1 MDRTSLSHNRIN
13 YKRTAPDFS
22 ESGIS
27 SLNTFDVG
35 QTGTRAVRNEAWNQL
50 EEELNYNIQDYDTSL
65 EESEITEKQEQSTKK
80 LPGVGSSYDF
90 ASDLSKAVIGLFT
103 DNYKG
108 ENGNDSSYINQAVN
122 INVRDALS
130 INVQARVNELRET
143 EGKWIPE
150 IEIAKRYLEQKTLL
164 GELSVDGPDY
174 FKVMSEVQELEKQVK
189 EAAKTNPY
197 IRDIFYGQAIEPAFT
212 HPGQLY
218 PKAVSRDVMNSI
230 LQNNRNQYIIDLSW
244 NQTNNELNDRLT
256 AAAKLSNKLD
266 RLNKNLEDANV
277 ALFEKESEIKA
288 KQKALKTKHML
299 HDPLLGII
307 PLGITYDPDEIDPA
321 FDKQRQE
328 VEVSLFDPSTYKY
341 GLTHLGSSLSEL
353 QAMGATMATAHLVK
367 WGGRASKHPGLWA
380 LGETG
385 VNLLSTAYFRHKETA
400 AEVLSSYTQ
409 KLLENSDRFD
419 INKVMK
425 DYEFGL
431 EARGYDVSSMDDL
444 EKLQFG
450 LAYDIQTSDQDYN
463 KFAKDARVGL
473 TEIEQGNNALALSD
487 YLQNFGLSYT
497 GKVVNNAI
505 GAKAIAKGIGTA
517 AMTNARTRKLIE
529 AVKNRTN
536 KIADRVF
543 DNPMQKVATKRA
555 LESIANF
562 TLHTGKRAISE
573 GIEEGQQSIFQ
584 KRYSDIPVDGTQI
597 ESPYSFLDGI
607 IQSGTA
613 AVEATL
619 AYNGLHWNDMYNT
632 DDQLRKAMG
641 IGSFVGALMGAGPDI
656 QQINRTRKQIESD
669 LSIQELSARG
679 LDRVDRSFK
688 VAQFLDSYRNGNT
701 PEYLRNSIEE
711 LKRYK
716 GTDVTDKMIDE
727 DVETSRIVYGIY
739 KNKDID
745 NNLKELGINRKS
757 GKDFEMFVQNHVE
770 LINSFNEAS
779 ELADLSDKKVTEKIE
794 QIFNESIDSPL
805 NRFIQQQYES
815 YTNGLAEDQTAIQ
828 LSEFRAPII
837 NSIVTRAT
845 SRVLDR
851 LNKDLN
857 QRKKTLEEIKTEYG
871 IDISKQGINGLQE
884 FIKKRQREVKDSL
897 SKLDNI
903 LFKGTF
909 NTLQDPANIEELEN
923 VLAPSILNAGI
934 INIISTKLNTY
945 NTGRLSISNRY
956 LVERKPLWSTLDD
969 SEKQSVLTE
978 YAEKYKEDH
987 QTQEEPTRR
996 QLISYYNHKINQ
1008 SWNDIENSAN
1018 VEANERTLANAIFR
1032 EDLRNT
1038 RKSLQQAQVENQ
1050 EEFDTPID
1058 NQPVS
1063 TEESSNKTQV
1073 EPDNNQG
1080 SDTKETSQES
1090 ARTVDNISDDA
1101 DRNSVNTPVDEI
1113 ATGSSEEQVDEVT
1126 DNTGDTGE
1134 VSDIDAMLDEVSD
1147 KEYIEDND
1155 VIEIAQGSANDQDR
1169 AATDNVDSNTLE
1181 IDELKAKYDTIE
1193 DGGPI
1198 ADIGNVEDSDMA
1210 STETITNTEEE
1221 VQSEQPT
1228 HTTKRQ
1234 EPISPKQINPIVN
1247 LTPESFDGAT
1257 DETVE
1262 IPLETQDDVIY
1273 TDGTDTWVGNEDPS
1287 LGSPVSDEEIEMQGQ
1302 FEQVD
1307 AVDMATTQEAA
1318 NYLGQTDKSPGLDT
1332 KKKVET
1338 NRIHSTFFYAFNST
1352 EVMPIEAN
1360 GKPVQFDGERRP
1372 GIELA
1377 AKLAIPGWLSKQ
1389 KAYYIV
1395 TDSKETR
1402 KFERD
1407 AADRMAVHLIIEET
1421 TEDGKKLIY
1430 NLALYQPDK
1439 ARAKMRNWN
1448 VSSSKTNSE
1457 INKLRQLRKSIID
1470 KYIKTYSPDYFVDKS
1485 ATLPQVAPK
1494 GIIPVNLRQSNGS
1507 INSQASE
1514 GKRPVYRSLTEV
1526 QEFGLSSDPIQ
1537 MTDQI
1542 LNGEVEFGYGKGPF
1556 PMDPADRFTIVN
1568 FDQVTKASAQGVGY
1582 AGKIYIIPKV
1592 GDTPSQRTSAPIM
1605 LAEKRHFIQGGSK
1618 NLITSYTPDGKAKY
1632 DDNGKR
1638 VPLSTAELL
1647 FRLVTQTL
1655 PISNNPEF
1663 LDILDILVNHG
1674 PGTVAVGDNRVEKL
1688 SFYVRKTLHYY
1699 TNTKGSFLMY
1709 ASRTPDG
1716 SYVLKY
1722 LKIKNTN
1729 GKIVFTDQQAY
1740 DVIRQISNNLH
1751 WNTDK
1756 EAMMNPIS
1764 DNIVNAAIEYMN
1776 RYNTDYYRV
1785 LNCDELV
1792 FTMQDLNLTRD
1803 TDGKVIRKD
1812 GTPILMSWMINHQ
1825 VLKTDVGDRAFR
1837 DPFVYAD
1844 DAAVAETA
1852 NISKPEPTNSTKR
1865 KVGNKE
1871 QKKEDVPEES
1881 TKLKSQDYEPKELP
1895 KEIATEK
1902 DRVQRSKLLNKQD
1915 VIDVLN
1921 TEHLLIRVRVKNSTI
1936 EYVDIFFDERKDR
1949 WDILPRINY
1958 NVEGAEE
1965 IYPTQEQIKSV
1976 LDRFIPYDLQQ
1987 YYTSGQYKQDHAK
2000 LIQYQEDLANQ
2011 GKNLEERI
2019 QLLWE
2024 TNVGVDATLRDRWGI
2039 YSFNEYTGETNFVP
2053 NTRETATT
2061 ELLKQ
2066 DKALTYDETIAAG
2079 LTPKQGYTYVRKA
2092 DGKYVILPNNS
2103 RVLQK
2108 MLGNKGVFSTVRG
2121 EGSLDIVAAKKWLH
2135 DTLGI
2140 DPDDV
2145 MVTNAAMRAINTPS
2159 AYGLLQSV
2167 FDRIHD
2173 EFVARVVLS
2182 TKGGAGVEYHEAWHY
2197 VSLLL
2202 LTPAQRDQIYSD
2214 YVKRN
2219 PEYSNSTKQEIEEQL
2234 AEEFKAYMLKEVNP
2248 TWTYRIKKFFKA
2260 MWDLVVAF
2268 AGKELS
2274 LQNQVFNQIRKGNFK
2289 NAQLDQDTLEE
2300 FNKKYDVGI
2309 GYYAPGISNKEQ
2321 ENMPHIANANTL
2333 YNIVETLSNTALS
2346 ILNIRSMEDIQNL
2359 KLDDVFDNI
2368 QYLYDAG
2375 EYDYNESKKQMVHDV
2390 LSNKGLFA
2398 KQIRAYLQE
2407 LGIRAIEREEA
2418 EIAEKEAKDSG
2429 DTYDNVWDRASYE
2442 ISKKANV
2449 AFNAKLFF
2457 YSIPQSRFATDE
2469 NGNQIVD
2476 TVKDNIF
2483 GLDVAQSFDIT
2494 WNRILDNLWLSNDW
2508 PDLIRRV
2515 RNLAKADPFFATL
2528 LDRIDNPAYPLPEN
2542 TVTQLL
2548 TTIQSAKNS
2557 MDTVDIF
2564 DTSTGTIQKNTKG
2577 RGGKVWTV
2585 MDSSN
2590 LRKIARL
2597 PSQWSQNFM
2606 LSSLIFTDKNNR
2618 SRINTNRYSELAK
2631 LDKQIL
2637 SDIEQIQK
2645 QLNSKNADI
2654 RNQGLKQFE
2663 HTKERLLNLLNTIG
2677 IPFDSESLNYLL
2689 RKVNTNSTNYP
2700 EFFVFSALYKN
2711 MPGSI
2716 SNSIMH
2722 NIRLM
2727 NNAKSLEAKF
2737 KRQTISAS
2745 RIFNYKSPNAV
2756 INLMAIAYGEMHP
2769 TPEEFSVTGADGSL
2783 LYPITQNNY
2792 MSDQL
2797 RWLNTNA
2804 YNKLDNIAR
2813 SAYSANSLI
2822 VKALTSPDK
2831 PKLKLHTLIAIRDNI
2846 TNSSR
2851 DYFGITPL
2859 EDYIAKLL
2867 LVHQG
2872 RLILPTMSDKKT
2884 WYSIEGI
2891 KLPKDFLGTIKYS
2904 PNAEGSMEAT
2914 IIPRRFSNETLDIFC
2929 NYFLDEYNA
2938 IVKYFDSKEYVEKGK
2953 SRFYD
2958 NYHGEIGKDGKM
2970 APGGNGGRFRYFNQ
2984 LPINGATVSLNRMLD
2999 DAEKSGNPE
3008 LITQALNR
3016 IRTELIEDRALLRD
3030 SMNTLLIDKVDKE
3043 IEQAIKLGVIS
3054 RDKKGNLQYGNLP
3067 STSVLEDQE
3076 NSNPFAFYETLVSH
3090 IPEEFNAITQN
3101 DIIYSIIANYV
3112 TGYAI
3117 SIEEIEKCF
3126 VGDPA
3131 FYKWKSDK
3139 IVGIFQRD
3147 VDKIKRL
3154 SSVLSTGTNLRTHW
3168 GDNDPRNSTKYTSAI
3183 LQDNMIGSEYH
3194 SRLEQIFK
3202 ADLAR
3207 TMLKKNNPSL
3217 TDDELF
3223 KLTDDK
3229 HFDNTMQDRTKLSV
3243 EDIKFIEKQAVK
3255 SADPYAYDDENNSG
3269 NINQADAA
3277 VYIRPAFYKRIM
3289 QALGEWSP
3297 EIEEAYNILESN
3309 QNVLGNPELYAKA
3322 LRASIKPLKMMY
3334 FGDHFDEVSNINV
3347 PVFDKMALF
3356 PMFKILANADNKYLY
3371 DRMNNEQLGTIDML
3385 KFESSTKV
3393 GSTRD
3398 KLKVYKD
3405 NRNTQLNTEAINSPS
3420 TTVINQD
3427 TVVERLNGGLTTK
3440 VQDIKQLRLQ
3450 LNTEPHEHTDR
3461 SFGTQ
3466 AVKICIGNVVDNR
3479 HYGHNKGQN
3488 VSGARI
3494 KKDVFGCIKALSTKG
3509 YMKLKGSNG
3518 VAGRFFD
3525 KNGRINNK
3533 ALSNYLIQ
3541 EAKGTNMSAE
3551 ITEALALD
3559 KKGNFRAPIASLS
3572 TRNWIESKIISLINK
3587 EVIDVN
3593 TPGGSAIQM
3602 ASFGFRA
3609 NQVWNEETA
3618 RPFNDGNKLSF
3629 DPDKGSM
3636 EVMLST
3642 NFFRDVVPQEYQT
3655 DYITMRNWLIEHNVI
3670 GNNSKPYGIGYRIPT
3685 QGLSSTFSFIVADV
3699 LPAQTGD
3706 TIVVPDEF
3714 TAMTGSDFDIDKLYI
3729 ATYAY
3734 DPETNER
3741 YTWNN
3746 DAKSYTEQTEGALI
3760 NKLLDS
3766 YTLVIS
3772 DKKTLAETRASID
3785 TLTGILKKEIL
3796 PLVQTTELKEA
3807 EPMYELMPSFQES
3820 RKTEYTSGKAGIA
3833 PFALNSTN
3841 HCLTQATHLRMKFSE
3856 GANKYNLNQF
3866 DEITGQDGYKIL
3878 DWLSAMINAHVDV
3891 AKDPYIIVLNVNK
3904 VTYNMAS
3911 FLLRTGKGRNTFLF
3925 LAQPALKEYA
3935 NRKIMNEGVIGVSK
3949 QYDNQI
3955 FSDIKQKYWDML
3967 NRFPLSD
3974 TYKKNIEQLVQ
3985 NGSVDAFNQS
3995 KLASSLESFRSND
4008 ITPQDIVQQLLVI
4021 KAYQDLASDAQTMA
4035 DLVQRSQ
4042 IDTKKYGNNLSQLQ
4056 NFYNSYTTFIE
4067 DNKEKFFTDAVDTN
4081 GLDVYFGNTFLHKKL
4096 IYAMDLSNSILRSQ
4110 VFAAT
4115 NGYKEIL
4122 TSILQQIRGGNYI
4135 PTNNGKSVLF
4145 KYKATSNKEY
4155 VGALSN
4161 KIESIIRAKVVAN
4174 STNLMLTDSD
4184 INDILFGKD
4193 SIARRLN
4200 SIKNY
4205 IRVNKDDINLMT
4217 FVDESGNI
4225 TNELLNYLQAVT
4237 SNNKRNISYI
4247 NTSTSTMNNSRYYED
4262 RLRSAFYDLLTSEDA
4277 VIREFAE
4284 TLVKYSFLTSYD
4296 NRTPNSFFNLVPMWY
4311 KRKLGYVSSIAD
4323 AINKLNYGDTSV
4335 INSNN
4340 TSNQIDSIYL
4350 NLVRNYWRD
4359 NDIVPVFVRRV
4370 RRDDEGGE
4378 RVSNVINLASA
4389 TSKTRVN
4396 VNTVISVK
4404 GDYDISRNY
4413 KFFKIVGA
4421 GNNID
4426 VYQRIGDIV
4435 NLDTGKTIERIYTVV
4450 PKLGYDA
4457 GSNSIYELYK
4467 EGDQPSAF
4475 DANNFTDK
4483 MLNQIN
4489 DVFNLIDKRVQLLRG
4504 KEPIVFVKDDSYR
4517 SIDYS
4522 NYDNIEEK
4530 ASIEL
4535 DQTDNYTD
4543 QEIQDS
4549 NTQEQEITS
4558 SEAISTEEFIDNSS
4572 DPSEI
4577 DNINHID
4584 DTLLADLDGMET
4596 DSGIEFEDLT
4606 PEPETVDVTELI
4618 TEIIDSVE
4626 TPIDDI
4632 VEIDEGT
4639 MNNLKKNGKKR
4650 KEECK

>member
-50 EEELNYNIQDYDTSL
+50 EEELNYNIQDYDTSF
-65 EESEITEKQEQSTKK
+65 QEQPTYTEDANKK

-90 ASDLSKAVIGLFT
+90 ASDLSKAIIGLFS
-103 DNYKG
+103 DDYKG
-108 ENGNDSSYINQAVN
+108 ENGDDSNYIEQAVN

-150 IEIAKRYLEQKTLL
+150 IEVAKRYLEQKTLL
-164 GELSVDGPDY
+164 GELSIDGPDY

-197 IRDIFYGQAIEPAFT
+197 IRDIFYGQAVEPAFT

-299 HDPLLGII
+299 HDPLLGIV

-409 KLLENSDRFD
+409 KLLENSDKFD

-431 EARGYDVSSMDDL
+431 ESRGYDVSSMDDL

-450 LAYDIQTSDQDYN
+450 LAYNIQTSDQNYN

-497 GKVVNNAI
+497 GKIVNNTI

-517 AMTNARTRKLIE
+517 AMKNARTRKLIE
-529 AVKNRTN
+529 AAKNRTN

-584 KRYSDIPVDGTQI
+584 KRYSDIPVDGTQV
-597 ESPYSFLDGI
+597 ESPYSFLDGV

-727 DVETSRIVYGIY
+727 DIETSRIVYGIY

-745 NNLKELGINRKS
+745 NNLKELRINRKS

-770 LINSFNEAS
+770 LINSFDEAS
-779 ELADLSDKKVTEKIE
+779 ELSDLSDKKVTEKIE

-815 YTNGLAEDQTAIQ
+815 YTNGLAEGQTAIQ

-845 SRVLDR
+845 GRVLDR

-884 FIKKRQREVKDSL
+884 FIKKRQREIKDSL
-897 SKLDNI
+897 SKLDNT

-909 NTLQDPANIEELEN
+909 NTLQDPANIQELEN

-1008 SWNDIENSAN
+1008 SWSDIENSAN

-1058 NQPVS
+1058 SQPVS

-1080 SDTKETSQES
+1080 DDTKETSQES
-1090 ARTVDNISDDA
+1090 AHTVDSISDDT
-1101 DRNSVNTPVDEI
+1101 DRGSVNTPVDEI
-1113 ATGSSEEQVDEVT
+1113 ATNSSEEQVDEVT

-1147 KEYIEDND
+1147 KEYVEDND
-1155 VIEIAQGSANDQDR
+1155 VTEITQSSANDQDR

-1198 ADIGNVEDSDMA
+1198 ADIGNVEDSDVT
-1210 STETITNTEEE
+1210 STENITTAEEE
-1221 VQSEQPT
+1221 VQPEQPAQAP
-1228 HTTKRQ
+1228 KRE
-1234 EPISPKQINPIVN
+1234 EPISPKQINPTIN
-1247 LTPESFDGAT
+1247 LTPESFDGST

-1262 IPLETQDDVIY
+1262 IPLETQDDIIY

-1377 AKLAIPGWLSKQ
+1377 SKLAIPGWLSKQ

-1395 TDSKETR
+1395 TDNKETR
-1402 KFERD
+1402 KSERD

-1688 SFYVRKTLHYY
+1688 SFYIRKTFHYY

-1709 ASRTPDG
+1709 ASRTPEG
-1716 SYVLKY
+1716 SYMLKY
-1722 LKIKNTN
+1722 LKIKNIN
-1729 GKIVFTDQQAY
+1729 GKVVFTDQQAY

-1764 DNIVNAAIEYMN
+1764 DNIVNAAIDYMN
-1776 RYNTDYYRV
+1776 KYNTNYYRV

-1792 FTMQDLNLTRD
+1792 FTMQDLNLTRGA
-1803 TDGKVIRKD
+1803 DGKVVRN
-1812 GTPILMSWMINHQ
+1812 GNTPILMSWMINHQ

-1852 NISKPEPTNSTKR
+1852 EVSNIEQVKQSTNEKVKQVTATVESKREQPEQPS
-1865 KVGNKE
+1865 
-1871 QKKEDVPEES
+1871 D
-1881 TKLKSQDYEPKELP
+1881 
-1895 KEIATEK
+1895 EIATEE
-1902 DRVQRSKLLNKQD
+1902 SKK
-1915 VIDVLN
+1915 
-1921 TEHLLIRVRVKNSTI
+1921 TATI
-1936 EYVDIFFDERKDR
+1936 E
-1949 WDILPRINY
+1949 LP
-1958 NVEGAEE
+1958 
-1965 IYPTQEQIKSV
+1965 Q
-1976 LDRFIPYDLQQ
+1976 
-1987 YYTSGQYKQDHAK
+1987 
-2000 LIQYQEDLANQ
+2000 
-2011 GKNLEERI
+2011 
-2019 QLLWE
+2019 
-2024 TNVGVDATLRDRWGI
+2024 
-2039 YSFNEYTGETNFVP
+2039 
-2053 NTRETATT
+2053 
-2061 ELLKQ
+2061 Q

-2121 EGSLDIVAAKKWLH
+2121 EGTLDIAAAKKWLH

-2173 EFVARVVLS
+2173 EFVARIVLS

-2260 MWDLVVAF
+2260 IWDLVIAF

-2346 ILNIRSMEDIQNL
+2346 ILNIRSMDDIQNL

-2407 LGIRAIEREEA
+2407 LGIRAIEREES
-2418 EIAEKEAKDSG
+2418 EIAEKEAKDPG

-2457 YSIPQSRFATDE
+2457 YSIPQSKFATDE

-2663 HTKERLLNLLNTIG
+2663 HTKERLLNLLNAIG

-2822 VKALTSPDK
+2822 VKTLTSPDK

-2938 IVKYFDSKEYVEKGK
+2938 IVKYFDSKEDVEKGK

-2958 NYHGEIGKDGKM
+2958 NYHGKIGKDGKM

-3030 SMNTLLIDKVDKE
+3030 SMNTLLLDKVDKE
-3043 IEQAIKLGVIS
+3043 IKQAIKLGVIS

-3334 FGDHFDEVSNINV
+3334 FGDHFDEVSDINV

-3405 NRNTQLNTEAINSPS
+3405 NRNTQLNIEAINSPS

-3466 AVKICIGNVVDNR
+3466 AVKICIGNVVDDR

-3525 KNGRINNK
+3525 KNGKINNK

-3559 KKGNFRAPIASLS
+3559 KNGNFRAPIASLS

-3602 ASFGFRA
+3602 ASFGFKGKDVDSYSNIHLLNQNIDNLDLSIKLNKILKARGINTIKDIIEYGESPLKMSLSDKHFTEILDLFSSFSIDFNTKEEFKYRA
-3609 NQVWNEETA
+3609 
-3618 RPFNDGNKLSF
+3618 FNDGNKLSF

-3655 DYITMRNWLIEHNVI
+3655 DYTTMRDWLIEHNVI

-3729 ATYAY
+3729 ATYSY

-3974 TYKKNIEQLVQ
+3974 TYKKQIEQLVQ
-3985 NGSVDAFNQS
+3985 NGSIDAFNQS

-4067 DNKEKFFTDAVDTN
+4067 DNKEKFFTDTVDTN
-4081 GLDVYFGNTFLHKKL
+4081 GLDIYFGNTFLHKKL
-4096 IYAMDLSNSILRSQ
+4096 IYVMDLSNSILRSQ

-4122 TSILQQIRGGNYI
+4122 TSILQQIRGGNYV
-4135 PTNNGKSVLF
+4135 PTNNGKSILF

-4184 INDILFGKD
+4184 INDVLFGKD

-4262 RLRSAFYDLLTSEDA
+4262 RLRSAFYDLLTSEDN
-4277 VIREFAE
+4277 VIKEFAE

-4340 TSNQIDSIYL
+4340 TSDQIDSIYL

-4413 KFFKIVGA
+4413 KFFKIVGT

-4475 DANNFTDK
+4475 DTNNFTDK
-4483 MLNQIN
+4483 MLDQIN
-4489 DVFNLIDKRVQLLRG
+4489 NVFNLIDKRVQLLRG
-4504 KEPIVFVKDDSYR
+4504 KEPIVFVKDDSYH
-4517 SIDYS
+4517 SVDYS
-4522 NYDNIEEK
+4522 NYDNVEEK

-4535 DQTDNYTD
+4535 DQADNYTD

-4549 NTQEQEITS
+4549 STQEQEITS
-4558 SEAISTEEFIDNSS
+4558 SEAISPEEFIDNSS

-4626 TPIDDI
+4626 PPIDDI

>member
-35 QTGTRAVRNEAWNQL
+35 QTGTRAVRDEAWNQL
-50 EEELNYNIQDYDTSL
+50 EEELNYNIQDYDTSF
-65 EESEITEKQEQSTKK
+65 QEQPVYTEDANKK

-108 ENGNDSSYINQAVN
+108 ENGNDSSYIDQAVN

-150 IEIAKRYLEQKTLL
+150 IEVAKRYLEQKTLL

-409 KLLENSDRFD
+409 KLLENSDKFD
-419 INKVMK
+419 INKVMR

-463 KFAKDARVGL
+463 KFAKNARVGL

-517 AMTNARTRKLIE
+517 AMKNARTRKLIE
-529 AVKNRTN
+529 AVKDRTN
-536 KIADRVF
+536 KIADKVF
-543 DNPMQKVATKRA
+543 DNPMQKIATKRA

-584 KRYSDIPVDGTQI
+584 KRYSDIPVDGTQT

-727 DVETSRIVYGIY
+727 DIETSRIVYGIY

-770 LINSFNEAS
+770 LINGFNEAS
-779 ELADLSDKKVTEKIE
+779 ELSDLSDKKVTEKIE

-815 YTNGLAEDQTAIQ
+815 YTNGLAEGQTAIQ

-845 SRVLDR
+845 GRVLDR

-884 FIKKRQREVKDSL
+884 FIKKRQREIKDSL
-897 SKLDNI
+897 SKLDNT

-1008 SWNDIENSAN
+1008 SWSDIENSAN

-1058 NQPVS
+1058 SQPVS

-1080 SDTKETSQES
+1080 DDTKETSQES
-1090 ARTVDNISDDA
+1090 AHTVDSISDDT

-1113 ATGSSEEQVDEVT
+1113 ATNSSEEQVDEVT

-1147 KEYIEDND
+1147 KEYVEDND
-1155 VIEIAQGSANDQDR
+1155 VTEITQSSANDQDR

-1198 ADIGNVEDSDMA
+1198 ADIGNVEDSDVT
-1210 STETITNTEEE
+1210 STENITTEEE
-1221 VQSEQPT
+1221 VQPEQPAQAP
-1228 HTTKRQ
+1228 KRE
-1234 EPISPKQINPIVN
+1234 EPISPKQINPTIN
-1247 LTPESFDGAT
+1247 LTPESFDGST
-1257 DETVE
+1257 DEIVE
-1262 IPLETQDDVIY
+1262 VPLDTQDDVIY

-1338 NRIHSTFFYAFNST
+1338 NRIYSTFFYAFNST

-1360 GKPVQFDGERRP
+1360 GKPVQFDGERKP

-1537 MTDQI
+1537 MSNQI

-1592 GDTPSQRTSAPIM
+1592 ENTPSQRNSAPIM

-1655 PISNNPEF
+1655 PVSNNPEF
-1663 LDILDILVNHG
+1663 LDILDILVNYG
-1674 PGTVAVGDNRVEKL
+1674 PSTVAVGDNRVEKL
-1688 SFYVRKTLHYY
+1688 SFYIRKTFHYY

-1709 ASRTPDG
+1709 ASRTPEG
-1716 SYVLKY
+1716 SYMLKY

-1729 GKIVFTDQQAY
+1729 GKVVFTDQQAY

-1756 EAMMNPIS
+1756 EAMMDPIS
-1764 DNIVNAAIEYMN
+1764 DNIVNAAIDYMN
-1776 RYNTDYYRV
+1776 KYNTDYYRV

-1792 FTMQDLNLTRD
+1792 FTMQDLNLTRG
-1803 TDGKVIRKD
+1803 TDGKVVRN
-1812 GTPILMSWMINHQ
+1812 GNTPILMSWMINHQ

-1852 NISKPEPTNSTKR
+1852 EVSNIEQVKQSTNE
-1865 KVGNKE
+1865 KVK
-1871 QKKEDVPEES
+1871 QV
-1881 TKLKSQDYEPKELP
+1881 TATVEPKYEQP
-1895 KEIATEK
+1895 RQPSDKIATEE
-1902 DRVQRSKLLNKQD
+1902 SKK
-1915 VIDVLN
+1915 
-1921 TEHLLIRVRVKNSTI
+1921 TTTI
-1936 EYVDIFFDERKDR
+1936 E
-1949 WDILPRINY
+1949 LP
-1958 NVEGAEE
+1958 
-1965 IYPTQEQIKSV
+1965 Q
-1976 LDRFIPYDLQQ
+1976 
-1987 YYTSGQYKQDHAK
+1987 
-2000 LIQYQEDLANQ
+2000 
-2011 GKNLEERI
+2011 
-2019 QLLWE
+2019 
-2024 TNVGVDATLRDRWGI
+2024 
-2039 YSFNEYTGETNFVP
+2039 
-2053 NTRETATT
+2053 
-2061 ELLKQ
+2061 Q

-2121 EGSLDIVAAKKWLH
+2121 EGTLDIAAAKKWLH

-2173 EFVARVVLS
+2173 EFVARIVLS

-2202 LTPAQRDQIYSD
+2202 LTPTQRDQIYSD

-2260 MWDLVVAF
+2260 MWNLVVAF

-2346 ILNIRSMEDIQNL
+2346 ILNIRSMDDIQNL

-2407 LGIRAIEREEA
+2407 LGIRAIEREES

-2457 YSIPQSRFATDE
+2457 YSIPQSKFATDE

-2645 QLNSKNADI
+2645 QLNSKNPDI

-2663 HTKERLLNLLNTIG
+2663 YTKERLLNLLNAIG

-2689 RKVNTNSTNYP
+2689 KKVNTNSTNYP

-2822 VKALTSPDK
+2822 VKTLTSPDK

-2938 IVKYFDSKEYVEKGK
+2938 IVKYFDSKEDVEKGK

-2958 NYHGEIGKDGKM
+2958 NYHGKIGKDGKM

-3030 SMNTLLIDKVDKE
+3030 SMNTLLLDKVDKE
-3043 IEQAIKLGVIS
+3043 IKQAIKLGVIS

-3243 EDIKFIEKQAVK
+3243 EDVKFIEKQAVK

-3309 QNVLGNPELYAKA
+3309 QDVLGNPELYAKA

-3334 FGDHFDEVSNINV
+3334 FGDHFDEVSDINV

-3393 GSTRD
+3393 GSTSD

-3405 NRNTQLNTEAINSPS
+3405 NRNTQLNIEAINSPS

-3466 AVKICIGNVVDNR
+3466 AVKICIGNVVDDR

-3559 KKGNFRAPIASLS
+3559 NKGNFRAPIASLS

-3618 RPFNDGNKLSF
+3618 RPFNDGKKLSF

-3655 DYITMRNWLIEHNVI
+3655 DYITMRSWLIEHNVI

-3746 DAKSYTEQTEGALI
+3746 NAKSYVEQTEGALI

-4067 DNKEKFFTDAVDTN
+4067 DNKEKFFTDTVDTN

-4122 TSILQQIRGGNYI
+4122 TSILQQIRGGNYV
-4135 PTNNGKSVLF
+4135 PTNNGKSILF

-4262 RLRSAFYDLLTSEDA
+4262 RLRSAFYDLLTSEDN
-4277 VIREFAE
+4277 VIKEFAE

-4340 TSNQIDSIYL
+4340 TSDQVDSIYL
-4350 NLVRNYWRD
+4350 SLVRNYWRD

-4413 KFFKIVGA
+4413 KFFKIVGT

-4475 DANNFTDK
+4475 DTNNFTDK
-4483 MLNQIN
+4483 MLDQIN
-4489 DVFNLIDKRVQLLRG
+4489 NVFNLIDKRVQLLRG
-4504 KEPIVFVKDDSYR
+4504 KDPIVFVKDDSYH
-4517 SIDYS
+4517 SVDYS
-4522 NYDNIEEK
+4522 NYDNVEEK

-4535 DQTDNYTD
+4535 DQADNYTD

-4549 NTQEQEITS
+4549 STQEQEIAS
-4558 SEAISTEEFIDNSS
+4558 SETISPEEFIDNSS

>member
-90 ASDLSKAVIGLFT
+90 AYALSKAVIGLFT

-108 ENGNDSSYINQAVN
+108 KNGNDSSYIDQAVN

-130 INVQARVNELRET
+130 INVKARVNELRET

-150 IEIAKRYLEQKTLL
+150 IEVAKRYLEQKTLL

-353 QAMGATMATAHLVK
+353 QAMGATMAIAHLVK

-380 LGETG
+380 LGEIG

-409 KLLENSDRFD
+409 KLSENSDKFD

-431 EARGYDVSSMDDL
+431 ESRGYDVSSMDDL

-450 LAYDIQTSDQDYN
+450 LAYNIQTSDQNYN

-497 GKVVNNAI
+497 GKVVNNTI
-505 GAKAIAKGIGTA
+505 GAKAIANGIGTA
-517 AMTNARTRKLIE
+517 AMKNARTRKLIE
-529 AVKNRTN
+529 AVKDRTN
-536 KIADRVF
+536 KIADKVF

-573 GIEEGQQSIFQ
+573 GIQEGQQSIFQ
-584 KRYSDIPVDGTQI
+584 KRYSDIPVDGTQT

-632 DDQLRKAMG
+632 DDQLRKAMS
-641 IGSFVGALMGAGPDI
+641 IGSFIGALMGAGPDI

-669 LSIQELSARG
+669 LSIQELSARN

-727 DVETSRIVYGIY
+727 DIETSRIVYGIY

-770 LINSFNEAS
+770 LINGFNEAS
-779 ELADLSDKKVTEKIE
+779 ELSDLSDKKVTEKIE

-815 YTNGLAEDQTAIQ
+815 YTNGLAEGQTAIQ

-884 FIKKRQREVKDSL
+884 FIKKRQREIKDSL
-897 SKLDNI
+897 SKLDNT

-1008 SWNDIENSAN
+1008 SWSDIENSAN

-1058 NQPVS
+1058 SQPVS

-1080 SDTKETSQES
+1080 DDTKETSQES
-1090 ARTVDNISDDA
+1090 AHTVDSISDDT

-1113 ATGSSEEQVDEVT
+1113 ATGSSEEQADEVT

-1198 ADIGNVEDSDMA
+1198 ADIANVEDSDMA

-1287 LGSPVSDEEIEMQGQ
+1287 LGSPVSDEQIEMQGQ

-1360 GKPVQFDGERRP
+1360 DKPVQFDGERRP

-1377 AKLAIPGWLSKQ
+1377 AKLATPGWLSKQ

-1470 KYIKTYSPDYFVDKS
+1470 KYIKTYSPNYFVDKS

-1537 MTDQI
+1537 MSNQI

-1592 GDTPSQRTSAPIM
+1592 DNTPSQRSSAPIM

-1655 PISNNPEF
+1655 PVSNNPEF
-1663 LDILDILVNHG
+1663 LDILDILVNYG
-1674 PGTVAVGDNRVEKL
+1674 PSTVAVGDNRVEKL
-1688 SFYVRKTLHYY
+1688 SFYIRKTFHYY

-1709 ASRTPDG
+1709 ASRTPEG
-1716 SYVLKY
+1716 SYMLKY

-1729 GKIVFTDQQAY
+1729 GKVVFTDQQAY

-1756 EAMMNPIS
+1756 EAMMDPIS
-1764 DNIVNAAIEYMN
+1764 DNIVNAAIDYMN
-1776 RYNTDYYRV
+1776 KYNTDYYRV

-1792 FTMQDLNLTRD
+1792 FTMQDLNLTRG
-1803 TDGKVIRKD
+1803 TDGKVVRN
-1812 GTPILMSWMINHQ
+1812 GNTPILMSWMINHQ

-1852 NISKPEPTNSTKR
+1852 EVSNIEQVKQSTNE
-1865 KVGNKE
+1865 KVK
-1871 QKKEDVPEES
+1871 QV
-1881 TKLKSQDYEPKELP
+1881 TATVEPKYEQP
-1895 KEIATEK
+1895 RQPSDKIATEE
-1902 DRVQRSKLLNKQD
+1902 SKK
-1915 VIDVLN
+1915 
-1921 TEHLLIRVRVKNSTI
+1921 TTTI
-1936 EYVDIFFDERKDR
+1936 E
-1949 WDILPRINY
+1949 LP
-1958 NVEGAEE
+1958 
-1965 IYPTQEQIKSV
+1965 Q
-1976 LDRFIPYDLQQ
+1976 
-1987 YYTSGQYKQDHAK
+1987 
-2000 LIQYQEDLANQ
+2000 
-2011 GKNLEERI
+2011 
-2019 QLLWE
+2019 
-2024 TNVGVDATLRDRWGI
+2024 
-2039 YSFNEYTGETNFVP
+2039 
-2053 NTRETATT
+2053 
-2061 ELLKQ
+2061 Q

-2121 EGSLDIVAAKKWLH
+2121 EGTLDIAAAKKWLH

-2173 EFVARVVLS
+2173 EFVARIVLS

-2202 LTPAQRDQIYSD
+2202 LTPTQRDQIYSD

-2260 MWDLVVAF
+2260 MWDLVMAF

-2346 ILNIRSMEDIQNL
+2346 ILNIRSMDDIQNL

-2663 HTKERLLNLLNTIG
+2663 HTKERLLNLLNAIG

-2822 VKALTSPDK
+2822 VKTLTSPDK

-2938 IVKYFDSKEYVEKGK
+2938 IVKYFDSKEDVEKGK

-2958 NYHGEIGKDGKM
+2958 NYHGKIGKDGKM

-3030 SMNTLLIDKVDKE
+3030 SMNTLLLDKVDKE
-3043 IEQAIKLGVIS
+3043 IKQAIKLGVIS

-3243 EDIKFIEKQAVK
+3243 EDVKFIEKQAVK

-3334 FGDHFDEVSNINV
+3334 FGDHFDEVSDINV

-3405 NRNTQLNTEAINSPS
+3405 NRNTQLNIEAINSPS

-3466 AVKICIGNVVDNR
+3466 AVKICIGNVVDDR

-3618 RPFNDGNKLSF
+3618 RPFNDGKKLSF

-3655 DYITMRNWLIEHNVI
+3655 DYITMRSWLIEHNVI

-3746 DAKSYTEQTEGALI
+3746 NAKSYVEQTEGALI

-4067 DNKEKFFTDAVDTN
+4067 DNKEKFFTDTVDTN

-4096 IYAMDLSNSILRSQ
+4096 IYVMDLSNSILRSQ

-4122 TSILQQIRGGNYI
+4122 TSILQQIRGGNYV
-4135 PTNNGKSVLF
+4135 PTNNGKSILF

-4155 VGALSN
+4155 VGAISN

-4184 INDILFGKD
+4184 INDVLFGKD

-4262 RLRSAFYDLLTSEDA
+4262 RLRSAFYDLLTSEDN
-4277 VIREFAE
+4277 VIKEFAE

-4340 TSNQIDSIYL
+4340 TSDQVDSIYL
-4350 NLVRNYWRD
+4350 SLVRNYWRD

-4413 KFFKIVGA
+4413 KFFKIVGT

-4475 DANNFTDK
+4475 DTNNFTDK
-4483 MLNQIN
+4483 MLDQID

-4535 DQTDNYTD
+4535 DQTDNYAD

-4558 SEAISTEEFIDNSS
+4558 SEDISSEEFIDNSS

>member
-35 QTGTRAVRNEAWNQL
+35 QTGTRAVRDEAWNQL

-90 ASDLSKAVIGLFT
+90 ASDSDLSKAVIRLFT

-108 ENGNDSSYINQAVN
+108 ENGNDSSYIDQAVN

-409 KLLENSDRFD
+409 KLLENSDKFD

-431 EARGYDVSSMDDL
+431 ESRGYDVSSMDDL

-450 LAYDIQTSDQDYN
+450 LAYNIQTSDQNYN

-497 GKVVNNAI
+497 GKIVNNTI
-505 GAKAIAKGIGTA
+505 GAKAIANGIGTA
-517 AMTNARTRKLIE
+517 AMKNARTRKLIE
-529 AVKNRTN
+529 AVKDRTN

-562 TLHTGKRAISE
+562 TFHTGKRAISE

-632 DDQLRKAMG
+632 DDQLRKAMS
-641 IGSFVGALMGAGPDI
+641 IGSFIGALMGAGPDI

-669 LSIQELSARG
+669 LSIQELSARN

-727 DVETSRIVYGIY
+727 DIETSRIVYGVY
-739 KNKDID
+739 KNKDIND
-745 NNLKELGINRKS
+745 NLKELGINRKS

-770 LINSFNEAS
+770 LINSFDEAS
-779 ELADLSDKKVTEKIE
+779 ELSDLSDKKVTEKIE

-815 YTNGLAEDQTAIQ
+815 YTNGLAEGQTAIQ

-884 FIKKRQREVKDSL
+884 FIKKRQREIKDSL
-897 SKLDNI
+897 SKLDNT

-956 LVERKPLWSTLDD
+956 LVERKPLWSALDD
-969 SEKQSVLTE
+969 SEKQFVLTE

-1008 SWNDIENSAN
+1008 SWSDIENSAN

-1050 EEFDTPID
+1050 EEFDTSID
-1058 NQPVS
+1058 SQPVS
-1063 TEESSNKTQV
+1063 TQESSNKTQV

-1090 ARTVDNISDDA
+1090 AHTVDNISDDA
-1101 DRNSVNTPVDEI
+1101 DRSSVNTPVDEI
-1113 ATGSSEEQVDEVT
+1113 ATGSLEEQVDEVT

-1147 KEYIEDND
+1147 KEYVEDND
-1155 VIEIAQGSANDQDR
+1155 VTEITQSSANDQDR

-1198 ADIGNVEDSDMA
+1198 ADIGNVEDSDVT
-1210 STETITNTEEE
+1210 STENITTAEEE
-1221 VQSEQPT
+1221 VQPEQPAQAP
-1228 HTTKRQ
+1228 KRE
-1234 EPISPKQINPIVN
+1234 EPISPKQINPTIN
-1247 LTPESFDGAT
+1247 LTPESFDGST

-1262 IPLETQDDVIY
+1262 IPLETQDDIIY

-1377 AKLAIPGWLSKQ
+1377 SKLAIPGWLSKQ

-1395 TDSKETR
+1395 TDNKETR
-1402 KFERD
+1402 KSERD

-1421 TEDGKKLIY
+1421 TEDGEKLIY

-1514 GKRPVYRSLTEV
+1514 GKRPIYRSLTEV
-1526 QEFGLSSDPIQ
+1526 QEFGLSSDPTQ
-1537 MTDQI
+1537 MSNQI

-1688 SFYVRKTLHYY
+1688 SFYIRKTFHYY

-1709 ASRTPDG
+1709 ASRTPEG
-1716 SYVLKY
+1716 SYMLKY

-1729 GKIVFTDQQAY
+1729 GKVVFTDQQAY

-1764 DNIVNAAIEYMN
+1764 DNIVNAAIDYMN
-1776 RYNTDYYRV
+1776 KYNTDYYRV

-1792 FTMQDLNLTRD
+1792 FTMQDLNLTRGA
-1803 TDGKVIRKD
+1803 DGKVVRN
-1812 GTPILMSWMINHQ
+1812 GNTPILMSWMINHQ

-1852 NISKPEPTNSTKR
+1852 EVSNIEQVKQSTNEKVKQVTAAVESKYEQPEQLSN
-1865 KVGNKE
+1865 
-1871 QKKEDVPEES
+1871 
-1881 TKLKSQDYEPKELP
+1881 
-1895 KEIATEK
+1895 EIATEE
-1902 DRVQRSKLLNKQD
+1902 SKK
-1915 VIDVLN
+1915 
-1921 TEHLLIRVRVKNSTI
+1921 TATI
-1936 EYVDIFFDERKDR
+1936 E
-1949 WDILPRINY
+1949 LP
-1958 NVEGAEE
+1958 
-1965 IYPTQEQIKSV
+1965 Q
-1976 LDRFIPYDLQQ
+1976 
-1987 YYTSGQYKQDHAK
+1987 
-2000 LIQYQEDLANQ
+2000 
-2011 GKNLEERI
+2011 
-2019 QLLWE
+2019 
-2024 TNVGVDATLRDRWGI
+2024 
-2039 YSFNEYTGETNFVP
+2039 
-2053 NTRETATT
+2053 
-2061 ELLKQ
+2061 Q

-2121 EGSLDIVAAKKWLH
+2121 EGALDIAAAKKWLH

-2202 LTPAQRDQIYSD
+2202 LTPTQRDQIYSD

-2260 MWDLVVAF
+2260 MWDLVMAF

-2346 ILNIRSMEDIQNL
+2346 ILNIRSMDDIQNL

-2938 IVKYFDSKEYVEKGK
+2938 IVKYFDSKEDVEKGK

-2958 NYHGEIGKDGKM
+2958 NYHGKIGKDGKM

>member
-50 EEELNYNIQDYDTSL
+50 EEELNYNIQDYDTSF
-65 EESEITEKQEQSTKK
+65 QEQPTYTEDANKK

-90 ASDLSKAVIGLFT
+90 ASDLSKAIIGLFS
-103 DNYKG
+103 DDYKG
-108 ENGNDSSYINQAVN
+108 ENGDDSNYIEQAVN

-150 IEIAKRYLEQKTLL
+150 IEVAKRYLEQKTLL
-164 GELSVDGPDY
+164 GELSIDGPDY

-197 IRDIFYGQAIEPAFT
+197 IRDIFYGQAVEPAFT

-299 HDPLLGII
+299 HDPLLGIV

-409 KLLENSDRFD
+409 KLLENSDKFD

-431 EARGYDVSSMDDL
+431 ESRGYDVSSMDDL

-450 LAYDIQTSDQDYN
+450 LAYNIQTSDQNYN

-497 GKVVNNAI
+497 GKIVNNTI

-517 AMTNARTRKLIE
+517 AMKNARTRKLIE
-529 AVKNRTN
+529 AAKNRTN

-584 KRYSDIPVDGTQI
+584 KRYSDIPVDGTQV
-597 ESPYSFLDGI
+597 ESPYSFLDGV

-727 DVETSRIVYGIY
+727 DIETSRIVYGIY

-770 LINSFNEAS
+770 LINGFNEAS
-779 ELADLSDKKVTEKIE
+779 ELSDLSDKKVTEKIE

-815 YTNGLAEDQTAIQ
+815 YTNGLAEGQTAIQ

-845 SRVLDR
+845 GRVLDR

-857 QRKKTLEEIKTEYG
+857 QRKKTLEEIKNEYG
-871 IDISKQGINGLQE
+871 VDVSTQGIVGLQE
-884 FIKKRQREVKDSL
+884 FIKKQQKDAKDAL
-897 SKLDNI
+897 KRVDNT
-903 LFKGTF
+903 LFKGTM
-909 NTLQDPANIEELEN
+909 NTLEDPANIEELEDL
-923 VLAPSILNAGI
+923 LAVSILNSGI
-934 INIISTKLNTY
+934 SNIISTKLNTY
-945 NTGRLSISNRY
+945 NTGRLPISNRY
-956 LVERKPLWSTLDD
+956 LVDRKPLWNTLDD
-969 SEKQSVLTE
+969 AEKNSVLTE
-978 YAEKYKEDH
+978 YSEKYKQEH

-996 QLISYYNHKINQ
+996 QLISYYNYKVNQ
-1008 SWNDIENSAN
+1008 SWKDIEDSAN
-1018 VEANERTLANAIFR
+1018 VEANERTLANAMFR

-1038 RKSLQQAQVENQ
+1038 RKSLQQAQLENQ
-1050 EEFDTPID
+1050 EELDTPIVD
-1058 NQPVS
+1058 QEITS
-1063 TEESSNKTQV
+1063 EQTTTKTAV
-1073 EPDNNQG
+1073 EPDEDKG
-1080 SDTKETSQES
+1080 SDTKQTSQEAS
-1090 ARTVDNISDDA
+1090 HTVDTVSDDV
-1101 DRNSVNTPVDEI
+1101 DRNSTNTPVDDI
-1113 ATGSSEEQVDEVT
+1113 ATNSSDTQVDEVT
-1126 DNTGDTGE
+1126 DNTGDTTE
-1134 VSDIDAMLDEVSD
+1134 VKDIDAMLDDVADESYV
-1147 KEYIEDND
+1147 EDND
-1155 VIEIAQGSANDQDR
+1155 VTEVTTGSSNEEERATIDR
-1169 AATDNVDSNTLE
+1169 VDDNTLE
-1181 IDELKAKYDTIE
+1181 IDELKAKYDKIE
-1193 DGGPI
+1193 DGEPI
-1198 ADIGNVEDSDMA
+1198 ADIGSAEDADVDTSTVDSD
-1210 STETITNTEEE
+1210 T
-1221 VQSEQPT
+1221 QSEETVEEPKPDRPT
-1228 HTTKRQ
+1228 SPRQ
-1234 EPISPKQINPIVN
+1234 TNPTVT
-1247 LTPESFDGAT
+1247 LTPESFDGST
-1257 DETVE
+1257 DETAEV
-1262 IPLETQDDVIY
+1262 PLETQDDIIY

-1287 LGSPVSDEEIEMQGQ
+1287 LGSPVSDEEIEMQGR

-1338 NRIHSTFFYAFNST
+1338 NRIHSTFFYAFDSS
-1352 EVMPIEAN
+1352 EIMPIEAN
-1360 GKPVQFDGERRP
+1360 GKPMQFDGERRP
-1372 GIELA
+1372 GVELA
-1377 AKLAIPGWLSKQ
+1377 DKLSIPGWLSKQ

-1395 TDSKETR
+1395 TDNKETR
-1402 KFERD
+1402 KTERD

-1421 TEDGKKLIY
+1421 TENGEKLIY

-1688 SFYVRKTLHYY
+1688 SFYIRKTFHYY

-1709 ASRTPDG
+1709 ASRTPEG
-1716 SYVLKY
+1716 SYMLKY
-1722 LKIKNTN
+1722 LKIKNIN
-1729 GKIVFTDQQAY
+1729 GKVVFTDQQAY

-1764 DNIVNAAIEYMN
+1764 DNIVNAAIDYMN
-1776 RYNTDYYRV
+1776 KYNTNYYRV

-1792 FTMQDLNLTRD
+1792 FTMQDLNLTRGA
-1803 TDGKVIRKD
+1803 DGKVVRN
-1812 GTPILMSWMINHQ
+1812 GNTPILMSWMINHQ

-1852 NISKPEPTNSTKR
+1852 EVSNIEQVKQSTNEKVKQVTATVESKREQPEQPS
-1865 KVGNKE
+1865 
-1871 QKKEDVPEES
+1871 D
-1881 TKLKSQDYEPKELP
+1881 
-1895 KEIATEK
+1895 EIATEE
-1902 DRVQRSKLLNKQD
+1902 SKK
-1915 VIDVLN
+1915 
-1921 TEHLLIRVRVKNSTI
+1921 TATI
-1936 EYVDIFFDERKDR
+1936 E
-1949 WDILPRINY
+1949 LP
-1958 NVEGAEE
+1958 
-1965 IYPTQEQIKSV
+1965 Q
-1976 LDRFIPYDLQQ
+1976 
-1987 YYTSGQYKQDHAK
+1987 
-2000 LIQYQEDLANQ
+2000 
-2011 GKNLEERI
+2011 
-2019 QLLWE
+2019 
-2024 TNVGVDATLRDRWGI
+2024 
-2039 YSFNEYTGETNFVP
+2039 
-2053 NTRETATT
+2053 
-2061 ELLKQ
+2061 Q

-2121 EGSLDIVAAKKWLH
+2121 EGTLDIAAAKKWLH

-2173 EFVARVVLS
+2173 EFVARIVLS

-2260 MWDLVVAF
+2260 IWDLVIAF

-2346 ILNIRSMEDIQNL
+2346 ILNIRSMDDIQNL

-2457 YSIPQSRFATDE
+2457 YSIPQSKFATDE

-2494 WNRILDNLWLSNDW
+2494 WNKILDNLWLSNDW

-2663 HTKERLLNLLNTIG
+2663 HTKERLLNLLNAIG

-2822 VKALTSPDK
+2822 VKTLTSPDK

-2938 IVKYFDSKEYVEKGK
+2938 IVKYFDSKEDVEKGK

-2958 NYHGEIGKDGKM
+2958 NYHGKIGKDGKM

-3030 SMNTLLIDKVDKE
+3030 SMNTLLLDKVDKE
-3043 IEQAIKLGVIS
+3043 IKQAIKLGVIS

-3243 EDIKFIEKQAVK
+3243 EDVKFIEKQAVK

-3334 FGDHFDEVSNINV
+3334 FGDHFDEVSDINV

-3405 NRNTQLNTEAINSPS
+3405 NRNTQLNIEAINSPS

-3466 AVKICIGNVVDNR
+3466 AVKICIGNVVDDR

-3525 KNGRINNK
+3525 KNGKINNK

-3559 KKGNFRAPIASLS
+3559 KNGNFRAPIASLS

-3602 ASFGFRA
+3602 ASFGFKGKDVDSYSNIHLLNQNIDNLDLSIKLNKILKARGINTIKDIIEYGESPLKMSLSDKHFTEILDLFSSFSIDFNTKEEFKYRA
-3609 NQVWNEETA
+3609 
-3618 RPFNDGNKLSF
+3618 FNDGNKLSF

-3655 DYITMRNWLIEHNVI
+3655 DYTTMRDWLIEHNVI

-3729 ATYAY
+3729 ATYSY

-3974 TYKKNIEQLVQ
+3974 TYKKQIEQLVQ
-3985 NGSVDAFNQS
+3985 NGSIDAFNQS

-4067 DNKEKFFTDAVDTN
+4067 DNKEKFFTDTVDTN
-4081 GLDVYFGNTFLHKKL
+4081 GLDIYFGNTFLHKKL
-4096 IYAMDLSNSILRSQ
+4096 IYVMDLSNSILRSQ

-4122 TSILQQIRGGNYI
+4122 TSILQQIRGGNYV
-4135 PTNNGKSVLF
+4135 PTNNGKSILF

-4184 INDILFGKD
+4184 INDVLFGKD

-4262 RLRSAFYDLLTSEDA
+4262 RLRSAFYDLLTSEDN
-4277 VIREFAE
+4277 VIKEFAE

-4340 TSNQIDSIYL
+4340 TSDQVDSIYL
-4350 NLVRNYWRD
+4350 SLVRNYWRD

-4413 KFFKIVGA
+4413 KFFKIVGT

-4475 DANNFTDK
+4475 DTNNFTDK
-4483 MLNQIN
+4483 ILDQIN
-4489 DVFNLIDKRVQLLRG
+4489 NVFNLIDKRVQLLRG

-4530 ASIEL
+4530 ASMEL

-4549 NTQEQEITS
+4549 SIQEQEITS
-4558 SEAISTEEFIDNSS
+4558 SETISPEEFVDSSS
-4572 DPSEI
+4572 DPSEV

-4584 DTLLADLDGMET
+4584 DTLLSDLDGMET

-4606 PEPETVDVTELI
+4606 PEPEAVDVTELI

-4632 VEIDEGT
+4632 TQIDEGT
-4639 MNNLKKNGKKR
+4639 ISNLKKNGKKR
-4650 KEECK
+4650 KKECK

>member
-108 ENGNDSSYINQAVN
+108 ENGNDSSYIDQAVN

-409 KLLENSDRFD
+409 KLLENSDKFD

-431 EARGYDVSSMDDL
+431 ESRGYDVSSMDDL

-450 LAYDIQTSDQDYN
+450 LAYNIQTSDQNYN

-562 TLHTGKRAISE
+562 ILHTGKRAISE

-584 KRYSDIPVDGTQI
+584 KRYSDIPVDGTQV
-597 ESPYSFLDGI
+597 ESPYSFLDGV

-669 LSIQELSARG
+669 LSIQELSARN

-727 DVETSRIVYGIY
+727 DIETSRIVYGIY

-815 YTNGLAEDQTAIQ
+815 YTNGLAEGQTAIQ

-2390 LSNKGLFA
+2390 LSNKSLFA

-2457 YSIPQSRFATDE
+2457 YSIPQSKFGTDE

-2645 QLNSKNADI
+2645 QLNSKNSDI

-2663 HTKERLLNLLNTIG
+2663 HTKERLLNLLNAIG

-2689 RKVNTNSTNYP
+2689 KKVNTNSTNYP

-2822 VKALTSPDK
+2822 VKTLTSPDK

-2938 IVKYFDSKEYVEKGK
+2938 IVKYFDSKEDVEKGK

-2958 NYHGEIGKDGKM
+2958 NYHGKIGKDGKM

-3030 SMNTLLIDKVDKE
+3030 SMNTLLLDKVDKE
-3043 IEQAIKLGVIS
+3043 IKQAIKLGVIS

-3243 EDIKFIEKQAVK
+3243 EDVKFIEKQAVK

-3334 FGDHFDEVSNINV
+3334 FGDHFDEVSDINV

-3405 NRNTQLNTEAINSPS
+3405 NRNTQLNIEAINSPS

-3466 AVKICIGNVVDNR
+3466 AVKICIGNVVDDR

-3609 NQVWNEETA
+3609 NQVWDEETA
-3618 RPFNDGNKLSF
+3618 RPFNDGKKLSF

-3655 DYITMRNWLIEHNVI
+3655 DYITMRSWLIEHNVI

-3741 YTWNN
+3741 YAWNN
-3746 DAKSYTEQTEGALI
+3746 DAKSYVDQTEGALI

-3856 GANKYNLNQF
+3856 GASRYNLNQF

-4067 DNKEKFFTDAVDTN
+4067 DNKEKFFTDTVDTN
-4081 GLDVYFGNTFLHKKL
+4081 GLDIYFGNTFLHKKL

-4122 TSILQQIRGGNYI
+4122 TSILQQIRGGNYV
-4135 PTNNGKSVLF
+4135 PTNNGKSILF

-4184 INDILFGKD
+4184 INDVLFGKD

-4262 RLRSAFYDLLTSEDA
+4262 RLRSAFYDLLTSEDN
-4277 VIREFAE
+4277 VIKEFAE

-4340 TSNQIDSIYL
+4340 TSDQIDSIYL

-4413 KFFKIVGA
+4413 KFFKIVGT

-4483 MLNQIN
+4483 MLDQIN

-4504 KEPIVFVKDDSYR
+4504 KDPIAFVKDDSYH
-4517 SIDYS
+4517 SVDYS
-4522 NYDNIEEK
+4522 NYDNVEEK

-4535 DQTDNYTD
+4535 DQTDNYAD

-4558 SEAISTEEFIDNSS
+4558 SEAISSEEFIDNSS

-4606 PEPETVDVTELI
+4606 PEPETVDATELI

>member
-50 EEELNYNIQDYDTSL
+50 EEELNYNIQDYVTSL

-108 ENGNDSSYINQAVN
+108 ENGNDSSYIDQAVN

-409 KLLENSDRFD
+409 KLLENSDKFD

-431 EARGYDVSSMDDL
+431 ESRGYDVSSMDDL

-450 LAYDIQTSDQDYN
+450 LAYNIQTSDQNYN

-473 TEIEQGNNALALSD
+473 TKIEQGNNALALSD

-497 GKVVNNAI
+497 GKVVNNTI
-505 GAKAIAKGIGTA
+505 GAKAIANGIGTA
-517 AMTNARTRKLIE
+517 AMKNARTRKLIE
-529 AVKNRTN
+529 AVKDRTN
-536 KIADRVF
+536 KIADKVF

-584 KRYSDIPVDGTQI
+584 KRYSDIPVDGTQT

-701 PEYLRNSIEE
+701 PEYLHNSIEE

-727 DVETSRIVYGIY
+727 DIETSRIVYGIY

-815 YTNGLAEDQTAIQ
+815 YTNGLAEGQIAIQ

-884 FIKKRQREVKDSL
+884 FIKKRQREIKDSL
-897 SKLDNI
+897 SKLDNT

-1377 AKLAIPGWLSKQ
+1377 SKLAIPGWLSKQ

-1395 TDSKETR
+1395 TDNKETR
-1402 KFERD
+1402 KSERD

-1470 KYIKTYSPDYFVDKS
+1470 KYIKTYSPNYFVDKS

-1537 MTDQI
+1537 MSNQI

-1568 FDQVTKASAQGVGY
+1568 FDQVTKASAQGIGY

-1592 GDTPSQRTSAPIM
+1592 GNTPSQRNSAPIM

-1709 ASRTPDG
+1709 ASRTPEG
-1716 SYVLKY
+1716 SYMLKY

-1729 GKIVFTDQQAY
+1729 GKVVFTDQQAY

-1756 EAMMNPIS
+1756 EAMMSPIS
-1764 DNIVNAAIEYMN
+1764 DNIVNAAIDYMN
-1776 RYNTDYYRV
+1776 KYNTDYYRV

-1792 FTMQDLNLTRD
+1792 FTMQDLNLTRGA
-1803 TDGKVIRKD
+1803 DGKVVRN
-1812 GTPILMSWMINHQ
+1812 GNTPILMSWMVNHQ

-1852 NISKPEPTNSTKR
+1852 EVSNIEQVKQSTNEKVKQVTATVESKREQPEQPS
-1865 KVGNKE
+1865 
-1871 QKKEDVPEES
+1871 D
-1881 TKLKSQDYEPKELP
+1881 
-1895 KEIATEK
+1895 EIATEE
-1902 DRVQRSKLLNKQD
+1902 SKK
-1915 VIDVLN
+1915 
-1921 TEHLLIRVRVKNSTI
+1921 TATI
-1936 EYVDIFFDERKDR
+1936 E
-1949 WDILPRINY
+1949 LP
-1958 NVEGAEE
+1958 
-1965 IYPTQEQIKSV
+1965 Q
-1976 LDRFIPYDLQQ
+1976 
-1987 YYTSGQYKQDHAK
+1987 
-2000 LIQYQEDLANQ
+2000 
-2011 GKNLEERI
+2011 
-2019 QLLWE
+2019 
-2024 TNVGVDATLRDRWGI
+2024 
-2039 YSFNEYTGETNFVP
+2039 
-2053 NTRETATT
+2053 
-2061 ELLKQ
+2061 Q

-2121 EGSLDIVAAKKWLH
+2121 EGALDIAAAKKWLH

-2260 MWDLVVAF
+2260 IWDLVIAF

-2346 ILNIRSMEDIQNL
+2346 ILNIRSMDDIQNL

-2407 LGIRAIEREEA
+2407 LGIRAIEREES

-2457 YSIPQSRFATDE
+2457 YSIPQSKFATDE

-2618 SRINTNRYSELAK
+2618 SRINTNRYSELTK

-2663 HTKERLLNLLNTIG
+2663 QTKERLLNLLNAIG

-2822 VKALTSPDK
+2822 VKTLTSPDK

-2938 IVKYFDSKEYVEKGK
+2938 IVKYFDSKEDVEKGK

-2958 NYHGEIGKDGKM
+2958 NYHGKIGKDGKM

-3030 SMNTLLIDKVDKE
+3030 SMNTLLLDKVDKE
-3043 IEQAIKLGVIS
+3043 IKQAIKLGVIS

-3243 EDIKFIEKQAVK
+3243 EDVKFIEKQAVK

-3309 QNVLGNPELYAKA
+3309 QDVLGNPELYAKA

-3334 FGDHFDEVSNINV
+3334 FGDHFDEVSDINV

-3405 NRNTQLNTEAINSPS
+3405 NRNTQLNIEAINSPS

-3466 AVKICIGNVVDNR
+3466 AVKICIGNVVDDR

-3572 TRNWIESKIISLINK
+3572 TRNWIESKIISSINK

-3618 RPFNDGNKLSF
+3618 RPFNDGKKLSF
-3629 DPDKGSM
+3629 EPDKGSM

-3655 DYITMRNWLIEHNVI
+3655 DYITMRSWLIEHNVI

-3746 DAKSYTEQTEGALI
+3746 NAKSYVEQTEGALI

-3856 GANKYNLNQF
+3856 GASKYNLNQF

-3925 LAQPALKEYA
+3925 LAQPVLKEYA

-3974 TYKKNIEQLVQ
+3974 TYKKQIEQLVQ
-3985 NGSVDAFNQS
+3985 NGSIDAFNQS

-4008 ITPQDIVQQLLVI
+4008 ITPQDIVQQLLVV

-4067 DNKEKFFTDAVDTN
+4067 DNKEKFFTDTVDTN
-4081 GLDVYFGNTFLHKKL
+4081 GLDIYFGNTFLHKKL

-4122 TSILQQIRGGNYI
+4122 TSILQQIRGGNYV
-4135 PTNNGKSVLF
+4135 PTNNGKSILF

-4184 INDILFGKD
+4184 INDVLFGKD

-4262 RLRSAFYDLLTSEDA
+4262 RLRSAFYDLLTSEDN
-4277 VIREFAE
+4277 VIKEFAE

-4340 TSNQIDSIYL
+4340 TSDQIDSIYL

-4413 KFFKIVGA
+4413 KFFKIVGT

-4475 DANNFTDK
+4475 DTNNFTDK
-4483 MLNQIN
+4483 MLDQIN
-4489 DVFNLIDKRVQLLRG
+4489 NVFNLIDKRVQLLRG
-4504 KEPIVFVKDDSYR
+4504 KEPIVFVKDDSYH
-4517 SIDYS
+4517 SVDYS
-4522 NYDNIEEK
+4522 NYDNVEEK

-4535 DQTDNYTD
+4535 DQADNYTD

-4549 NTQEQEITS
+4549 STQEQEIAS
-4558 SEAISTEEFIDNSS
+4558 SETISPEEFVDSSS
-4572 DPSEI
+4572 DPSEV

-4584 DTLLADLDGMET
+4584 DTLLSDLDGMET

-4606 PEPETVDVTELI
+4606 PEPEAIDVTELI

-4639 MNNLKKNGKKR
+4639 VNNLKKNGKKR

>member
-22 ESGIS
+22 GSGIS
-27 SLNTFDVG
+27 SLNTLDVG
-35 QTGTRAVRNEAWNQL
+35 QTGTRAVRDEAWNEL
-50 EEELNYNIQDYDTSL
+50 EEHLNYNIQNYDNSL
-65 EESEITEKQEQSTKK
+65 QEEPSQLEDTDGK
-80 LPGVGSSYDF
+80 LPGVGSTYDF
-90 ASDLSKAVIGLFT
+90 AANLSKAVIGLF
-103 DNYKG
+103 DGDYKG
-108 ENGNDSSYINQAVN
+108 KNDQSTSYFDQAVN

-130 INVQARVNELRET
+130 INIQARVNELRET
-143 EGKWIPE
+143 EGKWLPE
-150 IEIAKRYLEQKTLL
+150 IQTAKRYLEQKALL
-164 GELSVDGPDY
+164 SELSIDGPDY
-174 FKVMSEVQELEKQVK
+174 FRVMSEVQELESQVK

-197 IRDIFYGQAIEPAFT
+197 IRDIFYGEAVEPAFT

-218 PKAVSRDVMNSI
+218 PRAVSRDVMNSV
-230 LQNNRNQYIIDLSW
+230 LQNNRNQYLIDLSW
-244 NQTNNELNDRLT
+244 NQTNNELNDKLT
-256 AAAKLSNKLD
+256 ANAKLSSKLD

-277 ALFEKESEIKA
+277 ALFEKESDIKA

-299 HDPLLGII
+299 HDPLLGIV

-321 FDKQRQE
+321 FDQKRNE
-328 VEVSLFDPSTYKY
+328 VEISLFDPSTYKY
-341 GLTHLGSSLSEL
+341 GLTHLGSSVSEL
-353 QAMGATMATAHLVK
+353 QAMGATMATAKLIQ

-409 KLLENSDRFD
+409 KLLENSDKFD

-431 EARGYDVSSMDDL
+431 ESRGYDVSSMDDL

-450 LAYDIQTSDQDYN
+450 LAYNIQTSDQNYN

-497 GKVVNNAI
+497 GKIVNNTI

-517 AMTNARTRKLIE
+517 AMKNARTRKLIE
-529 AVKNRTN
+529 AAKNRTN

-584 KRYSDIPVDGTQI
+584 KRYSDIPVDGTQV
-597 ESPYSFLDGI
+597 ESPYSFLDGV

-632 DDQLRKAMG
+632 DDQLRKAMS
-641 IGSFVGALMGAGPDI
+641 IGSFIGALMGAGPDI

-669 LSIQELSARG
+669 LSIQELSARN

-727 DVETSRIVYGIY
+727 DIETSRIVYGIY

-770 LINSFNEAS
+770 LINGFNEAS
-779 ELADLSDKKVTEKIE
+779 ELSDLSDKKVTEKIE

-815 YTNGLAEDQTAIQ
+815 YTNGLAEGQTAIQ

-884 FIKKRQREVKDSL
+884 FIKKRQREIKDSL
-897 SKLDNI
+897 SKLDNT

-1008 SWNDIENSAN
+1008 SWSDIENSAN

-1058 NQPVS
+1058 SQPVS

-1080 SDTKETSQES
+1080 DDTKETSQES
-1090 ARTVDNISDDA
+1090 AHTVDSISDDT
-1101 DRNSVNTPVDEI
+1101 DRGSVNTPVDEI
-1113 ATGSSEEQVDEVT
+1113 ATNSSEEQVDEVT

-1147 KEYIEDND
+1147 KEYVEDND
-1155 VIEIAQGSANDQDR
+1155 VTEITQSSANDQDR

-1221 VQSEQPT
+1221 VQSEQST
-1228 HTTKRQ
+1228 YNTKRQ
-1234 EPISPKQINPIVN
+1234 EPISPKQINPTIN
-1247 LTPESFDGAT
+1247 LTPESFDGST
-1257 DETVE
+1257 DEIVE
-1262 IPLETQDDVIY
+1262 VPLETQDDIIY

-1377 AKLAIPGWLSKQ
+1377 SKLAIPGWLSKQ

-1395 TDSKETR
+1395 TDNKETR
-1402 KFERD
+1402 KSERD

-1537 MTDQI
+1537 MSNQI

-1663 LDILDILVNHG
+1663 LDILDILVNYG
-1674 PGTVAVGDNRVEKL
+1674 PSTVAVGDNRVEKL
-1688 SFYVRKTLHYY
+1688 SFYIRKTFHYY

-1709 ASRTPDG
+1709 ASRTPEG
-1716 SYVLKY
+1716 SYMLKY

-1729 GKIVFTDQQAY
+1729 GKVVFTDQQAY

-1756 EAMMNPIS
+1756 EAMMDPIS
-1764 DNIVNAAIEYMN
+1764 DNIVNAAIDYMN
-1776 RYNTDYYRV
+1776 KYNTDYYRV

-1792 FTMQDLNLTRD
+1792 FTMQDLNLTRG
-1803 TDGKVIRKD
+1803 TDGKVVRN
-1812 GTPILMSWMINHQ
+1812 GNTPILMSWMINHQ

-1852 NISKPEPTNSTKR
+1852 EVSNIEQVKQSTNE
-1865 KVGNKE
+1865 KVK
-1871 QKKEDVPEES
+1871 QV
-1881 TKLKSQDYEPKELP
+1881 TATVEPKYEQP
-1895 KEIATEK
+1895 RQPSDKIATEE
-1902 DRVQRSKLLNKQD
+1902 SKK
-1915 VIDVLN
+1915 
-1921 TEHLLIRVRVKNSTI
+1921 TTTI
-1936 EYVDIFFDERKDR
+1936 E
-1949 WDILPRINY
+1949 LP
-1958 NVEGAEE
+1958 
-1965 IYPTQEQIKSV
+1965 Q
-1976 LDRFIPYDLQQ
+1976 
-1987 YYTSGQYKQDHAK
+1987 
-2000 LIQYQEDLANQ
+2000 
-2011 GKNLEERI
+2011 
-2019 QLLWE
+2019 
-2024 TNVGVDATLRDRWGI
+2024 
-2039 YSFNEYTGETNFVP
+2039 
-2053 NTRETATT
+2053 
-2061 ELLKQ
+2061 Q

-2121 EGSLDIVAAKKWLH
+2121 EGTLDIAAAKKWLH

-2173 EFVARVVLS
+2173 EFVARIVLS

-2321 ENMPHIANANTL
+2321 ENMSHIANANTL

-2346 ILNIRSMEDIQNL
+2346 ILNVRSMEDIQNL

-2390 LSNKGLFA
+2390 LSNKSLFA

-2457 YSIPQSRFATDE
+2457 YSIPQSKFVTDE

-2494 WNRILDNLWLSNDW
+2494 WNKILDNLWLSNDW

-2645 QLNSKNADI
+2645 RLNSKNADI

-2663 HTKERLLNLLNTIG
+2663 HTKERFLNLLNAIG

-2938 IVKYFDSKEYVEKGK
+2938 IVKYFDSKEDVEKGK

-2958 NYHGEIGKDGKM
+2958 NYHGKIGKDGKM

-3030 SMNTLLIDKVDKE
+3030 SMNTLLLDKVDKE
-3043 IEQAIKLGVIS
+3043 IKQAIKLGVIS

-3243 EDIKFIEKQAVK
+3243 EDVRFIEKQAVK

-3309 QNVLGNPELYAKA
+3309 QDVLGNPELYAKA

-3334 FGDHFDEVSNINV
+3334 FGDHFDEVSDINV

-3405 NRNTQLNTEAINSPS
+3405 NRNTQLNIEAINSPS

-3466 AVKICIGNVVDNR
+3466 AVKICIGNVVDDR

-3729 ATYAY
+3729 ATYSY

-3766 YTLVIS
+3766 YTLIIS

-4067 DNKEKFFTDAVDTN
+4067 DNKEKFFTDTVDTN

-4122 TSILQQIRGGNYI
+4122 TSILQQIRGGNYV
-4135 PTNNGKSVLF
+4135 PTNNGKSILF

-4184 INDILFGKD
+4184 INDVLFGKD

-4262 RLRSAFYDLLTSEDA
+4262 RLRSAFYDLLTSEDN
-4277 VIREFAE
+4277 VIKEFAE

-4340 TSNQIDSIYL
+4340 TSDQVDSIYL
-4350 NLVRNYWRD
+4350 SLVRNYWRD

-4475 DANNFTDK
+4475 DTNNFTDK
-4483 MLNQIN
+4483 MLDQIDN
-4489 DVFNLIDKRVQLLRG
+4489 VFNLIDKRVQLLRG

-4535 DQTDNYTD
+4535 DQTDNYAD

-4558 SEAISTEEFIDNSS
+4558 SEDISSEEFIDNSS

>member
-50 EEELNYNIQDYDTSL
+50 EEELNYNIQDYDTSF
-65 EESEITEKQEQSTKK
+65 QEQPTYTEDANKK
-80 LPGVGSSYDF
+80 L
-90 ASDLSKAVIGLFT
+90 LGLFA
-103 DNYKG
+103 DDYKG
-108 ENGNDSSYINQAVN
+108 KNGNDSNYIEQAVN

-150 IEIAKRYLEQKTLL
+150 IEVAKRYLEQKTLL
-164 GELSVDGPDY
+164 GELSIDGPDY

-197 IRDIFYGQAIEPAFT
+197 IRDIFYGEAVEPAFT

-218 PKAVSRDVMNSI
+218 PRAVSRDVMNSV
-230 LQNNRNQYIIDLSW
+230 LQNNRNQYLIDLSW
-244 NQTNNELNDRLT
+244 NQTNNELNDKLT
-256 AAAKLSNKLD
+256 ANAKLSSKLD

-277 ALFEKESEIKA
+277 ALFEKESDIKA

-299 HDPLLGII
+299 HDPLLGIV

-321 FDKQRQE
+321 FDQKRNE
-328 VEVSLFDPSTYKY
+328 VEISLFDPSTYKY
-341 GLTHLGSSLSEL
+341 GLTHLGSSVSEL
-353 QAMGATMATAHLVK
+353 QAMGATMATAKLIQ
-367 WGGRASKHPGLWA
+367 WGGRASKHPGIWA
-380 LGETG
+380 LTETG
-385 VNLLSTAYFRHKETA
+385 VNLLSTSYFRHKETA
-400 AEVLSSYTQ
+400 AEVLSSYTE
-409 KLLENSDRFD
+409 KLLENSDKFD

-450 LAYDIQTSDQDYN
+450 LAYNIQTEDANYN
-463 KFAKDARVGL
+463 TFAKNARVGL

-497 GKVVNNAI
+497 GKIVNEAI
-505 GAKAIAKGIGTA
+505 GAKAIAKGIG
-517 AMTNARTRKLIE
+517 NAVMKNDRTRKLLE
-529 AVKNRTN
+529 SVKSRTG
-536 KIADRVF
+536 KIADKVF

-562 TLHTGKRAISE
+562 TINTGKRAISE
-573 GIEEGQQSIFQ
+573 GIEEGQQGVFQ
-584 KRYSDIPVDGTQI
+584 RRYMDRPVDDTQT
-597 ESPYSFLDGI
+597 EAPYSFLNGV

-632 DDQLRKAMG
+632 DDQLRKAMS
-641 IGSFVGALMGAGPDI
+641 IGSFIGALMGAGPDI

-669 LSIQELSARG
+669 LSIQELSARN

-727 DVETSRIVYGIY
+727 DIETSRIVYGIY

-770 LINSFNEAS
+770 LINGFNEAS
-779 ELADLSDKKVTEKIE
+779 ELFDLSDKKVTEKIE

-815 YTNGLAEDQTAIQ
+815 YTNGLAEGQTAIQ

-884 FIKKRQREVKDSL
+884 FIKKRQREIKDSL
-897 SKLDNI
+897 SKLDNT

-1008 SWNDIENSAN
+1008 SWSDIENSAN

-1058 NQPVS
+1058 SQPVS

-1080 SDTKETSQES
+1080 DDTKETSQES
-1090 ARTVDNISDDA
+1090 AHTVDSISDDT

-1113 ATGSSEEQVDEVT
+1113 ATNSSEEQVDEVT

-1147 KEYIEDND
+1147 KEYVEDND
-1155 VIEIAQGSANDQDR
+1155 VTEITQSSANDQDR

-1198 ADIGNVEDSDMA
+1198 ADIGNVEDSDVT
-1210 STETITNTEEE
+1210 STENITTAEEE
-1221 VQSEQPT
+1221 VQPEQPAQA
-1228 HTTKRQ
+1228 TKRE
-1234 EPISPKQINPIVN
+1234 EPISPKQINPTIN
-1247 LTPESFDGAT
+1247 LTPESFDGST

-1262 IPLETQDDVIY
+1262 IPLETQDDIIY

-1360 GKPVQFDGERRP
+1360 GKPVQFDGERRS

-1377 AKLAIPGWLSKQ
+1377 SKLAIPGWLSKQ

-1395 TDSKETR
+1395 TDNKETR
-1402 KFERD
+1402 KSERD

-1537 MTDQI
+1537 MSNQI

-1663 LDILDILVNHG
+1663 LDILDILVNYG

-1688 SFYVRKTLHYY
+1688 SFYIRKTLHYY

-1709 ASRTPDG
+1709 ASRTQEG
-1716 SYVLKY
+1716 SYMLKY

-1756 EAMMNPIS
+1756 EAMMNPVS

-1776 RYNTDYYRV
+1776 KYSTDYYRV

-1792 FTMQDLNLTRD
+1792 FTMQDLNLTRGS
-1803 TDGKVIRKD
+1803 DGKVVRNGNI
-1812 GTPILMSWMINHQ
+1812 PILMSWMINHQ

-1852 NISKPEPTNSTKR
+1852 EVSNIEQVKQSTNEKVKQVTATVESKREQPEQPS
-1865 KVGNKE
+1865 
-1871 QKKEDVPEES
+1871 D
-1881 TKLKSQDYEPKELP
+1881 
-1895 KEIATEK
+1895 EIATEE
-1902 DRVQRSKLLNKQD
+1902 SKK
-1915 VIDVLN
+1915 
-1921 TEHLLIRVRVKNSTI
+1921 TATI
-1936 EYVDIFFDERKDR
+1936 E
-1949 WDILPRINY
+1949 LP
-1958 NVEGAEE
+1958 
-1965 IYPTQEQIKSV
+1965 Q
-1976 LDRFIPYDLQQ
+1976 
-1987 YYTSGQYKQDHAK
+1987 
-2000 LIQYQEDLANQ
+2000 
-2011 GKNLEERI
+2011 
-2019 QLLWE
+2019 
-2024 TNVGVDATLRDRWGI
+2024 
-2039 YSFNEYTGETNFVP
+2039 
-2053 NTRETATT
+2053 
-2061 ELLKQ
+2061 Q

-2121 EGSLDIVAAKKWLH
+2121 EGTLDIAAAKKWLH

-2173 EFVARVVLS
+2173 EFVARIVLS

-2260 MWDLVVAF
+2260 IWDLVMAF

-2289 NAQLDQDTLEE
+2289 NAQLDQDTLDE

-2321 ENMPHIANANTL
+2321 ENMPHVANANTL

-2346 ILNIRSMEDIQNL
+2346 ILNIRSMDDIQNL

-2407 LGIRAIEREEA
+2407 LGIRAIEREES

-2457 YSIPQSRFATDE
+2457 YSIPQSKFVTDE

-2494 WNRILDNLWLSNDW
+2494 WNKILDNLWLSNDW

-2663 HTKERLLNLLNTIG
+2663 HTKERLLNLLNAIG

-2822 VKALTSPDK
+2822 VKTLTSPDK

-2938 IVKYFDSKEYVEKGK
+2938 IVKYFDSKEDVEKGK

-2958 NYHGEIGKDGKM
+2958 NYHGKIGKDGKM

-3243 EDIKFIEKQAVK
+3243 EDVKFIEKQAVK

-3334 FGDHFDEVSNINV
+3334 FGDHFDEVSDINV

-3393 GSTRD
+3393 GSTMD
-3398 KLKVYKD
+3398 KLKVHKD

-3466 AVKICIGNVVDNR
+3466 AVKICIGNVVDDR
-3479 HYGHNKGQN
+3479 HYGHNKDQN

-3602 ASFGFRA
+3602 ASFGFKGKNVDSYSNISLLNQNIDDLQLSVRTNKLLKAKGINTIEDIIKYGEQQLKHYLSDKQFTEILDLFSSLNIDFNTKKEFKYRA
-3609 NQVWNEETA
+3609 
-3618 RPFNDGNKLSF
+3618 FNDGNKLSF

-3655 DYITMRNWLIEHNVI
+3655 DYTTMRNWLIEHNVI
-3670 GNNSKPYGIGYRIPT
+3670 GSNAKPYGIGYRIPT

-3746 DAKSYTEQTEGALI
+3746 NAKSYVEQTEGALI

-3841 HCLTQATHLRMKFSE
+3841 HCLTQATHLRMRFSE
-3856 GANKYNLNQF
+3856 GASKYNLNQF

-3967 NRFPLSD
+3967 NKFPLSD
-3974 TYKKNIEQLVQ
+3974 TYKKQIEQLVQ
-3985 NGSVDAFNQS
+3985 NGSIDAFNQS

-4067 DNKEKFFTDAVDTN
+4067 DNKEKFFTDTVGTN
-4081 GLDVYFGNTFLHKKL
+4081 GLDIYFGNTFLHKKL

-4122 TSILQQIRGGNYI
+4122 TSILQQIRGGNYV
-4135 PTNNGKSVLF
+4135 PTNNGKSILF

-4262 RLRSAFYDLLTSEDA
+4262 RLRSAFYDLLTSEDN
-4277 VIREFAE
+4277 VIKEFAE

-4340 TSNQIDSIYL
+4340 TSDQVDSIYL
-4350 NLVRNYWRD
+4350 SLVRNYWRD

-4413 KFFKIVGA
+4413 KFFKIVGT

-4475 DANNFTDK
+4475 DTNNFTDK
-4483 MLNQIN
+4483 MLDQIN
-4489 DVFNLIDKRVQLLRG
+4489 NVFNLIDKRVQLLRG

-4535 DQTDNYTD
+4535 DQTDNYAD
-4543 QEIQDS
+4543 QEMQDS

-4558 SEAISTEEFIDNSS
+4558 SEAISSEEFIDNSS

>member
-50 EEELNYNIQDYDTSL
+50 EEELNYNIQDYDTSF
-65 EESEITEKQEQSTKK
+65 QEQPTYTEDANKK

-90 ASDLSKAVIGLFT
+90 ASDLSKAIIGLFA
-103 DNYKG
+103 DDYKG
-108 ENGNDSSYINQAVN
+108 ENGNDSNYIEQAVN

-150 IEIAKRYLEQKTLL
+150 IAVAKRYLEQKTLL
-164 GELSVDGPDY
+164 GELSIDGPDY

-277 ALFEKESEIKA
+277 TLFEKESEIKA

-299 HDPLLGII
+299 HDPLLGIV

-409 KLLENSDRFD
+409 KLLENSDKFD

-431 EARGYDVSSMDDL
+431 ESRGYDVSSMDDL

-450 LAYDIQTSDQDYN
+450 LAYNIQTSDQNYN

-497 GKVVNNAI
+497 GKVVNNTI
-505 GAKAIAKGIGTA
+505 GAKAIANGIGTA
-517 AMTNARTRKLIE
+517 AMKNARTRKLIE
-529 AVKNRTN
+529 AVKDRTN
-536 KIADRVF
+536 KIADKVF

-584 KRYSDIPVDGTQI
+584 KRYSDIPVDGTQT

-632 DDQLRKAMG
+632 DDQLRKAMS
-641 IGSFVGALMGAGPDI
+641 IGSFIGALMGAGPDI

-669 LSIQELSARG
+669 LSIQELSARN

-727 DVETSRIVYGIY
+727 DIEISRIVYGIY

-770 LINSFNEAS
+770 LINGFNEAS
-779 ELADLSDKKVTEKIE
+779 ELSDLSDKKVTEKIE

-815 YTNGLAEDQTAIQ
+815 YTNGLAEGQTAIQ

-884 FIKKRQREVKDSL
+884 FIKKRQREIKDSL
-897 SKLDNI
+897 SKLDNT

-1008 SWNDIENSAN
+1008 SWSDIENSAN

-1058 NQPVS
+1058 SQPVS

-1080 SDTKETSQES
+1080 DDTKETSQES
-1090 ARTVDNISDDA
+1090 AHTVDSISDDT

-1113 ATGSSEEQVDEVT
+1113 ATNSSEEQVDEVT

-1147 KEYIEDND
+1147 KEYVEDND
-1155 VIEIAQGSANDQDR
+1155 VTEITQSSANDQDR

-1198 ADIGNVEDSDMA
+1198 ADIGNVEDSDMT
-1210 STETITNTEEE
+1210 STESVTTTEEE
-1221 VQSEQPT
+1221 VQSEQST
-1228 HTTKRQ
+1228 YNTKRQ
-1234 EPISPKQINPIVN
+1234 EPISPKQINPTIN
-1247 LTPESFDGAT
+1247 LTPESFDGST
-1257 DETVE
+1257 DEIVE
-1262 IPLETQDDVIY
+1262 VPLETQDDIIY

-1377 AKLAIPGWLSKQ
+1377 SKLAIPGWLSKQ

-1395 TDSKETR
+1395 TDNKETR
-1402 KFERD
+1402 KSERD

-1470 KYIKTYSPDYFVDKS
+1470 KYIKTYSPNYFVDKS

-1537 MTDQI
+1537 MSNQI

-1663 LDILDILVNHG
+1663 LDILDILVNYG
-1674 PGTVAVGDNRVEKL
+1674 PGTVTVGDNRVEKL

-1756 EAMMNPIS
+1756 EAMMDPIS
-1764 DNIVNAAIEYMN
+1764 DNIVNAAIDYMN
-1776 RYNTDYYRV
+1776 KYNTDYYRV

-1792 FTMQDLNLTRD
+1792 FTMQDLNLTRGA
-1803 TDGKVIRKD
+1803 DGKVVRN
-1812 GTPILMSWMINHQ
+1812 GNTPILMSWMINHQ

-1852 NISKPEPTNSTKR
+1852 EVSNIEQVKQSTNE
-1865 KVGNKE
+1865 KVK
-1871 QKKEDVPEES
+1871 QV
-1881 TKLKSQDYEPKELP
+1881 TATVEPKYEQP
-1895 KEIATEK
+1895 RQPSDEIATEE
-1902 DRVQRSKLLNKQD
+1902 SKK
-1915 VIDVLN
+1915 
-1921 TEHLLIRVRVKNSTI
+1921 TTTI
-1936 EYVDIFFDERKDR
+1936 E
-1949 WDILPRINY
+1949 LP
-1958 NVEGAEE
+1958 
-1965 IYPTQEQIKSV
+1965 Q
-1976 LDRFIPYDLQQ
+1976 
-1987 YYTSGQYKQDHAK
+1987 
-2000 LIQYQEDLANQ
+2000 
-2011 GKNLEERI
+2011 
-2019 QLLWE
+2019 
-2024 TNVGVDATLRDRWGI
+2024 
-2039 YSFNEYTGETNFVP
+2039 
-2053 NTRETATT
+2053 
-2061 ELLKQ
+2061 Q

-2121 EGSLDIVAAKKWLH
+2121 EGTLDIAAAKKWLH

-2173 EFVARVVLS
+2173 EFVARIVLS

-2260 MWDLVVAF
+2260 IWDLVMAF

-2289 NAQLDQDTLEE
+2289 NAQLDQDTLDE

-2390 LSNKGLFA
+2390 LSNKSLFA

-2407 LGIRAIEREEA
+2407 LGIRAIEREES

-2457 YSIPQSRFATDE
+2457 YSIPQSKFVTDE

-2494 WNRILDNLWLSNDW
+2494 WNKILDNLWLSNDW

-2548 TTIQSAKNS
+2548 TTIQSSKNS

-2663 HTKERLLNLLNTIG
+2663 QTKERLLNLLNAIG

-2938 IVKYFDSKEYVEKGK
+2938 IVKYFDSKEDVEKGK

-2958 NYHGEIGKDGKM
+2958 NYHGKIGKDGKM

-3030 SMNTLLIDKVDKE
+3030 SMNTLLINKVDKE

-3076 NSNPFAFYETLVSH
+3076 NANPFAFYETLVSH

-3126 VGDPA
+3126 VGDPV

-3154 SSVLSTGTNLRTHW
+3154 SSVLSTGINLRTHW
-3168 GDNDPRNSTKYTSAI
+3168 GDNDPRNSTKYVSAI

-3207 TMLKKNNPSL
+3207 TMLKKNNLSL

-3243 EDIKFIEKQAVK
+3243 EDVKFIEKQAVK

-3309 QNVLGNPELYAKA
+3309 QDVLGNPELYAKA

-3334 FGDHFDEVSNINV
+3334 FGDHFDEVSDINV

-3405 NRNTQLNTEAINSPS
+3405 NRNTQLNIEAINSPS

-3466 AVKICIGNVVDNR
+3466 AVKICIGNVVDDR

-3602 ASFGFRA
+3602 ASFGFKGKDVDSYSNIHLLNQNIDNLDLSVKLNKILKARGINTIKDIIEYGESPLKMSLSDKHFTEILDLFSSFSIDFNTKEEFKYRA
-3609 NQVWNEETA
+3609 
-3618 RPFNDGNKLSF
+3618 FNDGNKLSF

-3655 DYITMRNWLIEHNVI
+3655 DYTTMRDWLIEHNVI

-3741 YTWNN
+3741 CVWNN
-3746 DAKSYTEQTEGALI
+3746 DAKSYVDQTEGALI

-4067 DNKEKFFTDAVDTN
+4067 DNKEKFFTDTVDTN

-4122 TSILQQIRGGNYI
+4122 TSILQQIRGGNYV
-4135 PTNNGKSVLF
+4135 PTNNGKSILF

-4155 VGALSN
+4155 VGAISN

-4184 INDILFGKD
+4184 INDVLFGKD

-4262 RLRSAFYDLLTSEDA
+4262 RLRSAFYDLLTSEDN
-4277 VIREFAE
+4277 VIKEFAE

-4340 TSNQIDSIYL
+4340 TSDQVDSIYL
-4350 NLVRNYWRD
+4350 SLVRNYWRD

-4413 KFFKIVGA
+4413 KFFKIVGT

-4475 DANNFTDK
+4475 DTNNFTDK
-4483 MLNQIN
+4483 MLDQIN
-4489 DVFNLIDKRVQLLRG
+4489 NVFNLIDKRVQLLRG

-4535 DQTDNYTD
+4535 DQTDNYAD

-4558 SEAISTEEFIDNSS
+4558 SEDISSEEFIDNSS

>member
-50 EEELNYNIQDYDTSL
+50 EEELNYNIQDYDTSF
-65 EESEITEKQEQSTKK
+65 QEQPTYTEDANKK

-90 ASDLSKAVIGLFT
+90 ASDLSKAIIGLFS
-103 DNYKG
+103 DDYKG
-108 ENGNDSSYINQAVN
+108 ENGDDSNYIEQAVN

-150 IEIAKRYLEQKTLL
+150 IEVAKRYLEQKTLL
-164 GELSVDGPDY
+164 GELSIDGPDY

-197 IRDIFYGQAIEPAFT
+197 IRDIFYGQAVEPAFT

-299 HDPLLGII
+299 HDPLLGIV

-409 KLLENSDRFD
+409 KLLENSDKFD

-431 EARGYDVSSMDDL
+431 ESRGYDVSSMDDL

-450 LAYDIQTSDQDYN
+450 LAYNIQTSDQNYN

-497 GKVVNNAI
+497 GKIVNNTI

-517 AMTNARTRKLIE
+517 AMKNARTRKLIE
-529 AVKNRTN
+529 AAKNRTN

-584 KRYSDIPVDGTQI
+584 KRYSDIPVDGTQV
-597 ESPYSFLDGI
+597 ESPYSFLDGV

-727 DVETSRIVYGIY
+727 DIETSRIVYGIY

-745 NNLKELGINRKS
+745 NNLKELRINRKS

-770 LINSFNEAS
+770 LINSFDEAS
-779 ELADLSDKKVTEKIE
+779 GLSDLSDKKVTEKIE

-815 YTNGLAEDQTAIQ
+815 YTNGLAEGQTAIQ

-884 FIKKRQREVKDSL
+884 FIKKRQREIKDSL
-897 SKLDNI
+897 SKLDNT

-1008 SWNDIENSAN
+1008 SWSDIENSAN

-1058 NQPVS
+1058 SQPVS

-1080 SDTKETSQES
+1080 DDTKETSQES
-1090 ARTVDNISDDA
+1090 AHTVDSISDDT
-1101 DRNSVNTPVDEI
+1101 DRGSVNTPVDEI
-1113 ATGSSEEQVDEVT
+1113 ATNSSEEQVDEVT

-1147 KEYIEDND
+1147 KEYVEDND
-1155 VIEIAQGSANDQDR
+1155 VTEITQSSANDQDR

-1198 ADIGNVEDSDMA
+1198 ADIGNVEDSDMT
-1210 STETITNTEEE
+1210 STESVTTTEEE
-1221 VQSEQPT
+1221 VQSEQST
-1228 HTTKRQ
+1228 YNTKRQ
-1234 EPISPKQINPIVN
+1234 EPISPKQINPTIN
-1247 LTPESFDGAT
+1247 LTPESFDGST
-1257 DETVE
+1257 DEIVE
-1262 IPLETQDDVIY
+1262 VPLETQDDIIY

-1377 AKLAIPGWLSKQ
+1377 SKLAIPGWLSKQ

-1395 TDSKETR
+1395 TDNKETR
-1402 KFERD
+1402 KSERD

-1537 MTDQI
+1537 MSNQI

-1663 LDILDILVNHG
+1663 LDILDILVNYG
-1674 PGTVAVGDNRVEKL
+1674 PSTVAVGDNRVEKL
-1688 SFYVRKTLHYY
+1688 SFYIRKTFHYY

-1709 ASRTPDG
+1709 ASRTPEG
-1716 SYVLKY
+1716 SYMLKY

-1729 GKIVFTDQQAY
+1729 GKVVFTDQQAY

-1756 EAMMNPIS
+1756 EAMMDPIS
-1764 DNIVNAAIEYMN
+1764 DNIVNAAIDYMN
-1776 RYNTDYYRV
+1776 KYNTDYYRV

-1792 FTMQDLNLTRD
+1792 FTMQDLNLTRG
-1803 TDGKVIRKD
+1803 TDGKVVRN
-1812 GTPILMSWMINHQ
+1812 GNTPILMSWMINHQ

-1852 NISKPEPTNSTKR
+1852 EVSNIEQVKQSTNEKVKQVTATVESKREQPEQPS
-1865 KVGNKE
+1865 
-1871 QKKEDVPEES
+1871 D
-1881 TKLKSQDYEPKELP
+1881 
-1895 KEIATEK
+1895 EIATEE
-1902 DRVQRSKLLNKQD
+1902 SKK
-1915 VIDVLN
+1915 
-1921 TEHLLIRVRVKNSTI
+1921 TATI
-1936 EYVDIFFDERKDR
+1936 E
-1949 WDILPRINY
+1949 LP
-1958 NVEGAEE
+1958 
-1965 IYPTQEQIKSV
+1965 Q
-1976 LDRFIPYDLQQ
+1976 
-1987 YYTSGQYKQDHAK
+1987 
-2000 LIQYQEDLANQ
+2000 
-2011 GKNLEERI
+2011 
-2019 QLLWE
+2019 
-2024 TNVGVDATLRDRWGI
+2024 
-2039 YSFNEYTGETNFVP
+2039 
-2053 NTRETATT
+2053 
-2061 ELLKQ
+2061 Q

-2121 EGSLDIVAAKKWLH
+2121 EGTLDIAAAKKWLH

-2173 EFVARVVLS
+2173 EFVARIVLS

-2260 MWDLVVAF
+2260 IWDLVIAF

-2346 ILNIRSMEDIQNL
+2346 ILNIRSMDDIQNL

-2407 LGIRAIEREEA
+2407 LGIRAIESEES
-2418 EIAEKEAKDSG
+2418 EIAEKEAKDPG

-2618 SRINTNRYSELAK
+2618 SRINTNGYSELAK

-2663 HTKERLLNLLNTIG
+2663 HTKERLLNLLNAIG

-2822 VKALTSPDK
+2822 VKTLTSPDK

-2938 IVKYFDSKEYVEKGK
+2938 IVKYFDSKEDVEKGK

-2958 NYHGEIGKDGKM
+2958 NYHGKIGKDGKM

-3076 NSNPFAFYETLVSH
+3076 NANPFAFYETLVSH

-3243 EDIKFIEKQAVK
+3243 EDVKFIEKQAVK

-3405 NRNTQLNTEAINSPS
+3405 NRNTQLNIEAINSPS

-3466 AVKICIGNVVDNR
+3466 AVKICIGNVVDDR

-3602 ASFGFRA
+3602 ASFGFKGKNVDSYSNISLLNQNIDDLQLSVRTNKLLKAKGINTIEDIIKYGEQQLKHYLSDKQFTEILDLFSSLNIDFNTKKEFKYRA
-3609 NQVWNEETA
+3609 
-3618 RPFNDGNKLSF
+3618 FNDGNKLSF

-3655 DYITMRNWLIEHNVI
+3655 DYTTMRDWLIKHNVI
-3670 GNNSKPYGIGYRIPT
+3670 GSNAKPYGIGYRIPT

-3714 TAMTGSDFDIDKLYI
+3714 TAITGSDFDIDKLYI
-3729 ATYAY
+3729 ATYSY

-3807 EPMYELMPSFQES
+3807 ETMYELMPSFQES

-4067 DNKEKFFTDAVDTN
+4067 DNKEKFFTTIANTN
-4081 GLDVYFGNTFLHKKL
+4081 GLNVYFGNTFLHKKL
-4096 IYAMDLSNSILRSQ
+4096 IYAMDLSNSMLRSQ

-4122 TSILQQIRGGNYI
+4122 TSILQQIRGGNYV
-4135 PTNNGKSVLF
+4135 PTNNGKSILF

-4262 RLRSAFYDLLTSEDA
+4262 RLRSAFYDLLTSEDN
-4277 VIREFAE
+4277 VIKEFAE

-4340 TSNQIDSIYL
+4340 TSDQVDSIYL
-4350 NLVRNYWRD
+4350 SLVRNYWRD

-4413 KFFKIVGA
+4413 KFFKIVGT

-4475 DANNFTDK
+4475 DTNNFTDK
-4483 MLNQIN
+4483 MLDQIN
-4489 DVFNLIDKRVQLLRG
+4489 NVFNLIDKRVQLLRG
-4504 KEPIVFVKDDSYR
+4504 KEPIVFVKDDSYH
-4517 SIDYS
+4517 SVDYS

-4535 DQTDNYTD
+4535 DQADNYTD

-4549 NTQEQEITS
+4549 STQEQEITS
-4558 SEAISTEEFIDNSS
+4558 SETISPEEFIDNSS

>member
-50 EEELNYNIQDYDTSL
+50 EEELNYNIQDGFQTQNIRKFYRYDSRRN
-65 EESEITEKQEQSTKK
+65 EY
-80 LPGVGSSYDF
+80 GVGSSYDF
-90 ASDLSKAVIGLFT
+90 ASDLSKAIIGLFS
-103 DNYKG
+103 DDYKG
-108 ENGNDSSYINQAVN
+108 ENGDDSNYIEQAVN

-150 IEIAKRYLEQKTLL
+150 IEVAKRYLEQKTLL
-164 GELSVDGPDY
+164 GELSIDGPDY

-197 IRDIFYGQAIEPAFT
+197 IRDIFYGQAVEPAFT

-277 ALFEKESEIKA
+277 ALFEKESKIKA

-299 HDPLLGII
+299 HDPLLGIV

-385 VNLLSTAYFRHKETA
+385 VNLLSATYFRHKETA
-400 AEVLSSYTQ
+400 AEVLSAYTQ
-409 KLLENSDRFD
+409 KLLENSDKFD

-431 EARGYDVSSMDDL
+431 ESRGYDVSSMDDL

-450 LAYDIQTSDQDYN
+450 LAYNIQTSDQNYN

-473 TEIEQGNNALALSD
+473 TEVEQGNNALALRD

-497 GKVVNNAI
+497 GKIVNNTI

-517 AMTNARTRKLIE
+517 AMKNARTRKLIE
-529 AVKNRTN
+529 AAKNRTN

-584 KRYSDIPVDGTQI
+584 KRYSDIPVDGTQV
-597 ESPYSFLDGI
+597 ESPYSFLDGV

-641 IGSFVGALMGAGPDI
+641 IGSFVGAIMGAGPDI

-727 DVETSRIVYGIY
+727 DIETSRIVYGIY

-745 NNLKELGINRKS
+745 NNLKELRINRKS

-770 LINSFNEAS
+770 LINSFDEAS
-779 ELADLSDKKVTEKIE
+779 ELSDLSDKKVIEKIE

-815 YTNGLAEDQTAIQ
+815 YTNGLAEGQTAIQ

-884 FIKKRQREVKDSL
+884 FIKKRQREIKDSL
-897 SKLDNI
+897 SKLDNT

-1008 SWNDIENSAN
+1008 SWSDIENSAN

-1058 NQPVS
+1058 SQPVS

-1080 SDTKETSQES
+1080 DDTKETSQES
-1090 ARTVDNISDDA
+1090 AHTVDSISDDT
-1101 DRNSVNTPVDEI
+1101 DRGSVNTPVDEI
-1113 ATGSSEEQVDEVT
+1113 ATNSSEEQVDEVT

-1147 KEYIEDND
+1147 KEYVEDND
-1155 VIEIAQGSANDQDR
+1155 VTEITQSSANDQDR

-1198 ADIGNVEDSDMA
+1198 ADIGNVEDSDMT
-1210 STETITNTEEE
+1210 STESVTTTEEE
-1221 VQSEQPT
+1221 VQSEQST
-1228 HTTKRQ
+1228 YNTKRQ
-1234 EPISPKQINPIVN
+1234 EPISPKQINPTIN
-1247 LTPESFDGAT
+1247 LTPESFDGST
-1257 DETVE
+1257 DEIVE
-1262 IPLETQDDVIY
+1262 VPLETQDDIIY

-1377 AKLAIPGWLSKQ
+1377 SKLAIPGWLSKQ

-1395 TDSKETR
+1395 TDNKETR
-1402 KFERD
+1402 KSERD

-1537 MTDQI
+1537 MSNQI

-1663 LDILDILVNHG
+1663 LDILDILVNYG
-1674 PGTVAVGDNRVEKL
+1674 PSTVAVGDNRVEKL
-1688 SFYVRKTLHYY
+1688 SFYIRKTFHYY

-1709 ASRTPDG
+1709 ASRTPEG
-1716 SYVLKY
+1716 SYMLKY

-1729 GKIVFTDQQAY
+1729 GKVVFTDQQAY

-1756 EAMMNPIS
+1756 EAMMDPIS
-1764 DNIVNAAIEYMN
+1764 DNIVNAAIDYMN
-1776 RYNTDYYRV
+1776 KYNTDYYRV

-1792 FTMQDLNLTRD
+1792 FTMQDLNLTRG
-1803 TDGKVIRKD
+1803 TDGKVVRN
-1812 GTPILMSWMINHQ
+1812 GNTPILMSWMINHQ

-1852 NISKPEPTNSTKR
+1852 EVSNIEQVKQSTNEKVKQVTATVESKREQPEQPS
-1865 KVGNKE
+1865 
-1871 QKKEDVPEES
+1871 D
-1881 TKLKSQDYEPKELP
+1881 
-1895 KEIATEK
+1895 EIATEE
-1902 DRVQRSKLLNKQD
+1902 SKK
-1915 VIDVLN
+1915 
-1921 TEHLLIRVRVKNSTI
+1921 TATI
-1936 EYVDIFFDERKDR
+1936 E
-1949 WDILPRINY
+1949 LP
-1958 NVEGAEE
+1958 
-1965 IYPTQEQIKSV
+1965 Q
-1976 LDRFIPYDLQQ
+1976 
-1987 YYTSGQYKQDHAK
+1987 
-2000 LIQYQEDLANQ
+2000 
-2011 GKNLEERI
+2011 
-2019 QLLWE
+2019 
-2024 TNVGVDATLRDRWGI
+2024 
-2039 YSFNEYTGETNFVP
+2039 
-2053 NTRETATT
+2053 
-2061 ELLKQ
+2061 Q

-2121 EGSLDIVAAKKWLH
+2121 EGTLDIAAAKKWLH

-2173 EFVARVVLS
+2173 EFVARIVLS

-2260 MWDLVVAF
+2260 IWGLVIAF

-2346 ILNIRSMEDIQNL
+2346 ILNIRSMDDIQNL

-2368 QYLYDAG
+2368 QYLYDAR

-2407 LGIRAIEREEA
+2407 LGIRAIEREES
-2418 EIAEKEAKDSG
+2418 EIAEKEAKDPG

-2663 HTKERLLNLLNTIG
+2663 HTKERLLNLLNAIG

-2822 VKALTSPDK
+2822 VKTLTSPDK

-2938 IVKYFDSKEYVEKGK
+2938 IVKYFDSKEDVEKGK

-2958 NYHGEIGKDGKM
+2958 NYHGKIGKDGKM

-2984 LPINGATVSLNRMLD
+2984 LPINGATFSLNRMLD

-3076 NSNPFAFYETLVSH
+3076 NANPFAFYETLVSH

-3243 EDIKFIEKQAVK
+3243 EDVKFIEKQAVK

-3405 NRNTQLNTEAINSPS
+3405 NRNTQLNIEAINSPS

-3466 AVKICIGNVVDNR
+3466 AVKICIGNVVDDR

-3602 ASFGFRA
+3602 ASFGFKGKNVDSYSNISLLNQNIDDLQLSVRTNKLLKAKGINTIEDIIKYGEQQLKHYLSDKQFTEILDLFSSLNIDFNTKKEFKYRA
-3609 NQVWNEETA
+3609 
-3618 RPFNDGNKLSF
+3618 FNDGNKLSF

-3655 DYITMRNWLIEHNVI
+3655 DYTTMRDWLIKHNVI
-3670 GNNSKPYGIGYRIPT
+3670 GSNAKPYGIGYRIPT

-3729 ATYAY
+3729 ATYSY

-3807 EPMYELMPSFQES
+3807 ETMYELMPSFQES

-4067 DNKEKFFTDAVDTN
+4067 DNKEKFFTTIANTN
-4081 GLDVYFGNTFLHKKL
+4081 GLNVYFGNTFLHKKL
-4096 IYAMDLSNSILRSQ
+4096 IYAMDLSNSMLRSQ

-4122 TSILQQIRGGNYI
+4122 TSILQQIRGGNYV
-4135 PTNNGKSVLF
+4135 PTNNGKSILF

-4262 RLRSAFYDLLTSEDA
+4262 RLRSAFYDLLTSEDN
-4277 VIREFAE
+4277 VIKEFAE

-4340 TSNQIDSIYL
+4340 TSDQVDSIYL
-4350 NLVRNYWRD
+4350 SLVRNYWRD

-4413 KFFKIVGA
+4413 KFFKIVGT

-4475 DANNFTDK
+4475 DTNNFTDK
-4483 MLNQIN
+4483 MLDQIN
-4489 DVFNLIDKRVQLLRG
+4489 NVFNLIDKRVQLLRG
-4504 KEPIVFVKDDSYR
+4504 KEPIVFVKDDSYH
-4517 SIDYS
+4517 SVDYS

-4535 DQTDNYTD
+4535 DQADNYTD

-4549 NTQEQEITS
+4549 STQEQEITS
-4558 SEAISTEEFIDNSS
+4558 SETISPEEFIDNSS

-4618 TEIIDSVE
+4618 TGIIDSVE

>member
-35 QTGTRAVRNEAWNQL
+35 QTGTRAVRDEAWNQL

-108 ENGNDSSYINQAVN
+108 ENGSDSSYIDQAVN

-409 KLLENSDRFD
+409 KLLENSDKFD

-431 EARGYDVSSMDDL
+431 ESRGYDVSSMDDL

-450 LAYDIQTSDQDYN
+450 LAYNIQTSDQNYN

-497 GKVVNNAI
+497 GKVVNNTI
-505 GAKAIAKGIGTA
+505 GAKAIANGIGTA
-517 AMTNARTRKLIE
+517 AMKNARTRKLIE
-529 AVKNRTN
+529 AVKDRTN
-536 KIADRVF
+536 KIADKVF

-584 KRYSDIPVDGTQI
+584 KRYSDIPVDGTQT

-632 DDQLRKAMG
+632 DDQLRKAMS
-641 IGSFVGALMGAGPDI
+641 IGSFIGALMGAGPDI

-669 LSIQELSARG
+669 LSIQELSARN

-727 DVETSRIVYGIY
+727 DIETSRIVYGVY
-739 KNKDID
+739 KNKDIN

-770 LINSFNEAS
+770 LINSFDEAS
-779 ELADLSDKKVTEKIE
+779 ELFDLSDKKVTEKIE

-815 YTNGLAEDQTAIQ
+815 YTNGLAEGQTAIQ

-884 FIKKRQREVKDSL
+884 FIKKRQREIKDSL
-897 SKLDNI
+897 SKLDNT

-934 INIISTKLNTY
+934 INTISTKLNTY

-1008 SWNDIENSAN
+1008 SWSDIENSAN

-1058 NQPVS
+1058 SQPVS
-1063 TEESSNKTQV
+1063 TEESSSKTQV

-1080 SDTKETSQES
+1080 SDKKETSQES
-1090 ARTVDNISDDA
+1090 THTVDNVSDDT

-1113 ATGSSEEQVDEVT
+1113 ATSSSEEQVDEVT

-1155 VIEIAQGSANDQDR
+1155 VIEIAQSSANDQDR

-1210 STETITNTEEE
+1210 STESVTTTEEE
-1221 VQSEQPT
+1221 VQSEQST
-1228 HTTKRQ
+1228 YNTKRQ

-1262 IPLETQDDVIY
+1262 IPLETQDDIIY

-1377 AKLAIPGWLSKQ
+1377 SKLAIPGWLSKQ

-1395 TDSKETR
+1395 TDNKETR
-1402 KFERD
+1402 KSERD

-1688 SFYVRKTLHYY
+1688 SFYIRKTFHYY

-1709 ASRTPDG
+1709 ASRTPEG
-1716 SYVLKY
+1716 SYMLKY
-1722 LKIKNTN
+1722 LKIKNIN
-1729 GKIVFTDQQAY
+1729 GKVVFTDQQAY

-1764 DNIVNAAIEYMN
+1764 DNIVNAAIDYMN
-1776 RYNTDYYRV
+1776 KYNTNYYRV

-1792 FTMQDLNLTRD
+1792 FTMQDLNLTRGA
-1803 TDGKVIRKD
+1803 DGKVVRN
-1812 GTPILMSWMINHQ
+1812 GNTPILMSWMINHQ

-1852 NISKPEPTNSTKR
+1852 EVSNIEQVKQSTNE
-1865 KVGNKE
+1865 KVK
-1871 QKKEDVPEES
+1871 QV
-1881 TKLKSQDYEPKELP
+1881 TATVEPKYEQP
-1895 KEIATEK
+1895 RQPSDKIATEE
-1902 DRVQRSKLLNKQD
+1902 SKK
-1915 VIDVLN
+1915 
-1921 TEHLLIRVRVKNSTI
+1921 TTTI
-1936 EYVDIFFDERKDR
+1936 E
-1949 WDILPRINY
+1949 LP
-1958 NVEGAEE
+1958 
-1965 IYPTQEQIKSV
+1965 Q
-1976 LDRFIPYDLQQ
+1976 
-1987 YYTSGQYKQDHAK
+1987 
-2000 LIQYQEDLANQ
+2000 
-2011 GKNLEERI
+2011 
-2019 QLLWE
+2019 
-2024 TNVGVDATLRDRWGI
+2024 
-2039 YSFNEYTGETNFVP
+2039 
-2053 NTRETATT
+2053 
-2061 ELLKQ
+2061 Q

-2121 EGSLDIVAAKKWLH
+2121 EGTLDIAAAKKWLH

-2173 EFVARVVLS
+2173 EFVARIVLS

-2321 ENMPHIANANTL
+2321 ENMSHIANANTL

-2346 ILNIRSMEDIQNL
+2346 ILNIRSMDDIQNL

-2375 EYDYNESKKQMVHDV
+2375 EYDYNEPKKQMVHDV

-2418 EIAEKEAKDSG
+2418 EIAEKEAKDPG

-2663 HTKERLLNLLNTIG
+2663 HTKERLLNLLNAIG

-2822 VKALTSPDK
+2822 VKTLTSPDK

-2938 IVKYFDSKEYVEKGK
+2938 IVKYFDSKEDVEKGK

-2958 NYHGEIGKDGKM
+2958 NYHGKIGKDGKM

-2984 LPINGATVSLNRMLD
+2984 LPINGATVSLNHMLD

-3334 FGDHFDEVSNINV
+3334 FGDHFDEVSDINV

-3405 NRNTQLNTEAINSPS
+3405 NRNTQLNIEAINSPS

-3466 AVKICIGNVVDNR
+3466 AVKICIGNVVDDR

-3525 KNGRINNK
+3525 KNGKINNK

-3559 KKGNFRAPIASLS
+3559 KNGNFRAPIASLS

-3602 ASFGFRA
+3602 ASFGFKGKDVDSYSNIHLLNQNIDNLDLSIKLNKILKARGINTIKDIIEYGESPLKMSLSDKHFTEILDLFSSFSIDFNTKEEFKYRA
-3609 NQVWNEETA
+3609 
-3618 RPFNDGNKLSF
+3618 FNDGNKLSF

-3655 DYITMRNWLIEHNVI
+3655 DYTTMRDWLIEHNVI

-3729 ATYAY
+3729 ATYSY

-4067 DNKEKFFTDAVDTN
+4067 DNKEKFFTDTVDTN
-4081 GLDVYFGNTFLHKKL
+4081 GLDIYFGNTFLHKKL
-4096 IYAMDLSNSILRSQ
+4096 IYVMDLSNSILRSQ

-4122 TSILQQIRGGNYI
+4122 TSILQQIRGGNYV
-4135 PTNNGKSVLF
+4135 PTNNGKSILF

-4184 INDILFGKD
+4184 INDVLFGKD

-4217 FVDESGNI
+4217 FVDEYGNI

-4262 RLRSAFYDLLTSEDA
+4262 RLRSAFYDLLTSEDN
-4277 VIREFAE
+4277 VIKEFAE

-4340 TSNQIDSIYL
+4340 TSDQVDSIYL
-4350 NLVRNYWRD
+4350 SLVRNYWRD

-4413 KFFKIVGA
+4413 KFFKIVGT

-4475 DANNFTDK
+4475 DTNNFTDK
-4483 MLNQIN
+4483 MLDQIN
-4489 DVFNLIDKRVQLLRG
+4489 NVFNLIDKRVQLLRG
-4504 KEPIVFVKDDSYR
+4504 KEPIVFVKDDSYH
-4517 SIDYS
+4517 SVDYS

-4535 DQTDNYTD
+4535 DQADNYTD

-4549 NTQEQEITS
+4549 STQEQEITS
-4558 SEAISTEEFIDNSS
+4558 SETISPEEFIDNSS

>member
-35 QTGTRAVRNEAWNQL
+35 QTGTRAVRDEAWNQL

-108 ENGNDSSYINQAVN
+108 ENGNDSSYIDQAVN

-299 HDPLLGII
+299 HDPLLGIV

-409 KLLENSDRFD
+409 KLLENSDKFD

-431 EARGYDVSSMDDL
+431 ESRGYDVSSMDDL

-450 LAYDIQTSDQDYN
+450 LAYNIQTSDQNYN

-497 GKVVNNAI
+497 GKVVNNTI
-505 GAKAIAKGIGTA
+505 GAKAIANGIGTA
-517 AMTNARTRKLIE
+517 AMKNARTRKLIE
-529 AVKNRTN
+529 AVKDRTN
-536 KIADRVF
+536 KIADKVF

-584 KRYSDIPVDGTQI
+584 KRYSDIPVDGTQT

-641 IGSFVGALMGAGPDI
+641 IGSFIGALMGAGPDI

-669 LSIQELSARG
+669 LSIQELSARN

-727 DVETSRIVYGIY
+727 DIETSRIVYGIY

-770 LINSFNEAS
+770 LINGFNEAS
-779 ELADLSDKKVTEKIE
+779 ELSDLSDKKVTEKIE

-815 YTNGLAEDQTAIQ
+815 YTNGLAEGQTAIQ

-884 FIKKRQREVKDSL
+884 FIKKRQREIKDSL
-897 SKLDNI
+897 SKLDNT

-1008 SWNDIENSAN
+1008 SWSDIENSAN

-1058 NQPVS
+1058 SQPVS

-1080 SDTKETSQES
+1080 DDTKETSQES
-1090 ARTVDNISDDA
+1090 AHTVDSISDDT
-1101 DRNSVNTPVDEI
+1101 DRGSVNTPVDEI
-1113 ATGSSEEQVDEVT
+1113 ATNSSEEQVDEVT

-1147 KEYIEDND
+1147 KEYVEDND
-1155 VIEIAQGSANDQDR
+1155 VTEITQSSANDQDR

-1193 DGGPI
+1193 DGRPI
-1198 ADIGNVEDSDMA
+1198 ADIGNVEDSDVT
-1210 STETITNTEEE
+1210 STENITTAEEE
-1221 VQSEQPT
+1221 VQPEQPAQAP
-1228 HTTKRQ
+1228 KRE
-1234 EPISPKQINPIVN
+1234 EPISPKQINPTIN

-1470 KYIKTYSPDYFVDKS
+1470 KYIKTYSPNYFVDKS

-1514 GKRPVYRSLTEV
+1514 GKRPIYRSLTEV

-1537 MTDQI
+1537 MSNQI

-1663 LDILDILVNHG
+1663 LDILDILVNYG
-1674 PGTVAVGDNRVEKL
+1674 PGTVTVGDNRVEKL

-1756 EAMMNPIS
+1756 EAMMDPIS
-1764 DNIVNAAIEYMN
+1764 DNIVNAAIDYMN
-1776 RYNTDYYRV
+1776 KYNTDYYRV

-1792 FTMQDLNLTRD
+1792 FTMQDLNLTRGA
-1803 TDGKVIRKD
+1803 DGKVVRN
-1812 GTPILMSWMINHQ
+1812 GNTPILMSWMINHQ

-1852 NISKPEPTNSTKR
+1852 EVSNIEQVKQSTNE
-1865 KVGNKE
+1865 KVK
-1871 QKKEDVPEES
+1871 QV
-1881 TKLKSQDYEPKELP
+1881 TATVEPKYEQP
-1895 KEIATEK
+1895 RQPSDEIATEE
-1902 DRVQRSKLLNKQD
+1902 SKK
-1915 VIDVLN
+1915 
-1921 TEHLLIRVRVKNSTI
+1921 TATI
-1936 EYVDIFFDERKDR
+1936 E
-1949 WDILPRINY
+1949 LP
-1958 NVEGAEE
+1958 
-1965 IYPTQEQIKSV
+1965 Q
-1976 LDRFIPYDLQQ
+1976 
-1987 YYTSGQYKQDHAK
+1987 
-2000 LIQYQEDLANQ
+2000 
-2011 GKNLEERI
+2011 
-2019 QLLWE
+2019 
-2024 TNVGVDATLRDRWGI
+2024 
-2039 YSFNEYTGETNFVP
+2039 
-2053 NTRETATT
+2053 
-2061 ELLKQ
+2061 Q

-2121 EGSLDIVAAKKWLH
+2121 EGTLDIAAAKKWLH

-2173 EFVARVVLS
+2173 EFVARIVLS

-2260 MWDLVVAF
+2260 IWDLVMAF

-2289 NAQLDQDTLEE
+2289 NAQLDQDTLDE

-2346 ILNIRSMEDIQNL
+2346 ILNIRSMDDIQNL

-2407 LGIRAIEREEA
+2407 LGIRAIEREES

-2457 YSIPQSRFATDE
+2457 YSIPQSKFVTDE

-2494 WNRILDNLWLSNDW
+2494 WNKILDNLWLSNDW

-2663 HTKERLLNLLNTIG
+2663 QTKERLLNLLNAIG

-2813 SAYSANSLI
+2813 SVYSANSLI

-2938 IVKYFDSKEYVEKGK
+2938 IVKYFDSKEDVEKGK

-2958 NYHGEIGKDGKM
+2958 NYHGKIGKDGKM

-3030 SMNTLLIDKVDKE
+3030 SMNTLLLDKVDKE
-3043 IEQAIKLGVIS
+3043 IKQAIKLGVIS

-3243 EDIKFIEKQAVK
+3243 EDVKFIEKQAVK

-3309 QNVLGNPELYAKA
+3309 QDVLGNPELYAKA

-3334 FGDHFDEVSNINV
+3334 FGDHFDEVSDINV

-3405 NRNTQLNTEAINSPS
+3405 NRNTQLNIEAINSPS

-3466 AVKICIGNVVDNR
+3466 AVKICIGNVVDDR

-3618 RPFNDGNKLSF
+3618 RPFNDGKKLSF

-3655 DYITMRNWLIEHNVI
+3655 DYITMRSWLIEHNVI

-3746 DAKSYTEQTEGALI
+3746 NAKSYVEQTEGALI

-3856 GANKYNLNQF
+3856 GASKYNLNQF

-3974 TYKKNIEQLVQ
+3974 TYKKQIEQLVQ
-3985 NGSVDAFNQS
+3985 NGSIDAFNQS

-4008 ITPQDIVQQLLVI
+4008 ITPQDIVQQLLVV

-4067 DNKEKFFTDAVDTN
+4067 DNKEKFFTDTVDTN
-4081 GLDVYFGNTFLHKKL
+4081 GLDIYFGNTFLHKKL

-4184 INDILFGKD
+4184 INDVLFGKD

-4262 RLRSAFYDLLTSEDA
+4262 RLRSAFYDLLTSEDS
-4277 VIREFAE
+4277 VIKEFAE

-4378 RVSNVINLASA
+4378 RISNVINLASA

-4483 MLNQIN
+4483 MLDQIN
-4489 DVFNLIDKRVQLLRG
+4489 DAFNLIDKRVQLLRG
-4504 KEPIVFVKDDSYR
+4504 KDPIVFVKDDSYH
-4517 SIDYS
+4517 SVDYS

-4549 NTQEQEITS
+4549 STQEQEIAS
-4558 SEAISTEEFIDNSS
+4558 SETISSEEFVDSSS
-4572 DPSEI
+4572 DPSEV

-4596 DSGIEFEDLT
+4596 ESGIEFEDLT
-4606 PEPETVDVTELI
+4606 PEPEAIDVTELI

-4632 VEIDEGT
+4632 TEINEGT
-4639 MNNLKKNGKKR
+4639 VNNLKKNGKKR

>member
-108 ENGNDSSYINQAVN
+108 ENGNDSSYIDQAVN

-409 KLLENSDRFD
+409 KLLENSDKFD

-431 EARGYDVSSMDDL
+431 ESRGYDVSSMDDL

-450 LAYDIQTSDQDYN
+450 LAYNIQTSDQNYN

-497 GKVVNNAI
+497 GKVVNNTI
-505 GAKAIAKGIGTA
+505 GAKAIANGIGTA
-517 AMTNARTRKLIE
+517 AMKNARTRKLIE
-529 AVKNRTN
+529 AVKDRTN
-536 KIADRVF
+536 KIADKVF

-584 KRYSDIPVDGTQI
+584 KRYSDIPVDGTQV
-597 ESPYSFLDGI
+597 ESPYSFLDGV

-669 LSIQELSARG
+669 LSIQELSARN

-727 DVETSRIVYGIY
+727 DIETSRIVYGIY

-770 LINSFNEAS
+770 LINGFNEAS
-779 ELADLSDKKVTEKIE
+779 ELSDLSDKKVTEKIE

-815 YTNGLAEDQTAIQ
+815 YTNGLAEGQTAIQ

-884 FIKKRQREVKDSL
+884 FIKKRQREIKDSL
-897 SKLDNI
+897 SKLDNT

-1008 SWNDIENSAN
+1008 SWSDIENSAN

-1058 NQPVS
+1058 SQPVS

-1080 SDTKETSQES
+1080 DDTKETSQES
-1090 ARTVDNISDDA
+1090 AHTVDSISDDT
-1101 DRNSVNTPVDEI
+1101 DRGSVNTPVDEI
-1113 ATGSSEEQVDEVT
+1113 ATNSSEEQVDEVT

-1147 KEYIEDND
+1147 KEYVEDND
-1155 VIEIAQGSANDQDR
+1155 VTEITQSSANDQDR

-1198 ADIGNVEDSDMA
+1198 ADIGNVEDSDMT
-1210 STETITNTEEE
+1210 STESVTTTEEE
-1221 VQSEQPT
+1221 VQSEQST
-1228 HTTKRQ
+1228 YNTKRQ
-1234 EPISPKQINPIVN
+1234 EPISPKQINPTIN
-1247 LTPESFDGAT
+1247 LTPESFDGST
-1257 DETVE
+1257 DEIVE
-1262 IPLETQDDVIY
+1262 VPLETQDDIIY

-1377 AKLAIPGWLSKQ
+1377 SKLAIPGWLSKQ

-1395 TDSKETR
+1395 TDNKETR
-1402 KFERD
+1402 KSERD

-1537 MTDQI
+1537 MSNQI

-1663 LDILDILVNHG
+1663 LDILDILVNYG
-1674 PGTVAVGDNRVEKL
+1674 PGTVTVGDNRVEKL

-1756 EAMMNPIS
+1756 EAMMDPIS
-1764 DNIVNAAIEYMN
+1764 DNIVNAAIDYMN
-1776 RYNTDYYRV
+1776 KYNTDYYRV

-1792 FTMQDLNLTRD
+1792 FTMQDLNLTRGA
-1803 TDGKVIRKD
+1803 DGKVVRN
-1812 GTPILMSWMINHQ
+1812 GNTPILMSWMINHQ

-1852 NISKPEPTNSTKR
+1852 EVSNIEQVKQSTNE
-1865 KVGNKE
+1865 KVK
-1871 QKKEDVPEES
+1871 QV
-1881 TKLKSQDYEPKELP
+1881 TATVEPKYEQP
-1895 KEIATEK
+1895 RQPSDEIATEE
-1902 DRVQRSKLLNKQD
+1902 SKK
-1915 VIDVLN
+1915 
-1921 TEHLLIRVRVKNSTI
+1921 TATI
-1936 EYVDIFFDERKDR
+1936 E
-1949 WDILPRINY
+1949 LP
-1958 NVEGAEE
+1958 
-1965 IYPTQEQIKSV
+1965 Q
-1976 LDRFIPYDLQQ
+1976 
-1987 YYTSGQYKQDHAK
+1987 
-2000 LIQYQEDLANQ
+2000 
-2011 GKNLEERI
+2011 
-2019 QLLWE
+2019 
-2024 TNVGVDATLRDRWGI
+2024 
-2039 YSFNEYTGETNFVP
+2039 
-2053 NTRETATT
+2053 
-2061 ELLKQ
+2061 Q

-2121 EGSLDIVAAKKWLH
+2121 EGTLDIAAAKKWLH

-2173 EFVARVVLS
+2173 EFVARIVLS

-2260 MWDLVVAF
+2260 IWDLVMAF

-2289 NAQLDQDTLEE
+2289 NAQLDQDTLDE

-2346 ILNIRSMEDIQNL
+2346 ILNIRSMDDIQNL

-2407 LGIRAIEREEA
+2407 LGIRAIEREES

-2457 YSIPQSRFATDE
+2457 YSIPQSKFVTDE

-2494 WNRILDNLWLSNDW
+2494 WNKILDNLWLSNDW

-2663 HTKERLLNLLNTIG
+2663 QTKERLLNLLNAIG

-2822 VKALTSPDK
+2822 VKTLTSPDK

-2938 IVKYFDSKEYVEKGK
+2938 IVKYFDSKEDVEKGK

-2958 NYHGEIGKDGKM
+2958 NYHGKIGKDGKM

-3030 SMNTLLIDKVDKE
+3030 SMNTLLLDKVDKE
-3043 IEQAIKLGVIS
+3043 IKQAIKLGVIS

-3243 EDIKFIEKQAVK
+3243 EDVKFIEKQAVK

-3309 QNVLGNPELYAKA
+3309 QDVLGNPELYAKA

-3334 FGDHFDEVSNINV
+3334 FGDHFDEVSDINV

-3405 NRNTQLNTEAINSPS
+3405 NRNTQLNIEAINSPS

-3466 AVKICIGNVVDNR
+3466 AVKICIGNVVDDR

-3618 RPFNDGNKLSF
+3618 RPFNDGKKLSF

-3655 DYITMRNWLIEHNVI
+3655 DYITMRSWLIEHNVI

-3746 DAKSYTEQTEGALI
+3746 NAKSYVEQTEGALI

-3856 GANKYNLNQF
+3856 GASKYNLNQF

-3955 FSDIKQKYWDML
+3955 FSDIKQKYRDML

-3974 TYKKNIEQLVQ
+3974 TYKKQIEQLVQ
-3985 NGSVDAFNQS
+3985 NGSIDAFNQS

-4008 ITPQDIVQQLLVI
+4008 ITPQDIVQQLLVV

-4067 DNKEKFFTDAVDTN
+4067 DNKEKFFTDTVDTN

-4122 TSILQQIRGGNYI
+4122 TSILQQIRGGNYT
-4135 PTNNGKSVLF
+4135 PTNNGKSILF

-4161 KIESIIRAKVVAN
+4161 KVESIIRAKVTAN
-4174 STNLMLTDSD
+4174 NTDLMLTDSD
-4184 INDILFGKD
+4184 INSILFGKD

-4205 IRVNKDDINLMT
+4205 IRVNKDNVNLIT

-4262 RLRSAFYDLLTSEDA
+4262 RLRSAFYDLLTSEDNT
-4277 VIREFAE
+4277 IREFAE

-4296 NRTPNSFFNLVPMWY
+4296 NRTPNSFFNLVPMSY

-4335 INSNN
+4335 VNSNN
-4340 TSNQIDSIYL
+4340 TSDWVDSIYL

-4378 RVSNVINLASA
+4378 RVSNVVNLASA

-4396 VNTVISVK
+4396 VNTVISVR
-4404 GDYDISRNY
+4404 GDYDISKNY
-4413 KFFKIVGA
+4413 KFFKIVGT

-4475 DANNFTDK
+4475 DTNNFTDK
-4483 MLNQIN
+4483 MLDQIN
-4489 DVFNLIDKRVQLLRG
+4489 NVFNLIDKRVQLLRG
-4504 KEPIVFVKDDSYR
+4504 KDPIVFVKDDSYH
-4517 SIDYS
+4517 SVDYS

-4549 NTQEQEITS
+4549 STQEQEIAS
-4558 SEAISTEEFIDNSS
+4558 SETISPEEFVDSSS
-4572 DPSEI
+4572 DPSEV

-4584 DTLLADLDGMET
+4584 DTLLSDLDGMET

-4606 PEPETVDVTELI
+4606 PEPEAIDVTELI

-4632 VEIDEGT
+4632 TEINEGT
-4639 MNNLKKNGKKR
+4639 VNNLKKNGKKR

>member
-35 QTGTRAVRNEAWNQL
+35 QTGTRAVRDEAWNQL
-50 EEELNYNIQDYDTSL
+50 EEELNYNIQDYDTSF
-65 EESEITEKQEQSTKK
+65 QEQPVYTEDANKK

-108 ENGNDSSYINQAVN
+108 ENGNDSSYIDQAVN

-150 IEIAKRYLEQKTLL
+150 IEVAKRYLEQKTLL

-409 KLLENSDRFD
+409 KLLENSDKFD
-419 INKVMK
+419 INKVMR

-463 KFAKDARVGL
+463 KFAKNARVGL

-517 AMTNARTRKLIE
+517 AMKNARTRKLIE
-529 AVKNRTN
+529 AVKDRTN
-536 KIADRVF
+536 KIADKVF
-543 DNPMQKVATKRA
+543 DNPMQKIATKRA

-584 KRYSDIPVDGTQI
+584 KRYSDVPVDGTQT

-632 DDQLRKAMG
+632 DDQLRKAMS
-641 IGSFVGALMGAGPDI
+641 IGSFIGALMGAGPDI

-669 LSIQELSARG
+669 LSIQELSARN

-701 PEYLRNSIEE
+701 PKYLRNSIEE

-727 DVETSRIVYGIY
+727 DIETSSIVYGIY

-770 LINSFNEAS
+770 LINSFDEAS

-805 NRFIQQQYES
+805 NRFIQQQYEK
-815 YTNGLAEDQTAIQ
+815 YTNGLAEGQTAIQ

-837 NSIVTRAT
+837 NSIVTRTT

-857 QRKKTLEEIKTEYG
+857 QRKKTLEEIRTEYG

-978 YAEKYKEDH
+978 YAERYKEDH

-1058 NQPVS
+1058 SQPVS

-1080 SDTKETSQES
+1080 DDTKETSQES
-1090 ARTVDNISDDA
+1090 ARTVDSISDDA

-1169 AATDNVDSNTLE
+1169 AAIDNVDSNTLE

-1198 ADIGNVEDSDMA
+1198 ADIGNVEDSDMT
-1210 STETITNTEEE
+1210 STESVTTTEEE
-1221 VQSEQPT
+1221 VQSEQST
-1228 HTTKRQ
+1228 YNTKRQ
-1234 EPISPKQINPIVN
+1234 EPISPKQINPTIN
-1247 LTPESFDGAT
+1247 LTPESFDGST
-1257 DETVE
+1257 DEIVE
-1262 IPLETQDDVIY
+1262 VPLETQDDIIY

-1377 AKLAIPGWLSKQ
+1377 SKLAIPGWLSKQ

-1395 TDSKETR
+1395 TDNKETR
-1402 KFERD
+1402 KSERD

-1537 MTDQI
+1537 MSNQI

-1592 GDTPSQRTSAPIM
+1592 DNTPSQRSSAPIM

-1655 PISNNPEF
+1655 PVSNNREF
-1663 LDILDILVNHG
+1663 LDILDILVNYG
-1674 PGTVAVGDNRVEKL
+1674 PGTVTVGDNRVEKL
-1688 SFYVRKTLHYY
+1688 SFYIRKTFHYY

-1709 ASRTPDG
+1709 ASRTPEG
-1716 SYVLKY
+1716 SYMLKY

-1729 GKIVFTDQQAY
+1729 GKVVFTDQQAY

-1756 EAMMNPIS
+1756 EAMMDPIS
-1764 DNIVNAAIEYMN
+1764 DNIVNAAIDYMN
-1776 RYNTDYYRV
+1776 KYNTDYYRV

-1792 FTMQDLNLTRD
+1792 FTMQDLNLTRG
-1803 TDGKVIRKD
+1803 TDGKVVRN
-1812 GTPILMSWMINHQ
+1812 GNTPILMSWMINHQ

-1852 NISKPEPTNSTKR
+1852 EVSNIEQVKQSTNE
-1865 KVGNKE
+1865 KVK
-1871 QKKEDVPEES
+1871 QV
-1881 TKLKSQDYEPKELP
+1881 TATVEPKYEQP
-1895 KEIATEK
+1895 RQPSDKIATEE
-1902 DRVQRSKLLNKQD
+1902 SKK
-1915 VIDVLN
+1915 
-1921 TEHLLIRVRVKNSTI
+1921 TTTI
-1936 EYVDIFFDERKDR
+1936 E
-1949 WDILPRINY
+1949 LP
-1958 NVEGAEE
+1958 
-1965 IYPTQEQIKSV
+1965 
-1976 LDRFIPYDLQQ
+1976 QQ
-1987 YYTSGQYKQDHAK
+1987 G
-2000 LIQYQEDLANQ
+2000 
-2011 GKNLEERI
+2011 
-2019 QLLWE
+2019 
-2024 TNVGVDATLRDRWGI
+2024 
-2039 YSFNEYTGETNFVP
+2039 
-2053 NTRETATT
+2053 
-2061 ELLKQ
+2061 
-2066 DKALTYDETIAAG
+2066 KALTYDETIAAG

-2121 EGSLDIVAAKKWLH
+2121 EGTLDIAATKKWLH

-2173 EFVARVVLS
+2173 EFVARIVLS

-2260 MWDLVVAF
+2260 IWDLVMAF

-2418 EIAEKEAKDSG
+2418 EIAEKEAKDPG

-2457 YSIPQSRFATDE
+2457 YSIPQSKFVTDE

-2494 WNRILDNLWLSNDW
+2494 WNKILDNLWLSNDW

-2663 HTKERLLNLLNTIG
+2663 HTKERLLNLLNAIG

-2822 VKALTSPDK
+2822 VKTLTSPDK

-2938 IVKYFDSKEYVEKGK
+2938 IVKYFDSKEDVEKGK

-2958 NYHGEIGKDGKM
+2958 NYHGKIGKDGKM

-3030 SMNTLLIDKVDKE
+3030 SMNTLLLDKVDKE
-3043 IEQAIKLGVIS
+3043 IKQAIKLGVIS

-3243 EDIKFIEKQAVK
+3243 EDVKFIEKQAVK

-3309 QNVLGNPELYAKA
+3309 QDVLGNPELYAKA

-3334 FGDHFDEVSNINV
+3334 FGDHFDEVSDINV

-3405 NRNTQLNTEAINSPS
+3405 NRNTQLNIEAINSPS

-3466 AVKICIGNVVDNR
+3466 AVKICIGNVVDDR

-3618 RPFNDGNKLSF
+3618 RPFNDGKKLSF

-3655 DYITMRNWLIEHNVI
+3655 DYITMRSWLIEHNVI

-3746 DAKSYTEQTEGALI
+3746 NAKSYVEQTEGALI

-3856 GANKYNLNQF
+3856 GASKYNLNQF

-3974 TYKKNIEQLVQ
+3974 TYKKQIEQLVQ
-3985 NGSVDAFNQS
+3985 NGSIDAFNQS
-3995 KLASSLESFRSND
+3995 KLASSLESFRSKD
-4008 ITPQDIVQQLLVI
+4008 ITPQDIVQQLLVV

-4067 DNKEKFFTDAVDTN
+4067 DNKEKFFTDTVDTN

-4122 TSILQQIRGGNYI
+4122 TSILQQIRGGNYV
-4135 PTNNGKSVLF
+4135 PTNNGKSILF

-4184 INDILFGKD
+4184 INDVLFGKD

-4262 RLRSAFYDLLTSEDA
+4262 RLRSAFYDLLTSEDN
-4277 VIREFAE
+4277 VIKEFAE

-4340 TSNQIDSIYL
+4340 TSDQVDSIYL
-4350 NLVRNYWRD
+4350 SLVRNYWRD

-4413 KFFKIVGA
+4413 KFFKIVGT

-4435 NLDTGKTIERIYTVV
+4435 NLDTGKTIERIYAVV

-4475 DANNFTDK
+4475 DTNNFTDK
-4483 MLNQIN
+4483 MLDQIN
-4489 DVFNLIDKRVQLLRG
+4489 NVFNLIDKRVQLLRG
-4504 KEPIVFVKDDSYR
+4504 KDPIVFVKDDSYH
-4517 SIDYS
+4517 SVDYS
-4522 NYDNIEEK
+4522 NYDNVEEK

-4535 DQTDNYTD
+4535 DQADNYTD

-4549 NTQEQEITS
+4549 STQEQEIAS
-4558 SEAISTEEFIDNSS
+4558 SETISPEEFVDSSS
-4572 DPSEI
+4572 DPSEV

-4584 DTLLADLDGMET
+4584 DTLLSDLDGMET

-4606 PEPETVDVTELI
+4606 PEPEAIDVTELI

-4632 VEIDEGT
+4632 TEINEGT
-4639 MNNLKKNGKKR
+4639 VNNLKKNGKKR

>member
-27 SLNTFDVG
+27 SLNTDVG

-50 EEELNYNIQDYDTSL
+50 EEELNYNIQDYDTSF
-65 EESEITEKQEQSTKK
+65 QEQPTSTEGANKK

-90 ASDLSKAVIGLFT
+90 ASDLSKAIIGLFS
-103 DNYKG
+103 DDYKG
-108 ENGNDSSYINQAVN
+108 ENGDDSNYIEQAVN

-150 IEIAKRYLEQKTLL
+150 IEVAKRYLEQKTLL
-164 GELSVDGPDY
+164 GELSIDGPDY
-174 FKVMSEVQELEKQVK
+174 FKVMSEVRELEKQVK

-197 IRDIFYGQAIEPAFT
+197 IRDIFYGQAVEPAFT

-299 HDPLLGII
+299 HDPLLGIV

-353 QAMGATMATAHLVK
+353 QAMGATMAIAHLVK

-409 KLLENSDRFD
+409 KLLENSDKFD

-431 EARGYDVSSMDDL
+431 ESRGYDVSSMDDL

-450 LAYDIQTSDQDYN
+450 LAYNIQTSDQNYN

-497 GKVVNNAI
+497 GKIVNNTI

-517 AMTNARTRKLIE
+517 AMKNARTRKLIE
-529 AVKNRTN
+529 AAKNRTN

-543 DNPMQKVATKRA
+543 NNPMQKVATKRA

-584 KRYSDIPVDGTQI
+584 KRYSDIPVDGTQV
-597 ESPYSFLDGI
+597 ESPYSFLDGV

-632 DDQLRKAMG
+632 DDQLRKAMS
-641 IGSFVGALMGAGPDI
+641 IGSFIGALMGAGPDI
-656 QQINRTRKQIESD
+656 QQINRTRKQIKSD

-727 DVETSRIVYGIY
+727 DIETSRIVYGIY

-779 ELADLSDKKVTEKIE
+779 ELFDLSDKKVTEKIE

-805 NRFIQQQYES
+805 NRFIQQQYEN
-815 YTNGLAEDQTAIQ
+815 YTNGLAEGQTAIQ

-884 FIKKRQREVKDSL
+884 FIKKRQREIKDSL

-934 INIISTKLNTY
+934 INIIATKLNTY

-956 LVERKPLWSTLDD
+956 LVERKPLWNTLDD

-1008 SWNDIENSAN
+1008 SWSDIENSAN
-1018 VEANERTLANAIFR
+1018 VEANERALANAIFR

-1058 NQPVS
+1058 SQPVLIIGG
-1063 TEESSNKTQV
+1063 TPIDIPVLVEE
-1073 EPDNNQG
+1073 EPYNNQG
-1080 SDTKETSQES
+1080 DDTKETSQES
-1090 ARTVDNISDDA
+1090 AHTVDSISDDT
-1101 DRNSVNTPVDEI
+1101 DRGSVNTPVDEI
-1113 ATGSSEEQVDEVT
+1113 ATNSSEEQVDEVT
-1126 DNTGDTGE
+1126 DNTGDTGK
-1134 VSDIDAMLDEVSD
+1134 VRDIDAMLDEVSD
-1147 KEYIEDND
+1147 KEYVEDND
-1155 VIEIAQGSANDQDR
+1155 VTEITQSSANDQDR

-1210 STETITNTEEE
+1210 STETITDTEEE
-1221 VQSEQPT
+1221 VQSEQST
-1228 HTTKRQ
+1228 YNTKRQ
-1234 EPISPKQINPIVN
+1234 EPISPKQINPTIN
-1247 LTPESFDGAT
+1247 LTPESFDGST
-1257 DETVE
+1257 DEIVE
-1262 IPLETQDDVIY
+1262 VPLETQDDIIY

-1338 NRIHSTFFYAFNST
+1338 NKIHSTFFYAFNST

-1377 AKLAIPGWLSKQ
+1377 SKLAIPGWLSKQ

-1395 TDSKETR
+1395 TDNKETR
-1402 KFERD
+1402 KSERD

-1537 MTDQI
+1537 MSNQI

-1556 PMDPADRFTIVN
+1556 PMDPADRFTIVD

-1592 GDTPSQRTSAPIM
+1592 GDTPSQRTSVPIM

-1674 PGTVAVGDNRVEKL
+1674 PSTVAVGDNRVEKL
-1688 SFYVRKTLHYY
+1688 SFYIRKTFHYY

-1709 ASRTPDG
+1709 ASRTPEG
-1716 SYVLKY
+1716 SYMLKY

-1729 GKIVFTDQQAY
+1729 GKVVFTDQQAY

-1756 EAMMNPIS
+1756 EAMMAPIS
-1764 DNIVNAAIEYMN
+1764 DNIVNAAIDYMN
-1776 RYNTDYYRV
+1776 KYNTDYYRV

-1792 FTMQDLNLTRD
+1792 FTMQDLNLTRG
-1803 TDGKVIRKD
+1803 TDGKVVRN
-1812 GTPILMSWMINHQ
+1812 GNTPILMSWMINHQ

-1852 NISKPEPTNSTKR
+1852 EVSNIEQVKQSTNEKVKQVTATVESKREQPEQPS
-1865 KVGNKE
+1865 
-1871 QKKEDVPEES
+1871 D
-1881 TKLKSQDYEPKELP
+1881 
-1895 KEIATEK
+1895 EIATEE
-1902 DRVQRSKLLNKQD
+1902 SKK
-1915 VIDVLN
+1915 
-1921 TEHLLIRVRVKNSTI
+1921 TATI
-1936 EYVDIFFDERKDR
+1936 E
-1949 WDILPRINY
+1949 LP
-1958 NVEGAEE
+1958 
-1965 IYPTQEQIKSV
+1965 Q
-1976 LDRFIPYDLQQ
+1976 
-1987 YYTSGQYKQDHAK
+1987 
-2000 LIQYQEDLANQ
+2000 
-2011 GKNLEERI
+2011 
-2019 QLLWE
+2019 
-2024 TNVGVDATLRDRWGI
+2024 
-2039 YSFNEYTGETNFVP
+2039 
-2053 NTRETATT
+2053 
-2061 ELLKQ
+2061 Q

-2121 EGSLDIVAAKKWLH
+2121 EGTLDIAAAKKWLH

-2173 EFVARVVLS
+2173 EFVARIVLS

-2260 MWDLVVAF
+2260 MWDLVMAF

-2321 ENMPHIANANTL
+2321 ENMSHIANANTL

-2346 ILNIRSMEDIQNL
+2346 ILNIRSMDDIQNL

-2494 WNRILDNLWLSNDW
+2494 WNKILDNLWLSNDW

-2663 HTKERLLNLLNTIG
+2663 HTKERLLNLLNVIG

-2822 VKALTSPDK
+2822 VKTLTSPDK

-2938 IVKYFDSKEYVEKGK
+2938 IVKYFDSKEDVEKGK

-2958 NYHGEIGKDGKM
+2958 NYHGKIGKDGKM

-3076 NSNPFAFYETLVSH
+3076 NANPFAFYETLVSH

-3154 SSVLSTGTNLRTHW
+3154 SSVLSTGINLRTHW

-3223 KLTDDK
+3223 KLTDDE

-3243 EDIKFIEKQAVK
+3243 EDVKFIEKQAVK

-3309 QNVLGNPELYAKA
+3309 QDVLGNPELYAKA

-3405 NRNTQLNTEAINSPS
+3405 NRNTQLNIEAINSPS

-3466 AVKICIGNVVDNR
+3466 AVKVCIGNVVDDR

-3602 ASFGFRA
+3602 ASFGFKGKNVDSYSNISLLNQNIDDLQLSVRTNKLLKAKGINTIEDIIKYGEQQLKHYLSDKQFTEILDLFSSLNIDFNTKKEFKYRA
-3609 NQVWNEETA
+3609 
-3618 RPFNDGNKLSF
+3618 FNDGNKLSF

-3655 DYITMRNWLIEHNVI
+3655 DYTTMRDWLIKHNVI
-3670 GNNSKPYGIGYRIPT
+3670 GSNAEPYGIGYRIPT

-3729 ATYAY
+3729 ATYSY

-3746 DAKSYTEQTEGALI
+3746 DAKSYMEQTEGALI

-3766 YTLVIS
+3766 YTLVVS

-3807 EPMYELMPSFQES
+3807 ETMYELMPSFQES

-4067 DNKEKFFTDAVDTN
+4067 DNKEKFFTDTVDTN

-4115 NGYKEIL
+4115 NGYKEIF
-4122 TSILQQIRGGNYI
+4122 TSILQQIRGGNYT
-4135 PTNNGKSVLF
+4135 PTNNGKSILF

-4262 RLRSAFYDLLTSEDA
+4262 RLRSAFYDLLTSEDNT
-4277 VIREFAE
+4277 IREFAE

-4340 TSNQIDSIYL
+4340 TSDQVDSIYL
-4350 NLVRNYWRD
+4350 SLVRNYWRD

-4378 RVSNVINLASA
+4378 RVSNVVNLASA

-4396 VNTVISVK
+4396 VNTVISVR
-4404 GDYDISRNY
+4404 GDYDISKNY
-4413 KFFKIVGA
+4413 KFFKIVGT

-4475 DANNFTDK
+4475 DTDNFTDK
-4483 MLNQIN
+4483 MLDQIN
-4489 DVFNLIDKRVQLLRG
+4489 NVFNLIDKRVQLLRG
-4504 KEPIVFVKDDSYR
+4504 KDPIVFVKDDSYH
-4517 SIDYS
+4517 SVDYS

-4549 NTQEQEITS
+4549 STQEQEIAS
-4558 SEAISTEEFIDNSS
+4558 SETISPEEFVDSSS

-4618 TEIIDSVE
+4618 TEILDSVE

-4639 MNNLKKNGKKR
+4639 VNNLKKNGKKR

>member
-103 DNYKG
+103 DDYKG
-108 ENGNDSSYINQAVN
+108 ENGNDSSYIDQAVN

-150 IEIAKRYLEQKTLL
+150 IEVAKRYLEQKTLL

-409 KLLENSDRFD
+409 KLLENSDKFD

-431 EARGYDVSSMDDL
+431 ESRGYDVSSMDDL

-450 LAYDIQTSDQDYN
+450 LAYNIQTSDQNYN

-497 GKVVNNAI
+497 GKIVNNAI

-517 AMTNARTRKLIE
+517 AMKNARTRKLIE
-529 AVKNRTN
+529 AVKDRTN

-584 KRYSDIPVDGTQI
+584 KRYSDIPVDDTQV
-597 ESPYSFLDGI
+597 ESPYSFLDGV

-727 DVETSRIVYGIY
+727 DIETSRIVYGIY

-770 LINSFNEAS
+770 LINGFNEAS
-779 ELADLSDKKVTEKIE
+779 ELSDLSDKKVTEKIE

-815 YTNGLAEDQTAIQ
+815 YTNGLAEGQTAIQ

-884 FIKKRQREVKDSL
+884 FIKKRQREIKDSL
-897 SKLDNI
+897 SKLDNT

-1008 SWNDIENSAN
+1008 SWSDIENSAN

-1058 NQPVS
+1058 SQPVS

-1080 SDTKETSQES
+1080 DDTKETSQES
-1090 ARTVDNISDDA
+1090 AHTVDSISDDT
-1101 DRNSVNTPVDEI
+1101 DRGSVNTPVDEI
-1113 ATGSSEEQVDEVT
+1113 ATNSSEEQVDEVT

-1147 KEYIEDND
+1147 KEYVEDND
-1155 VIEIAQGSANDQDR
+1155 VTEITQSSANDQDR

-1198 ADIGNVEDSDMA
+1198 ADIGNVEDSDVT
-1210 STETITNTEEE
+1210 STENITTAEEE
-1221 VQSEQPT
+1221 VQPEQPAQAP
-1228 HTTKRQ
+1228 KRE
-1234 EPISPKQINPIVN
+1234 EPISPKQINPTIN
-1247 LTPESFDGAT
+1247 LTPESFDGST

-1262 IPLETQDDVIY
+1262 IPLETQDDIIY

-1377 AKLAIPGWLSKQ
+1377 SKLAIPGWLSKQ

-1395 TDSKETR
+1395 TDNKETR
-1402 KFERD
+1402 KSERD

-1688 SFYVRKTLHYY
+1688 SFYIRKTFHYY

-1709 ASRTPDG
+1709 ASRTPEG
-1716 SYVLKY
+1716 SYMLKY
-1722 LKIKNTN
+1722 LKIKNIN
-1729 GKIVFTDQQAY
+1729 GKVVFTDQQAY

-1764 DNIVNAAIEYMN
+1764 DNIVNAAIDYMN
-1776 RYNTDYYRV
+1776 KYNTDYYRV

-1792 FTMQDLNLTRD
+1792 FTMQDLNLTRGA
-1803 TDGKVIRKD
+1803 DGKVVRN
-1812 GTPILMSWMINHQ
+1812 GNTPILMSWMINHQ

-1852 NISKPEPTNSTKR
+1852 EVSNIEQVKQSTNEKVKQVTATVESKREQPEQPS
-1865 KVGNKE
+1865 
-1871 QKKEDVPEES
+1871 D
-1881 TKLKSQDYEPKELP
+1881 
-1895 KEIATEK
+1895 EIATEE
-1902 DRVQRSKLLNKQD
+1902 SKK
-1915 VIDVLN
+1915 
-1921 TEHLLIRVRVKNSTI
+1921 TATI
-1936 EYVDIFFDERKDR
+1936 E
-1949 WDILPRINY
+1949 LP
-1958 NVEGAEE
+1958 
-1965 IYPTQEQIKSV
+1965 Q
-1976 LDRFIPYDLQQ
+1976 
-1987 YYTSGQYKQDHAK
+1987 
-2000 LIQYQEDLANQ
+2000 
-2011 GKNLEERI
+2011 
-2019 QLLWE
+2019 
-2024 TNVGVDATLRDRWGI
+2024 
-2039 YSFNEYTGETNFVP
+2039 
-2053 NTRETATT
+2053 
-2061 ELLKQ
+2061 Q

-2121 EGSLDIVAAKKWLH
+2121 EGTLDIAAAKKWLH

-2173 EFVARVVLS
+2173 EFVARIVLS

-2260 MWDLVVAF
+2260 IWDLVIAF

-2346 ILNIRSMEDIQNL
+2346 ILNIRSMDDIQNL

-2407 LGIRAIEREEA
+2407 LGIRAIEREES

-2457 YSIPQSRFATDE
+2457 YSIPQSKFGTDE

-2585 MDSSN
+2585 MDSNN

-2663 HTKERLLNLLNTIG
+2663 HTKERLLNLLNAIG

-2822 VKALTSPDK
+2822 VKTLTSPDK

-2938 IVKYFDSKEYVEKGK
+2938 IVKYFDSKEDVEKGK

-2958 NYHGEIGKDGKM
+2958 NYHGKIGKDGKM

-3016 IRTELIEDRALLRD
+3016 IRTQLIEDRALLRD
-3030 SMNTLLIDKVDKE
+3030 SMNTLLLDKVDKE
-3043 IEQAIKLGVIS
+3043 IKQAIKLGVIS

-3207 TMLKKNNPSL
+3207 TMLKKNNLSL

-3243 EDIKFIEKQAVK
+3243 EDVKFIEKQAVK

-3309 QNVLGNPELYAKA
+3309 QDVLGNPELYAKA

-3334 FGDHFDEVSNINV
+3334 FGDHFDEVSDINV

-3466 AVKICIGNVVDNR
+3466 AVKICIGNVVDDR
-3479 HYGHNKGQN
+3479 HYGHNKDQN

-3609 NQVWNEETA
+3609 NQVWDEETA
-3618 RPFNDGNKLSF
+3618 RPFNDGKKLSF

-3655 DYITMRNWLIEHNVI
+3655 DYITMRSWLIEHNVI

-3729 ATYAY
+3729 ATYSY

-3974 TYKKNIEQLVQ
+3974 TYKKQIEQLVQ
-3985 NGSVDAFNQS
+3985 NGSIDAFNQS

-4008 ITPQDIVQQLLVI
+4008 ITPQDIVQQLLVV

-4067 DNKEKFFTDAVDTN
+4067 DNKEKFFTDTVDTN
-4081 GLDVYFGNTFLHKKL
+4081 GLDIYFGNTFLHKKL

-4122 TSILQQIRGGNYI
+4122 TSILQQIRGGNYV
-4135 PTNNGKSVLF
+4135 PTNNGKSILF

-4184 INDILFGKD
+4184 INDVLFGKD

-4262 RLRSAFYDLLTSEDA
+4262 RLRSAFYDLLTSEDN
-4277 VIREFAE
+4277 VIKEFAE

-4340 TSNQIDSIYL
+4340 TSDQVDSIYL
-4350 NLVRNYWRD
+4350 SLVRNYWRD

-4413 KFFKIVGA
+4413 KFFKIVGT

-4475 DANNFTDK
+4475 DTNNFTDK
-4483 MLNQIN
+4483 MLDQIN
-4489 DVFNLIDKRVQLLRG
+4489 NVFNLIDKRVQLLRG

-4535 DQTDNYTD
+4535 DQTDNYAD

-4558 SEAISTEEFIDNSS
+4558 SEAISPEEFIDNSS

-4584 DTLLADLDGMET
+4584 DTLLSDLDGMET

-4632 VEIDEGT
+4632 AEINEGT
-4639 MNNLKKNGKKR
+4639 VNNLKKNGKKR

>member
-108 ENGNDSSYINQAVN
+108 ENGNDSSYIDQAVN

-299 HDPLLGII
+299 HDPLLGIV

-409 KLLENSDRFD
+409 KLLENSDKFD

-431 EARGYDVSSMDDL
+431 ESRGYDVSSMDDL

-450 LAYDIQTSDQDYN
+450 LAYNIQTSDQNYN

-497 GKVVNNAI
+497 GKVVNNTI
-505 GAKAIAKGIGTA
+505 GAKAIANGIGTA
-517 AMTNARTRKLIE
+517 AMKNARTRKLIE
-529 AVKNRTN
+529 AVKDRTN
-536 KIADRVF
+536 KIADKVF

-584 KRYSDIPVDGTQI
+584 KRYSDIPVDGTQT

-632 DDQLRKAMG
+632 DDQLRKAMS
-641 IGSFVGALMGAGPDI
+641 IGSFIGALMGAGPDI

-669 LSIQELSARG
+669 LSIQELSARN

-727 DVETSRIVYGIY
+727 DIETSRIVYGIY

-770 LINSFNEAS
+770 LINGFNEAS
-779 ELADLSDKKVTEKIE
+779 ELSDLSDKKVTEKIE

-815 YTNGLAEDQTAIQ
+815 YTNGLAEGQTAIQ

-884 FIKKRQREVKDSL
+884 FIKKRQREIKDSL
-897 SKLDNI
+897 SKLDNT

-1008 SWNDIENSAN
+1008 SWSDIENSAN

-1058 NQPVS
+1058 SQPVS

-1080 SDTKETSQES
+1080 DDTKETSQES
-1090 ARTVDNISDDA
+1090 AHTVDSISDDT

-1113 ATGSSEEQVDEVT
+1113 ATGSSEEQADEVT

-1287 LGSPVSDEEIEMQGQ
+1287 LGSPVSDEQIEMQGQ

-1377 AKLAIPGWLSKQ
+1377 SKLAIPGWLSKQ

-1395 TDSKETR
+1395 TDNKETR
-1402 KFERD
+1402 KSERD

-1537 MTDQI
+1537 MSNQI

-1663 LDILDILVNHG
+1663 LDILDILVNYG
-1674 PGTVAVGDNRVEKL
+1674 PSTVAVGDNRVEKL
-1688 SFYVRKTLHYY
+1688 SFYIRKTFHYY

-1709 ASRTPDG
+1709 ASRTPEG
-1716 SYVLKY
+1716 SYMLKY

-1729 GKIVFTDQQAY
+1729 GKVVFTDQQAY

-1756 EAMMNPIS
+1756 EAMMDPIS
-1764 DNIVNAAIEYMN
+1764 DNIVNAAIDYMN
-1776 RYNTDYYRV
+1776 KYNTDYYRV

-1792 FTMQDLNLTRD
+1792 FTMQDLNLTRG
-1803 TDGKVIRKD
+1803 TDGKVVRN
-1812 GTPILMSWMINHQ
+1812 GNTPILMSWMINHQ

-1852 NISKPEPTNSTKR
+1852 EVSNIEQVKQSTNE
-1865 KVGNKE
+1865 KVK
-1871 QKKEDVPEES
+1871 QV
-1881 TKLKSQDYEPKELP
+1881 TATVEPKYEQP
-1895 KEIATEK
+1895 RQPSDKIATEE
-1902 DRVQRSKLLNKQD
+1902 SKK
-1915 VIDVLN
+1915 
-1921 TEHLLIRVRVKNSTI
+1921 TTTI
-1936 EYVDIFFDERKDR
+1936 E
-1949 WDILPRINY
+1949 LP
-1958 NVEGAEE
+1958 
-1965 IYPTQEQIKSV
+1965 Q
-1976 LDRFIPYDLQQ
+1976 
-1987 YYTSGQYKQDHAK
+1987 
-2000 LIQYQEDLANQ
+2000 
-2011 GKNLEERI
+2011 
-2019 QLLWE
+2019 
-2024 TNVGVDATLRDRWGI
+2024 
-2039 YSFNEYTGETNFVP
+2039 
-2053 NTRETATT
+2053 
-2061 ELLKQ
+2061 Q

-2121 EGSLDIVAAKKWLH
+2121 EGTLDIAAAKKWLH

-2173 EFVARVVLS
+2173 EFVARIVLS

-2202 LTPAQRDQIYSD
+2202 LTPTQRDQIYSD

-2260 MWDLVVAF
+2260 MWDLVMAF

-2346 ILNIRSMEDIQNL
+2346 ILNIRSMDDIQNL

-2637 SDIEQIQK
+2637 SNIEQIQK

-2663 HTKERLLNLLNTIG
+2663 HTKERLLNLLNAIG

-2822 VKALTSPDK
+2822 VKTLTSPDK

-2938 IVKYFDSKEYVEKGK
+2938 IVKYFDSKEDVEKGK

-2958 NYHGEIGKDGKM
+2958 NYHGKIGKDGKQ

-3076 NSNPFAFYETLVSH
+3076 NANPFAFYETLVSH

-3154 SSVLSTGTNLRTHW
+3154 SSVLSTGINLRTHW

-3243 EDIKFIEKQAVK
+3243 EDVKFIEKQAVK

-3269 NINQADAA
+3269 NINQANAA

-3466 AVKICIGNVVDNR
+3466 AVKICIGNVVDDR

-3602 ASFGFRA
+3602 ASFGFKGKNVDSYSNISLLNQNIDDLQLSVRTNKLLKAKGINTIEDIIKYGEQQLKHYLSDKQFTEILDLFSSLNIDFNTKKEFKYRA
-3609 NQVWNEETA
+3609 
-3618 RPFNDGNKLSF
+3618 FNDGNKLSF

-3655 DYITMRNWLIEHNVI
+3655 DYTTMRDWLIKHNVI
-3670 GNNSKPYGIGYRIPT
+3670 GSNAKPYGIGYRIPT

-3729 ATYAY
+3729 ATYSY

-4067 DNKEKFFTDAVDTN
+4067 DNKEKFFTDTVDTN
-4081 GLDVYFGNTFLHKKL
+4081 GLDIYFGNTFLHKKL
-4096 IYAMDLSNSILRSQ
+4096 IYAVDLSNSILRSQ

-4122 TSILQQIRGGNYI
+4122 TSILQQIRGGNYT
-4135 PTNNGKSVLF
+4135 PTNNGKSILF

-4161 KIESIIRAKVVAN
+4161 KVESIIRAKVTAN
-4174 STNLMLTDSD
+4174 NTDLMLTDSD
-4184 INDILFGKD
+4184 INSILFGKD

-4205 IRVNKDDINLMT
+4205 IRVNKDNVNLIT

-4262 RLRSAFYDLLTSEDA
+4262 RLRSAFYDLLTSEDNT
-4277 VIREFAE
+4277 IREFAE

-4296 NRTPNSFFNLVPMWY
+4296 NRTPNSFFNLVPMSY

-4335 INSNN
+4335 VNSNN
-4340 TSNQIDSIYL
+4340 TSDWVDSIYL

-4378 RVSNVINLASA
+4378 RVSNVVNLASA

-4396 VNTVISVK
+4396 VNTVISVR
-4404 GDYDISRNY
+4404 GDYDISKNY
-4413 KFFKIVGA
+4413 KFFKIVGT

-4426 VYQRIGDIV
+4426 IYQRIGDIV

-4475 DANNFTDK
+4475 DTNNFTDK
-4483 MLNQIN
+4483 MLDQIN
-4489 DVFNLIDKRVQLLRG
+4489 NVFNLIDKRVQLLRG
-4504 KEPIVFVKDDSYR
+4504 KDPIVFVKDDSYH
-4517 SIDYS
+4517 SVDYS

-4549 NTQEQEITS
+4549 STQEQEIAS
-4558 SEAISTEEFIDNSS
+4558 SETISPEEFVDSSS
-4572 DPSEI
+4572 DPSEV

-4584 DTLLADLDGMET
+4584 DTLLSDLDGMET

-4606 PEPETVDVTELI
+4606 PEPEAIDVTELI

-4632 VEIDEGT
+4632 AEINEGT
-4639 MNNLKKNGKKR
+4639 VNNLKKNGKKR

>member
-35 QTGTRAVRNEAWNQL
+35 QTGTRAVRDEAWNQL

-108 ENGNDSSYINQAVN
+108 ENGNDSSYIDQAVN

-150 IEIAKRYLEQKTLL
+150 IEVAKRYLEQKTLL

-409 KLLENSDRFD
+409 KLLENSDKFD

-431 EARGYDVSSMDDL
+431 ESRGYDVSSMDDL

-450 LAYDIQTSDQDYN
+450 LAYNIQTSDQNYN

-505 GAKAIAKGIGTA
+505 GAKAIANGMGTA
-517 AMTNARTRKLIE
+517 AMKNARTRKLIE

-584 KRYSDIPVDGTQI
+584 KRYSDIPVDGTQT
-597 ESPYSFLDGI
+597 ESPYSFLDGV

-632 DDQLRKAMG
+632 DDQLRKAMS
-641 IGSFVGALMGAGPDI
+641 IGSFIGALMGAGPDI

-669 LSIQELSARG
+669 LSIQELSARN

-727 DVETSRIVYGIY
+727 DIETSRIVYGIY

-770 LINSFNEAS
+770 LINGFNEAS
-779 ELADLSDKKVTEKIE
+779 ELSDLSDKKVTEKIE

-815 YTNGLAEDQTAIQ
+815 YTNGLAEGQTAIQ

-884 FIKKRQREVKDSL
+884 FIKKRQREIKDSL
-897 SKLDNI
+897 SKLDNT

-956 LVERKPLWSTLDD
+956 LVERKPLWITLDD

-1008 SWNDIENSAN
+1008 SWSDIENSAN

-1058 NQPVS
+1058 SQPVS

-1080 SDTKETSQES
+1080 DDTKETSQES
-1090 ARTVDNISDDA
+1090 AHTVDSISDDT

-1113 ATGSSEEQVDEVT
+1113 ATSSSEEQVDEVT

-1147 KEYIEDND
+1147 KEYVEDND
-1155 VIEIAQGSANDQDR
+1155 VTEITQSSANDQDR

-1198 ADIGNVEDSDMA
+1198 ADIGNVEDSDVT
-1210 STETITNTEEE
+1210 STENITTAEEE
-1221 VQSEQPT
+1221 VQPEQPAQA
-1228 HTTKRQ
+1228 TKRE
-1234 EPISPKQINPIVN
+1234 EPISPKQINPTIN
-1247 LTPESFDGAT
+1247 LTPESFDGST

-1262 IPLETQDDVIY
+1262 VPLETQDDIIY

-1377 AKLAIPGWLSKQ
+1377 SKLAIPGWLSKQ

-1395 TDSKETR
+1395 TDNKETR
-1402 KFERD
+1402 KSERD

-1663 LDILDILVNHG
+1663 LDILDILVNYG

-1688 SFYVRKTLHYY
+1688 SFYIRKTLHYY

-1709 ASRTPDG
+1709 ASRTQEG
-1716 SYVLKY
+1716 SYMLKY

-1792 FTMQDLNLTRD
+1792 FTMQDLNLTRGS
-1803 TDGKVIRKD
+1803 DGKVVRNGNI
-1812 GTPILMSWMINHQ
+1812 PILMSWMINHQ

-1852 NISKPEPTNSTKR
+1852 EVSNIEQVKQSTNEKVKQVTATVESKREQPEQPS
-1865 KVGNKE
+1865 
-1871 QKKEDVPEES
+1871 D
-1881 TKLKSQDYEPKELP
+1881 
-1895 KEIATEK
+1895 EIATEE
-1902 DRVQRSKLLNKQD
+1902 SKK
-1915 VIDVLN
+1915 
-1921 TEHLLIRVRVKNSTI
+1921 TATI
-1936 EYVDIFFDERKDR
+1936 E
-1949 WDILPRINY
+1949 LP
-1958 NVEGAEE
+1958 
-1965 IYPTQEQIKSV
+1965 Q
-1976 LDRFIPYDLQQ
+1976 
-1987 YYTSGQYKQDHAK
+1987 
-2000 LIQYQEDLANQ
+2000 
-2011 GKNLEERI
+2011 
-2019 QLLWE
+2019 
-2024 TNVGVDATLRDRWGI
+2024 
-2039 YSFNEYTGETNFVP
+2039 
-2053 NTRETATT
+2053 
-2061 ELLKQ
+2061 Q

-2121 EGSLDIVAAKKWLH
+2121 EGALDIAAAKKWLH

-2173 EFVARVVLS
+2173 EFVARIVLS

-2260 MWDLVVAF
+2260 IWDLVIAF

-2407 LGIRAIEREEA
+2407 LGIRAIEREES

-2457 YSIPQSRFATDE
+2457 YSIPQSKFVTDE

-2494 WNRILDNLWLSNDW
+2494 WNKILDNLWLSNDW

-2597 PSQWSQNFM
+2597 PNQWSQNFM

-2663 HTKERLLNLLNTIG
+2663 HTKERLLNLLNAIG

-2938 IVKYFDSKEYVEKGK
+2938 IVKYFDSKEDVEKGK

-2958 NYHGEIGKDGKM
+2958 NYHGKIGKDGKM

-3243 EDIKFIEKQAVK
+3243 EDVKFIEKQAVK

-3309 QNVLGNPELYAKA
+3309 QDVLGNPELYAKA

-3334 FGDHFDEVSNINV
+3334 FGDHFDEVSDINV

-3405 NRNTQLNTEAINSPS
+3405 NRNTQLNIEAINSPS

-3466 AVKICIGNVVDNR
+3466 AVKICIGNVVDDR

-3655 DYITMRNWLIEHNVI
+3655 DYTTMRNWLIEHNVI
-3670 GNNSKPYGIGYRIPT
+3670 GSNAKPYGIGYRIPT

-3841 HCLTQATHLRMKFSE
+3841 HCLTQATHLRMRFSE
-3856 GANKYNLNQF
+3856 GASKYNLNQF

-4067 DNKEKFFTDAVDTN
+4067 DNKEKFFTDTVDTN

-4122 TSILQQIRGGNYI
+4122 TSILQQIRGGNYV
-4135 PTNNGKSVLF
+4135 PTNNGKSILF

-4184 INDILFGKD
+4184 INDVLFGKD

-4262 RLRSAFYDLLTSEDA
+4262 RLRSAFYDLLTSEDN
-4277 VIREFAE
+4277 VIKEFAE

-4340 TSNQIDSIYL
+4340 TSDQVDSIYL
-4350 NLVRNYWRD
+4350 SLVRNYWRD

-4378 RVSNVINLASA
+4378 RVSNVVNLASA

-4413 KFFKIVGA
+4413 KFFKIVGT

-4475 DANNFTDK
+4475 DTNNFTDK
-4483 MLNQIN
+4483 MLDQIN
-4489 DVFNLIDKRVQLLRG
+4489 NVFNLIDKRVQLLRG
-4504 KEPIVFVKDDSYR
+4504 KEPIVFVKDDSYH
-4517 SIDYS
+4517 SVDYS

-4535 DQTDNYTD
+4535 DQADNYTD

-4549 NTQEQEITS
+4549 STQEQEITS
-4558 SEAISTEEFIDNSS
+4558 SETISPEEFIDNSS

>member
-22 ESGIS
+22 GSGIS
-27 SLNTFDVG
+27 SLNTLDVG
-35 QTGTRAVRNEAWNQL
+35 QTGTRAVRDEAWNEL
-50 EEELNYNIQDYDTSL
+50 EEHLNYNIQNYDNSL
-65 EESEITEKQEQSTKK
+65 QEEPSQLEYTDGK
-80 LPGVGSSYDF
+80 LPGVGSTYDF
-90 ASDLSKAVIGLFT
+90 AANLSKAVIGLF
-103 DNYKG
+103 DGDYKG
-108 ENGNDSSYINQAVN
+108 KNDQSTSYFDQAVN

-130 INVQARVNELRET
+130 INIQARVNELRET
-143 EGKWIPE
+143 EGKWLPE
-150 IEIAKRYLEQKTLL
+150 IETAKRYLEQKTLL
-164 GELSVDGPDY
+164 GELSIDGPDY
-174 FKVMSEVQELEKQVK
+174 FRVMSEVQELENQVK

-197 IRDIFYGQAIEPAFT
+197 IRDIFYGEAVEPAFT

-218 PKAVSRDVMNSI
+218 PRAVSRDVMNSV
-230 LQNNRNQYIIDLSW
+230 LQNNRNQYLIDLSW
-244 NQTNNELNDRLT
+244 NQTNNELNDKLT
-256 AAAKLSNKLD
+256 ANAKLSSKLD

-277 ALFEKESEIKA
+277 ALFEKESDIKA

-299 HDPLLGII
+299 HDPLLGIV

-321 FDKQRQE
+321 FDQKRNE
-328 VEVSLFDPSTYKY
+328 VEISLFDPSTYKY
-341 GLTHLGSSLSEL
+341 GLTHLGSSVSEL
-353 QAMGATMATAHLVK
+353 QAMGATMATAKLIQ
-367 WGGRASKHPGLWA
+367 WGGRASKHPGIWA
-380 LGETG
+380 LTETG
-385 VNLLSTAYFRHKETA
+385 VNLLSTSYFRHKETA

-409 KLLENSDRFD
+409 KLLENSDKFD

-450 LAYDIQTSDQDYN
+450 LAYNIQTEDANYN
-463 KFAKDARVGL
+463 TFAKNARVGL

-497 GKVVNNAI
+497 GKIVNEAI
-505 GAKAIAKGIGTA
+505 GAKAIAKGIGNA
-517 AMTNARTRKLIE
+517 AMKNDRTRKLLE
-529 AVKNRTN
+529 SVKSRTG
-536 KIADRVF
+536 KIADKVF

-562 TLHTGKRAISE
+562 TINTGKRAISE
-573 GIEEGQQSIFQ
+573 GIEEGQQGVFQ
-584 KRYSDIPVDGTQI
+584 RRYMDRPVDDTQT
-597 ESPYSFLDGI
+597 EAPYSFLNGV

-632 DDQLRKAMG
+632 DDQLRKAMSV
-641 IGSFVGALMGAGPDI
+641 GSFIGALMGASPDVY
-656 QQINRTRKQIESD
+656 QLNRTRKQIESD

-688 VAQFLDSYRNGNT
+688 VAQFLDSYRNGNR
-701 PEYLRNSIEE
+701 PDYLRSSIEA
-711 LKRYK
+711 LKDYK
-716 GTDVTDKMIDE
+716 GTGVTDKMIDE
-727 DVETSRIVYGIY
+727 DIETSNLVYGVY
-739 KNKDID
+739 KNKQITD
-745 NNLKELGINRKS
+745 NLKELGINRKS

-770 LINSFNEAS
+770 LVNSFDEANQ
-779 ELADLSDKKVTEKIE
+779 LADTADSKVTEKIG
-794 QIFNESIDSPL
+794 QLFNETLDSPL
-805 NRFIQQQYES
+805 NQFIQRQYNT
-815 YTNGLAEDQTAIQ
+815 YTSGLDSEQTTVS
-828 LSEFRAPII
+828 LSEFRAPIV
-837 NSIVTRAT
+837 NALVTRAT

-857 QRKKTLEEIKTEYG
+857 QRKKTLEEIKNEYG
-871 IDISKQGINGLQE
+871 VDVSTQGIVGLQE
-884 FIKKRQREVKDSL
+884 FIKKQQKDAKDAL
-897 SKLDNI
+897 KRVDNT
-903 LFKGTF
+903 LFKGTM
-909 NTLQDPANIEELEN
+909 NTLEDPAGIEELEDL
-923 VLAPSILNAGI
+923 LAVSILNAGI
-934 INIISTKLNTY
+934 SNIISTKLNTY
-945 NTGRLSISNRY
+945 NTGRLPISNRY
-956 LVERKPLWSTLDD
+956 LVDRKPLWNTLDD
-969 SEKQSVLTE
+969 AEKNSVLTE
-978 YAEKYKEDH
+978 YSEKYKQEH

-996 QLISYYNHKINQ
+996 QLISYYNYKVNQ
-1008 SWNDIENSAN
+1008 SWKDIEDSAN
-1018 VEANERTLANAIFR
+1018 VEANERTLANAMFR

-1038 RKSLQQAQVENQ
+1038 RKSLQQAQIENQ
-1050 EEFDTPID
+1050 EELDTPIVD
-1058 NQPVS
+1058 QEITS
-1063 TEESSNKTQV
+1063 EQATTKTAV
-1073 EPDNNQG
+1073 EPDEDKG
-1080 SDTKETSQES
+1080 SDTKQTSQKS
-1090 ARTVDNISDDA
+1090 SHTVDTVSDDA
-1101 DRNSVNTPVDEI
+1101 NRNSINTPVDDI
-1113 ATGSSEEQVDEVT
+1113 ATNSSDTQVDEVT
-1126 DNTGDTGE
+1126 DNTGDTTE
-1134 VSDIDAMLDEVSD
+1134 VKDIDAMLDDVADESYV
-1147 KEYIEDND
+1147 EDND
-1155 VIEIAQGSANDQDR
+1155 VTEVTTGSSNEEERATIDR
-1169 AATDNVDSNTLE
+1169 VDDNTLE
-1181 IDELKAKYDTIE
+1181 IDELKAKYDKIE
-1193 DGGPI
+1193 DGEPI
-1198 ADIGNVEDSDMA
+1198 ADIGSAEDADVDTSTVDSD
-1210 STETITNTEEE
+1210 T
-1221 VQSEQPT
+1221 QSEETVEEPKPDRPT
-1228 HTTKRQ
+1228 SPRQ
-1234 EPISPKQINPIVN
+1234 TNPTVT
-1247 LTPESFDGAT
+1247 LTPESFDGST

-1262 IPLETQDDVIY
+1262 VPLETQDDIIY

-1287 LGSPVSDEEIEMQGQ
+1287 LGSPVSDEEIEMQGR

-1338 NRIHSTFFYAFNST
+1338 NRIHSTFFYAFDSS
-1352 EVMPIEAN
+1352 EIMPIEAN
-1360 GKPVQFDGERRP
+1360 GKPMQFDGERRP

-1377 AKLAIPGWLSKQ
+1377 TKLSIPGWLSKQ

-1395 TDSKETR
+1395 TDNKETR
-1402 KFERD
+1402 KTERD

-1421 TEDGKKLIY
+1421 TENGEKLIY

-1439 ARAKMRNWN
+1439 ARAKMRKWN
-1448 VSSSKTNSE
+1448 VSSSKTNTE

-1470 KYIKTYSPDYFVDKS
+1470 KYVKTYASDYFTNVS
-1485 ATLPQVAPK
+1485 TTLPQIAPK
-1494 GIIPVNLRQSNGS
+1494 GIVPVNLRQSNGS
-1507 INSQASE
+1507 INSQQSE

-1526 QEFGLSSDPIQ
+1526 EEFGLSSDPLE
-1537 MTDQI
+1537 MSRQI

-1556 PMDPADRFTIVN
+1556 PMDPEDRFTIVN

-1582 AGKIYIIPKV
+1582 AGKIYIVPKV
-1592 GDTPSQRTSAPIM
+1592 GNTPSQRVSVPIM
-1605 LAEKRHFIQGGSK
+1605 LAEKRHFIEGGSK
-1618 NLITSYTPDGKAKY
+1618 NLVTSYTPKGVAKY

-1638 VPLSTAELL
+1638 IPLSTAELL
-1647 FRLVTQTL
+1647 FRLVTQSL

-1663 LDILDILVNHG
+1663 LDLLDILVNYG

-1688 SFYVRKTLHYY
+1688 SFYIRKTLYYY
-1699 TNTKGSFLMY
+1699 TNTKGSYLMY
-1709 ASRTPDG
+1709 ANRTPEG
-1716 SYVLKY
+1716 AYITKY
-1722 LKIKNTN
+1722 LKIKDTN
-1729 GKIVFTDQQAY
+1729 GRIVFTEQQAY

-1756 EAMMNPIS
+1756 EAMMQPIS
-1764 DNIVNAAIEYMN
+1764 DNIVNAAIEYMD

-1785 LNCDELV
+1785 ANCEELT
-1792 FTMQDLNLTRD
+1792 FTMQDLNLARGA
-1803 TDGKVIRKD
+1803 DGKVVRNGD
-1812 GTPILMSWMINHQ
+1812 TPILMSWMINHQ
-1825 VLKTDVGDRAFR
+1825 ILKTDVGDHVFK

-1852 NISKPEPTNSTKR
+1852 ETNKIEIKSEKETSSVEQSTQYNYARIASNNYEVSSRGDRRFSALYAKFKPGTIIDNTDVSGWTIEAVYQRVIKKSKKGQPPAKNSKLFNPNLKTNQEREDFSYTYGYLPLWQLWAEQNPELMDELAERAKGKTLTDKFASTRVSQARALSDILNNRKSTTEQTAEQRHTNSTI
-1865 KVGNKE
+1865 NT
-1871 QKKEDVPEES
+1871 DA
-1881 TKLKSQDYEPKELP
+1881 
-1895 KEIATEK
+1895 I
-1902 DRVQRSKLLNKQD
+1902 KQD
-1915 VIDVLN
+1915 
-1921 TEHLLIRVRVKNSTI
+1921 
-1936 EYVDIFFDERKDR
+1936 
-1949 WDILPRINY
+1949 
-1958 NVEGAEE
+1958 
-1965 IYPTQEQIKSV
+1965 
-1976 LDRFIPYDLQQ
+1976 IP
-1987 YYTSGQYKQDHAK
+1987 
-2000 LIQYQEDLANQ
+2000 
-2011 GKNLEERI
+2011 
-2019 QLLWE
+2019 
-2024 TNVGVDATLRDRWGI
+2024 
-2039 YSFNEYTGETNFVP
+2039 
-2053 NTRETATT
+2053 
-2061 ELLKQ
+2061 
-2066 DKALTYDETIAAG
+2066 LTYDETIAAG
-2079 LTPKQGYTYVRKA
+2079 LTPKQGWTYVRKA
-2092 DGKYVILPNNS
+2092 DGNYVMVPNNS

-2108 MLGNKGVFSTVRG
+2108 LLGNRGVFSTQRG
-2121 EGSLDIVAAKKWLH
+2121 EGDLDITAAKKWLH

-2140 DPDDV
+2140 EPDDV
-2145 MVTNAAMRAINTPS
+2145 MVTNAAMKAINTPQ

-2167 FDRIHD
+2167 FDRIHN
-2173 EFVARVVLS
+2173 EFTARITLS

-2202 LTPAQRDQIYSD
+2202 LSPAQRDQIYSD

-2219 PEYSNSTKQEIEEQL
+2219 PEYANSTKQEVEEQL
-2234 AEEFKAYMLKEVNP
+2234 AEEFRTYMLNETNP

-2260 MWDLVVAF
+2260 VRKLVSSF

-2274 LQNQVFNQIRKGNFK
+2274 LQNQVFAAIRKGNFK
-2289 NAQLDQDTLEE
+2289 NAQLDQETLEE

-2309 GYYAPGISNKEQ
+2309 GYYAPGISDAEQ
-2321 ENMPHIANANTL
+2321 EKMPHIANANTL

-2359 KLDDVFDNI
+2359 KLDGVFDNI
-2368 QYLYDAG
+2368 QYLYEIG
-2375 EYDYNESKKQMVHDV
+2375 EYDYNESKKQMVSDV
-2390 LSNKGLFA
+2390 LSNKELFA

-2494 WNRILDNLWLSNDW
+2494 WNRILDNLWQSNDW
-2508 PDLIRRV
+2508 PDLVNRV

-2528 LDRIDNPAYPLPEN
+2528 LNRIDNPAFPLPEN

-2577 RGGKVWTV
+2577 RGSKVWTV

-2606 LSSLIFTDKNNR
+2606 LSSLIITDKNNR
-2618 SRINTNRYSELAK
+2618 SRIDTVQYSKLSK
-2631 LDKQIL
+2631 LDKDIL
-2637 SDIEQIQK
+2637 NDLTSIQK
-2645 QLNSKNADI
+2645 QLNNKNPEI

-2663 HTKERLLNLLNTIG
+2663 QTKGKLLSLLNSIG
-2677 IPFDSESLNYLL
+2677 IPFDMESLNYLL
-2689 RKVNTNSTNYP
+2689 KKVNTNSTSYP

-2716 SNSIMH
+2716 SNSVLH

-2727 NNAKSLEAKF
+2727 NNSKSLEAKI
-2737 KRQTISAS
+2737 KKQTVSAS

-2756 INLMAIAYGEMHP
+2756 INLMAIAYGETHP

-2797 RWLNTNA
+2797 RWLNTDA
-2804 YNKLDNIAR
+2804 YNKLSNIAK

-2822 VKALTSPDK
+2822 VKTLTSPDK
-2831 PKLKLHTLIAIRDNI
+2831 PKLKLHTLIAIKDNI
-2846 TNSSR
+2846 SNSSR

-2867 LVHQG
+2867 LIHQG

-2884 WYSIEGI
+2884 WYSIEGV
-2891 KLPKDFLGTIKYS
+2891 KVPKDFLGTLKYAL
-2904 PNAEGSMEAT
+2904 NDQGSMEAT
-2914 IIPRRFSNETLDIFC
+2914 ITERRFSNETLDIFC

-2938 IVKYFDSKEYVEKGK
+2938 IVKYFDTKSDVEKGK

-2958 NYHGEIGKDGKM
+2958 NYHGKIGKDGKM

-2984 LPINGATVSLNRMLD
+2984 LPINGVVTSLNRMLD
-2999 DAEKSGNPE
+2999 EAEKSGNPE
-3008 LITQALNR
+3008 LVNEALKR
-3016 IRTELIEDRALLRD
+3016 IKTDLIQDRELLRNT
-3030 SMNTLLIDKVDKE
+3030 MNSLLLDKVNKE

-3054 RDKKGNLQYGNLP
+3054 RDRKGNLQYGNLP

-3076 NSNPFAFYETLVSH
+3076 NGNPFAFYEALVSH
-3090 IPEEFNAITQN
+3090 IPEEYNAIKQN

-3117 SIEEIEKCF
+3117 SIEEVEKCF

-3139 IVGIFQRD
+3139 VVGIFQRD

-3223 KLTDDK
+3223 KLTSDKRLDDTLK
-3229 HFDNTMQDRTKLSV
+3229 DRTKLSV
-3243 EDIKFIEKQAVK
+3243 EDVKFIEKQAVK

-3277 VYIRPAFYKRIM
+3277 VYIRPAFYKRVM

-3297 EIEEAYNILESN
+3297 EIEEAYNILEGDAD
-3309 QNVLGNPELYAKA
+3309 VLGNPDLYAKA
-3322 LRASIKPLKMMY
+3322 LKASIKPLKMMY
-3334 FGDHFDEVSNINV
+3334 FGDHFDEISGINV

-3356 PMFKILANADNKYLY
+3356 PMFKVLAKADNKYLY
-3371 DRMNNEQLGTIDML
+3371 DRMNNEQLGAIDML

-3398 KLKVYKD
+3398 KLKVYRD
-3405 NRNTQLNTEAINSPS
+3405 NKNTQLNKEAINSPS
-3420 TTVINQD
+3420 TTVVNQD
-3427 TVVERLNGGLTTK
+3427 TVVERLNNGLTTR

-3466 AVKICIGNVVDNR
+3466 AVKICIGNVVDDR

-3488 VSGARI
+3488 VSGAKI

-3509 YMKLKGSNG
+3509 YIKLKGGNG
-3518 VAGRFFD
+3518 KAGRFFD
-3525 KNGRINNK
+3525 KNGRINNR
-3533 ALSNYLIQ
+3533 ALSEYLIQ
-3541 EAKGTNMSAE
+3541 EARGTNMSAE
-3551 ITEALALD
+3551 VTEALALD
-3559 KKGNFRAPIASLS
+3559 RNGNFRAPIASLS

-3602 ASFGFRA
+3602 ASFGFRS
-3609 NQVWNEETA
+3609 NEVWSEEKA
-3618 RPFNDGNKLSF
+3618 RPFNDGKKLSF

-3642 NFFRDVVPQEYQT
+3642 NFFRDVVPQEYQK
-3655 DYITMRNWLIEHNVI
+3655 DYVTMRNWLVEHKVI
-3670 GNNSKPYGIGYRIPT
+3670 GGESKPYGIGYRIPT

-3729 ATYAY
+3729 ATYSY
-3734 DPETNER
+3734 DPKTNER
-3741 YTWNN
+3741 YAWNEE
-3746 DAKSYTEQTEGALI
+3746 AKTYAEQSEGALI

-3807 EPMYELMPSFQES
+3807 DPMYELMPSFQES

-3856 GANKYNLNQF
+3856 GASKYNLNQF

-3935 NRKIMNEGVIGVSK
+3935 DRKIMNEGVIGVSK

-3967 NRFPLSD
+3967 NKFPISD
-3974 TYKKNIEQLVQ
+3974 AHRKQIEDLVQ
-3985 NGSVDAFNQS
+3985 KGSIDAFNQS
-3995 KLASSLESFRSND
+3995 KLASSLDAFRSGD
-4008 ITPQDIVQQLLVI
+4008 ITPTNIVQQLLVI
-4021 KAYQDLASDAQTMA
+4021 KAYQDLMSDAQTMA

-4067 DNKEKFFTDAVDTN
+4067 DNNDKFYTDKQDTN
-4081 GLDVYFGNTFLHKKL
+4081 GLDLYFGNTFLHKKL

-4122 TSILQQIRGGNYI
+4122 TSILQQIRGGEYV
-4135 PTNNGKSVLF
+4135 PTNNGKSMLF

-4161 KIESIIRAKVVAN
+4161 KVESIIRAKVIAN
-4174 STNLMLTDSD
+4174 NTELMLTDEEISD
-4184 INDILFGKD
+4184 MLFGSE
-4193 SIARRLN
+4193 SIARKLN
-4200 SIKNY
+4200 NIKNY
-4205 IRVNKDDINLMT
+4205 IRTNKDDINLMS
-4217 FVDESGNI
+4217 FVDEQGNI
-4225 TNELLNYLQAVT
+4225 TNTLLNYLQAVT
-4237 SNNKRNISYI
+4237 SNNKKNISYI
-4247 NTSTSTMNNSRYYED
+4247 STSTSTMNNSRYYED
-4262 RLRSAFYDLLTSEDA
+4262 RLRSAFYDLLTSEDN

-4323 AINKLNYGDTSV
+4323 AINKLNYGDTTV

-4340 TSNQIDSIYL
+4340 SSDQIDQIYL

-4370 RRDDEGGE
+4370 RRNDDGGE
-4378 RVSNVINLASA
+4378 SVSNVINLASA
-4389 TSKTRVN
+4389 TNKSRVN
-4396 VNTVISVK
+4396 VNTVISIK
-4404 GDYDISRNY
+4404 GDYDLSRNH
-4413 KFFKIVGA
+4413 KFFKIVGS

-4435 NLDTGKTIERIYTVV
+4435 NLDTGKTVERIYTIV
-4450 PKLGYDA
+4450 PKLGFDA

-4467 EGDQPSAF
+4467 DGNQPSAF
-4475 DANNFTDK
+4475 DTNNFTDK
-4483 MLNQIN
+4483 MLDQVNGAYE
-4489 DVFNLIDKRVQLLRG
+4489 LADKRAKLLNG
-4504 KEPIVFVKDDSYR
+4504 KDSVVFVKDESYR
-4517 SIDYS
+4517 SVDYS
-4522 NYDNIEEK
+4522 NYDSIEHD

-4535 DQTDNYTD
+4535 DQADNYTE
-4543 QEIQDS
+4543 QSIQDS
-4549 NTQEQEITS
+4549 STQETEIQVQETITP
-4558 SEAISTEEFIDNSS
+4558 EEFVDSTT

-4584 DTLLADLDGMET
+4584 DTLLSDLDGMES

-4606 PEPETVDVTELI
+4606 PEPEAIYVTELI

-4626 TPIDDI
+4626 APIDDI
-4632 VEIDEGT
+4632 TQIDEGT
-4639 MNNLKKNGKKR
+4639 ISNLKKNGKKR
-4650 KEECK
+4650 KKECE

>member
-65 EESEITEKQEQSTKK
+65 EESEITEKQEQSAKK

-108 ENGNDSSYINQAVN
+108 ENGNDSSYIDQAVN

-299 HDPLLGII
+299 HDPLLGIV

-409 KLLENSDRFD
+409 KLLENSDKFD

-431 EARGYDVSSMDDL
+431 ESRGYDVSSMDDL

-450 LAYDIQTSDQDYN
+450 LAYNIQTSDQNYN

-529 AVKNRTN
+529 AVKDRTN
-536 KIADRVF
+536 KIADKVF

-584 KRYSDIPVDGTQI
+584 KRYSDIPVDGTQT

-632 DDQLRKAMG
+632 DDQLRKAMS
-641 IGSFVGALMGAGPDI
+641 IGSFIGALMGAGPDI

-669 LSIQELSARG
+669 LSIQELSARN

-727 DVETSRIVYGIY
+727 DIETSRIVYGIY

-770 LINSFNEAS
+770 LINGFNEAS
-779 ELADLSDKKVTEKIE
+779 ELSDLSDKKVTEKIE

-815 YTNGLAEDQTAIQ
+815 YTNGLAEGQTAIQ

-884 FIKKRQREVKDSL
+884 FIKKRQREIKDSL
-897 SKLDNI
+897 SKLDNT

-1008 SWNDIENSAN
+1008 SWSDIENSAN

-1058 NQPVS
+1058 SQPVS

-1080 SDTKETSQES
+1080 DDTKETSQES
-1090 ARTVDNISDDA
+1090 AHTVDSISDDT
-1101 DRNSVNTPVDEI
+1101 DRNSANTPVDEI
-1113 ATGSSEEQVDEVT
+1113 ATNSSEEQVDEVT

-1147 KEYIEDND
+1147 KEYVEDND
-1155 VIEIAQGSANDQDR
+1155 VTEITQSSANDQDR

-1198 ADIGNVEDSDMA
+1198 ADIGNVEDSDVT
-1210 STETITNTEEE
+1210 STENITTAEEE
-1221 VQSEQPT
+1221 VQPEQPAQA
-1228 HTTKRQ
+1228 TKRE
-1234 EPISPKQINPIVN
+1234 EPISPKQINPTIN
-1247 LTPESFDGAT
+1247 LTPESFDGST

-1262 IPLETQDDVIY
+1262 IPLETQDDIIY

-1537 MTDQI
+1537 MSNQI

-1663 LDILDILVNHG
+1663 LDILDILVNYG
-1674 PGTVAVGDNRVEKL
+1674 PGTVTVGDNRVEKL

-1756 EAMMNPIS
+1756 EAMIDPIS
-1764 DNIVNAAIEYMN
+1764 DNIVNAAIDYMN
-1776 RYNTDYYRV
+1776 KYNTDYYRV

-1792 FTMQDLNLTRD
+1792 FTMQDLNLTRGA
-1803 TDGKVIRKD
+1803 DGKVVRN
-1812 GTPILMSWMINHQ
+1812 GNTPILMSWMINHQ

-1852 NISKPEPTNSTKR
+1852 EVSNIEQVKQSTNEKVKQVTATVESKREQPEQPS
-1865 KVGNKE
+1865 
-1871 QKKEDVPEES
+1871 D
-1881 TKLKSQDYEPKELP
+1881 
-1895 KEIATEK
+1895 EIATEE
-1902 DRVQRSKLLNKQD
+1902 SKK
-1915 VIDVLN
+1915 
-1921 TEHLLIRVRVKNSTI
+1921 TATI
-1936 EYVDIFFDERKDR
+1936 E
-1949 WDILPRINY
+1949 LP
-1958 NVEGAEE
+1958 
-1965 IYPTQEQIKSV
+1965 Q
-1976 LDRFIPYDLQQ
+1976 
-1987 YYTSGQYKQDHAK
+1987 
-2000 LIQYQEDLANQ
+2000 
-2011 GKNLEERI
+2011 
-2019 QLLWE
+2019 
-2024 TNVGVDATLRDRWGI
+2024 
-2039 YSFNEYTGETNFVP
+2039 
-2053 NTRETATT
+2053 
-2061 ELLKQ
+2061 Q

-2121 EGSLDIVAAKKWLH
+2121 EGTLDIAAAKKWLH

-2173 EFVARVVLS
+2173 EFVARIVLS

-2260 MWDLVVAF
+2260 IWDLVMAF

-2407 LGIRAIEREEA
+2407 LGIRAIEREES

-2457 YSIPQSRFATDE
+2457 YSIPQSKFVTDE
-2469 NGNQIVD
+2469 NGNQMVD

-2494 WNRILDNLWLSNDW
+2494 WNKILDNLWLSNDW

-2597 PSQWSQNFM
+2597 PNQWSQNFM

-2663 HTKERLLNLLNTIG
+2663 HTKERFLNLLNAIG

-2938 IVKYFDSKEYVEKGK
+2938 IVKYFDSKEDVEKGK

-2958 NYHGEIGKDGKM
+2958 NYHGKTGKDGKM

-3076 NSNPFAFYETLVSH
+3076 NANPFAFYETLVSH

-3154 SSVLSTGTNLRTHW
+3154 SSVLSTGINLRTHW

-3243 EDIKFIEKQAVK
+3243 EDVKFIEKQAVK

-3309 QNVLGNPELYAKA
+3309 QDVLGNPELYAKA

-3405 NRNTQLNTEAINSPS
+3405 NRNTQLNIEAINSPS

-3466 AVKICIGNVVDNR
+3466 AVKICIGNVVDDR

-3618 RPFNDGNKLSF
+3618 RPFNDGKKLSF

-3655 DYITMRNWLIEHNVI
+3655 DYITMRSWLIEHNVI

-3729 ATYAY
+3729 ATYVY

-3741 YTWNN
+3741 YAWNN
-3746 DAKSYTEQTEGALI
+3746 DAKSYVDQTEGALI

-3856 GANKYNLNQF
+3856 GASKYNLNQF

-3974 TYKKNIEQLVQ
+3974 TYKKQIEQLVQ
-3985 NGSVDAFNQS
+3985 NGSIDAFNQS

-4008 ITPQDIVQQLLVI
+4008 ITPQDIVQQLLVV

-4067 DNKEKFFTDAVDTN
+4067 DNKEKFFTDTVDTN
-4081 GLDVYFGNTFLHKKL
+4081 GLDIYFGNTFLHKKL

-4122 TSILQQIRGGNYI
+4122 TSILQQIRGGNYT
-4135 PTNNGKSVLF
+4135 PTNNGKSILF

-4161 KIESIIRAKVVAN
+4161 KVESIIRAKVTAN
-4174 STNLMLTDSD
+4174 NTDLMLTDSD
-4184 INDILFGKD
+4184 INSILFGKD

-4205 IRVNKDDINLMT
+4205 IRVNKDNVNLIT

-4262 RLRSAFYDLLTSEDA
+4262 RLRSAFYDLLTSEDD

-4323 AINKLNYGDTSV
+4323 AINKLNYGDTTV

-4340 TSNQIDSIYL
+4340 SSDQIDQIYL

-4359 NDIVPVFVRRV
+4359 NDIVPVFVRRI
-4370 RRDDEGGE
+4370 RRNDDGGE
-4378 RVSNVINLASA
+4378 SVSNVINLAS
-4389 TSKTRVN
+4389 TTNKSRVN
-4396 VNTVISVK
+4396 VNTVISIK
-4404 GDYDISRNY
+4404 GDYDLSRNH
-4413 KFFKIVGA
+4413 KFFKIVGS

-4426 VYQRIGDIV
+4426 VYQRIGDII
-4435 NLDTGKTIERIYTVV
+4435 NLDTGKTVERIYTIV
-4450 PKLGYDA
+4450 PKLGFDA

-4467 EGDQPSAF
+4467 DGNQPSAF
-4475 DANNFTDK
+4475 DTNNFTDK
-4483 MLNQIN
+4483 MLEQVNGAYE
-4489 DVFNLIDKRVQLLRG
+4489 LADKRAKLLNG
-4504 KEPIVFVKDDSYR
+4504 KDSVVFVKDESYR
-4517 SIDYS
+4517 SVDYS
-4522 NYDNIEEK
+4522 NYDSIEHN

-4535 DQTDNYTD
+4535 DQADNYIE
-4543 QEIQDS
+4543 QSIQDS
-4549 NTQEQEITS
+4549 STQETEIQAQETITP
-4558 SEAISTEEFIDNSS
+4558 EEFVDSTT

-4584 DTLLADLDGMET
+4584 DTLLSDLDGMES

-4606 PEPETVDVTELI
+4606 PEPEAIDVTELI
-4618 TEIIDSVE
+4618 TEIIVSVE
-4626 TPIDDI
+4626 APIDDI
-4632 VEIDEGT
+4632 TQIDEGT
-4639 MNNLKKNGKKR
+4639 ISNLKKNGKKR
-4650 KEECK
+4650 KKECK

>member
-50 EEELNYNIQDYDTSL
+50 EEELNYNIQDYDTSF
-65 EESEITEKQEQSTKK
+65 QEQPTYTEDANKK

-90 ASDLSKAVIGLFT
+90 ASDLSKAIIGLFA
-103 DNYKG
+103 DDYKG
-108 ENGNDSSYINQAVN
+108 ENGNDSNYIEQAVN

-409 KLLENSDRFD
+409 KLLENSDKFD

-431 EARGYDVSSMDDL
+431 ESRGYDVSSMDDL

-450 LAYDIQTSDQDYN
+450 LAYNIQTSDQNYN

-497 GKVVNNAI
+497 GKVVNNTI
-505 GAKAIAKGIGTA
+505 GAKAIANGIGTA
-517 AMTNARTRKLIE
+517 AMKNARTRKLIE
-529 AVKNRTN
+529 AVKDRTN
-536 KIADRVF
+536 KIADKVF
-543 DNPMQKVATKRA
+543 DNPMQKIATKRA

-584 KRYSDIPVDGTQI
+584 KRYSDIPVDGTQT

-632 DDQLRKAMG
+632 DDQLRKAMS
-641 IGSFVGALMGAGPDI
+641 IGSFIGALMGAGPDI

-669 LSIQELSARG
+669 LSIQELSARN

-727 DVETSRIVYGIY
+727 DIETSRIVYGIY

-805 NRFIQQQYES
+805 NRFIQQQYEK
-815 YTNGLAEDQTAIQ
+815 YTNSLAEGQTAIQ

-884 FIKKRQREVKDSL
+884 FIKKRQREIKDSL
-897 SKLDNI
+897 SKLDNT

-1008 SWNDIENSAN
+1008 SWSDIENSAN

-1058 NQPVS
+1058 SQPVS

-1080 SDTKETSQES
+1080 DDTKETSQES
-1090 ARTVDNISDDA
+1090 AHTVDSISDDT

-1113 ATGSSEEQVDEVT
+1113 ATSSSEEQVDEVT

-1147 KEYIEDND
+1147 KEYVEDND
-1155 VIEIAQGSANDQDR
+1155 VTEITQSSANDQDR

-1210 STETITNTEEE
+1210 STETVTTTEEE

-1228 HTTKRQ
+1228 HTAKRQ
-1234 EPISPKQINPIVN
+1234 EPISPKQINPTVN

-1377 AKLAIPGWLSKQ
+1377 SKLAIPGWLSKQ

-1395 TDSKETR
+1395 TDNKETR
-1402 KFERD
+1402 KSERD

-1592 GDTPSQRTSAPIM
+1592 GDTPSQRNSAPIM

-1618 NLITSYTPDGKAKY
+1618 NLVTSYTPDGKAKY

-1638 VPLSTAELL
+1638 VPLSSAELL

-1663 LDILDILVNHG
+1663 LDILDILVNYG

-1688 SFYVRKTLHYY
+1688 SFYIRKTLHYY

-1709 ASRTPDG
+1709 ASRTQEG
-1716 SYVLKY
+1716 SYMLKY

-1776 RYNTDYYRV
+1776 KYNTDYYRV

-1792 FTMQDLNLTRD
+1792 FTMQDLNLTRGA
-1803 TDGKVIRKD
+1803 DGKVIRNG

-1844 DAAVAETA
+1844 DAAIAETA
-1852 NISKPEPTNSTKR
+1852 EISNIKQAEQSI
-1865 KVGNKE
+1865 NKE
-1871 QKKEDVPEES
+1871 VKQGTTTVEPKQEQHEQISDGTSIEES
-1881 TKLKSQDYEPKELP
+1881 KKTATIELP
-1895 KEIATEK
+1895 
-1902 DRVQRSKLLNKQD
+1902 Q
-1915 VIDVLN
+1915 
-1921 TEHLLIRVRVKNSTI
+1921 
-1936 EYVDIFFDERKDR
+1936 
-1949 WDILPRINY
+1949 
-1958 NVEGAEE
+1958 
-1965 IYPTQEQIKSV
+1965 
-1976 LDRFIPYDLQQ
+1976 
-1987 YYTSGQYKQDHAK
+1987 
-2000 LIQYQEDLANQ
+2000 
-2011 GKNLEERI
+2011 
-2019 QLLWE
+2019 
-2024 TNVGVDATLRDRWGI
+2024 
-2039 YSFNEYTGETNFVP
+2039 
-2053 NTRETATT
+2053 
-2061 ELLKQ
+2061 Q

-2121 EGSLDIVAAKKWLH
+2121 EGNLDIAAAKKWLH

-2173 EFVARVVLS
+2173 EFVARIVLS

-2260 MWDLVVAF
+2260 MWDLVTAF

-2289 NAQLDQDTLEE
+2289 NAQLDRDTLEE

-2390 LSNKGLFA
+2390 LSNRGLFA

-2457 YSIPQSRFATDE
+2457 YSIPQSKFATDE
-2469 NGNQIVD
+2469 DGNQVVD

-2542 TVTQLL
+2542 TITQLL

-2663 HTKERLLNLLNTIG
+2663 HTKERLLNLLNAIG

-2822 VKALTSPDK
+2822 VKTLTSPDK

-2938 IVKYFDSKEYVEKGK
+2938 IVKYFDSKEDVEKGK

-3030 SMNTLLIDKVDKE
+3030 SMNTLLLDKVDKE
-3043 IEQAIKLGVIS
+3043 IKQAIKLGVIS

-3243 EDIKFIEKQAVK
+3243 EDVKFIEKQAIK

-3309 QNVLGNPELYAKA
+3309 QDVLGNPELYAKA

-3334 FGDHFDEVSNINV
+3334 FGDHFDEVSDINV

-3405 NRNTQLNTEAINSPS
+3405 NRNTQLNIEAINSPS

-3466 AVKICIGNVVDNR
+3466 AVKICIGNVVDDR

-3655 DYITMRNWLIEHNVI
+3655 DYTTMRNWLIEHNVI
-3670 GNNSKPYGIGYRIPT
+3670 GSNAKPYGIGYRIPT

-3729 ATYAY
+3729 ATYSY

-4067 DNKEKFFTDAVDTN
+4067 DNKEKFFTDTVDTN

-4122 TSILQQIRGGNYI
+4122 TSILQQIRGGNYV
-4135 PTNNGKSVLF
+4135 PTNNGKSILF

-4184 INDILFGKD
+4184 INDVLFGKD

-4262 RLRSAFYDLLTSEDA
+4262 RLRSAFYDLLTSEDN
-4277 VIREFAE
+4277 VIKEFAE

-4340 TSNQIDSIYL
+4340 TSDQIDSIYL
-4350 NLVRNYWRD
+4350 SLVRNYWRD

-4413 KFFKIVGA
+4413 KFFKIVGT

-4475 DANNFTDK
+4475 DTNNFTDK
-4483 MLNQIN
+4483 MLDQIN
-4489 DVFNLIDKRVQLLRG
+4489 NVFNLIDKRVQLLRG
-4504 KEPIVFVKDDSYR
+4504 KEPIAFVKDDSYR

-4535 DQTDNYTD
+4535 DQTDNYAD

-4558 SEAISTEEFIDNSS
+4558 SEAISSEEFIDNSS

-4650 KEECK
+4650 KKECE

>member
-80 LPGVGSSYDF
+80 LPGVGLSYDF
-90 ASDLSKAVIGLFT
+90 AYYLSKAVIGLFA

-108 ENGNDSSYINQAVN
+108 KNGNDSSYIDQAVN

-150 IEIAKRYLEQKTLL
+150 IEIAKRYLEQKPLL

-299 HDPLLGII
+299 HDPLLGIV

-321 FDKQRQE
+321 FDKQRYE

-367 WGGRASKHPGLWA
+367 WGGRVSKHPGLWA
-380 LGETG
+380 LGEAG

-409 KLLENSDRFD
+409 KLLENYDKFD

-431 EARGYDVSSMDDL
+431 ESRGYDVSSMDDL

-450 LAYDIQTSDQDYN
+450 LAYNIQTSDQNYN

-497 GKVVNNAI
+497 GKVVNNTI
-505 GAKAIAKGIGTA
+505 GAKAIANGIGTA
-517 AMTNARTRKLIE
+517 AMKNARTRKLIE
-529 AVKNRTN
+529 AVKDRTN
-536 KIADRVF
+536 KIADKVF

-573 GIEEGQQSIFQ
+573 GIEEGQQSVFQ
-584 KRYSDIPVDGTQI
+584 KRYSDMPVDGTQT
-597 ESPYSFLDGI
+597 EAPYSFLDGI

-632 DDQLRKAMG
+632 DDQLRKAMS
-641 IGSFVGALMGAGPDI
+641 IGSFIGALMGAGPDI

-669 LSIQELSARG
+669 LSIQELSARN

-727 DVETSRIVYGIY
+727 DIETSRIVYGIY

-770 LINSFNEAS
+770 LINGFNEAS
-779 ELADLSDKKVTEKIE
+779 ELSDLSDKKVTEKIE

-805 NRFIQQQYES
+805 NRFIQRQYES
-815 YTNGLAEDQTAIQ
+815 YTNGLAEGQTAIQ

-884 FIKKRQREVKDSL
+884 FIKKRQREIKDSL
-897 SKLDNI
+897 SKLDNT
-903 LFKGTF
+903 LFNGTF

-1008 SWNDIENSAN
+1008 SWSDIENSAN

-1058 NQPVS
+1058 SQPVS

-1080 SDTKETSQES
+1080 DDTKETSQES
-1090 ARTVDNISDDA
+1090 AHTVDSISDDT
-1101 DRNSVNTPVDEI
+1101 DRGSVNTPVDEI
-1113 ATGSSEEQVDEVT
+1113 ATNSSEEQVDEVT

-1147 KEYIEDND
+1147 EEYVEDND
-1155 VIEIAQGSANDQDR
+1155 VTEITQSSANDQDR

-1198 ADIGNVEDSDMA
+1198 ADIGNVEDSDMT
-1210 STETITNTEEE
+1210 STESVTTTEEE
-1221 VQSEQPT
+1221 VQSEQST
-1228 HTTKRQ
+1228 YNTKRQ
-1234 EPISPKQINPIVN
+1234 EPISPKQINPTIN
-1247 LTPESFDGAT
+1247 LTPESFDGST
-1257 DETVE
+1257 DEIVE
-1262 IPLETQDDVIY
+1262 VPLETQDDIIY

-1377 AKLAIPGWLSKQ
+1377 SKLAIPGWLSKQ

-1395 TDSKETR
+1395 TDNKETR
-1402 KFERD
+1402 KSERD

-1537 MTDQI
+1537 MSNQI

-1663 LDILDILVNHG
+1663 LDILDILVNYG
-1674 PGTVAVGDNRVEKL
+1674 PGTVTVGDNRVEKL

-1756 EAMMNPIS
+1756 EAMMDPIS
-1764 DNIVNAAIEYMN
+1764 DNIVNAAIDYMN
-1776 RYNTDYYRV
+1776 KYNTDYYRV

-1792 FTMQDLNLTRD
+1792 FTMQDLNLTRGA
-1803 TDGKVIRKD
+1803 DGKVVRN
-1812 GTPILMSWMINHQ
+1812 GNTPILMSWMINHQ

-1852 NISKPEPTNSTKR
+1852 EVSNIEQVKQSTNE
-1865 KVGNKE
+1865 KVK
-1871 QKKEDVPEES
+1871 QV
-1881 TKLKSQDYEPKELP
+1881 TATVEPKYEQP
-1895 KEIATEK
+1895 RQPSDEIATEE
-1902 DRVQRSKLLNKQD
+1902 SKK
-1915 VIDVLN
+1915 
-1921 TEHLLIRVRVKNSTI
+1921 TATI
-1936 EYVDIFFDERKDR
+1936 E
-1949 WDILPRINY
+1949 LP
-1958 NVEGAEE
+1958 
-1965 IYPTQEQIKSV
+1965 Q
-1976 LDRFIPYDLQQ
+1976 
-1987 YYTSGQYKQDHAK
+1987 
-2000 LIQYQEDLANQ
+2000 
-2011 GKNLEERI
+2011 
-2019 QLLWE
+2019 
-2024 TNVGVDATLRDRWGI
+2024 
-2039 YSFNEYTGETNFVP
+2039 
-2053 NTRETATT
+2053 
-2061 ELLKQ
+2061 Q

-2121 EGSLDIVAAKKWLH
+2121 EGTLDIAAAKKWLH

-2173 EFVARVVLS
+2173 EFVARIVLS

-2260 MWDLVVAF
+2260 IWDLVMAF

-2289 NAQLDQDTLEE
+2289 NAQLDQDTLDE
-2300 FNKKYDVGI
+2300 FNKKYNVGI

-2321 ENMPHIANANTL
+2321 ENMPHIANANNL

-2346 ILNIRSMEDIQNL
+2346 ILNIRSMDDIQNL

-2407 LGIRAIEREEA
+2407 LGIRAIEREES

-2457 YSIPQSRFATDE
+2457 YSIPQSKFVTDE

-2494 WNRILDNLWLSNDW
+2494 WNKILDNLWLSNDW

-2663 HTKERLLNLLNTIG
+2663 HTKERLLNLLNAIG

-2822 VKALTSPDK
+2822 VKTLTSPDK

-2938 IVKYFDSKEYVEKGK
+2938 IVKYFDSKEDVEKGK

-2958 NYHGEIGKDGKM
+2958 NYHGKIGKDGKM

-3030 SMNTLLIDKVDKE
+3030 SMNTLLLDKVDKE
-3043 IEQAIKLGVIS
+3043 IKQAIKLGVIS

-3243 EDIKFIEKQAVK
+3243 EDVKFIEKQAVK

-3309 QNVLGNPELYAKA
+3309 QDVLGNPELYAKA

-3334 FGDHFDEVSNINV
+3334 FGDHFDEVSDINV

-3405 NRNTQLNTEAINSPS
+3405 NRNTQLNIEAINSPS

-3466 AVKICIGNVVDNR
+3466 AVKICIGNVVDDR

-3618 RPFNDGNKLSF
+3618 RPFNDGKKLSF

-3655 DYITMRNWLIEHNVI
+3655 DYITMRSWLIEHNVI

-3729 ATYAY
+3729 ATYSY

-3974 TYKKNIEQLVQ
+3974 TYKKQIEQLVQ
-3985 NGSVDAFNQS
+3985 NGSIDAFNQS

-4067 DNKEKFFTDAVDTN
+4067 DNKEKFFTDTVDTN
-4081 GLDVYFGNTFLHKKL
+4081 GLDIYFGNTFLHKKL

-4122 TSILQQIRGGNYI
+4122 TSILQQIRGGNYV
-4135 PTNNGKSVLF
+4135 PTNNGKSILF

-4184 INDILFGKD
+4184 INDVLFGKD

-4262 RLRSAFYDLLTSEDA
+4262 RLRSAFYDLLTSEDN
-4277 VIREFAE
+4277 VIKEFAE

-4340 TSNQIDSIYL
+4340 TSDQVDSIYL
-4350 NLVRNYWRD
+4350 SLVRNYWRD

-4413 KFFKIVGA
+4413 KFFKIVGT

-4435 NLDTGKTIERIYTVV
+4435 NLDTGKTIERIYAVV

-4475 DANNFTDK
+4475 DTNNFTDK
-4483 MLNQIN
+4483 MLDQIN
-4489 DVFNLIDKRVQLLRG
+4489 NVFNLIDKRVQLLRG
-4504 KEPIVFVKDDSYR
+4504 KDPIVFVKDDSYH
-4517 SIDYS
+4517 SVDYS
-4522 NYDNIEEK
+4522 NYDNVEEK

-4535 DQTDNYTD
+4535 DQADNYTD

-4549 NTQEQEITS
+4549 STQEQEIAS
-4558 SEAISTEEFIDNSS
+4558 SETISPEEFVDSSS
-4572 DPSEI
+4572 DPSEV

-4584 DTLLADLDGMET
+4584 DTLLSDLDGMET

-4606 PEPETVDVTELI
+4606 PEPEAIDVTELI

-4632 VEIDEGT
+4632 TEINEGT
-4639 MNNLKKNGKKR
+4639 VNNLKKNGKKR

>member
-50 EEELNYNIQDYDTSL
+50 EEELNYNIQDYDTSF
-65 EESEITEKQEQSTKK
+65 QEQPTYTEDANKK

-90 ASDLSKAVIGLFT
+90 ASDLSKAIIGLFA
-103 DNYKG
+103 DDYKG
-108 ENGNDSSYINQAVN
+108 KNGNDSNYIEQAVN

-150 IEIAKRYLEQKTLL
+150 IEVAKRYLEQKTLL
-164 GELSVDGPDY
+164 GELSIDGPDY

-277 ALFEKESEIKA
+277 TLFEKESEIKA

-299 HDPLLGII
+299 HDPLLGIV

-367 WGGRASKHPGLWA
+367 WGGRASKHPGFWA

-385 VNLLSTAYFRHKETA
+385 VNLLSTDYFRHKETA

-409 KLLENSDRFD
+409 KLLENSDKFD

-431 EARGYDVSSMDDL
+431 ESRGYDVSSMDDL

-450 LAYDIQTSDQDYN
+450 LAYNIQTSDQNYN

-497 GKVVNNAI
+497 GKVVNNTI
-505 GAKAIAKGIGTA
+505 GAKAIANGIGTA
-517 AMTNARTRKLIE
+517 AMKNARTRKLIE
-529 AVKNRTN
+529 AVKDRTN
-536 KIADRVF
+536 KIADKVF

-584 KRYSDIPVDGTQI
+584 KRYSDIPVDGTQT
-597 ESPYSFLDGI
+597 ESPYSFLDGV

-632 DDQLRKAMG
+632 DDQLRKAMS
-641 IGSFVGALMGAGPDI
+641 IGSFIGALMGAGPDI

-669 LSIQELSARG
+669 LSIQELSARN

-727 DVETSRIVYGIY
+727 DIETSRIVYGIY

-770 LINSFNEAS
+770 LINGFNEAS
-779 ELADLSDKKVTEKIE
+779 ELLDLSDKKVTEKIE

-815 YTNGLAEDQTAIQ
+815 YTNGLAEGQTAIQ

-884 FIKKRQREVKDSL
+884 FIKKRQREIKDSL
-897 SKLDNI
+897 SKLDNT

-1008 SWNDIENSAN
+1008 SWSDIENSAN

-1058 NQPVS
+1058 SQPVS

-1080 SDTKETSQES
+1080 DDTKETSQES
-1090 ARTVDNISDDA
+1090 AHTVDSISDDT

-1113 ATGSSEEQVDEVT
+1113 ATNSSEEQVDEVT

-1147 KEYIEDND
+1147 KEYVEDND
-1155 VIEIAQGSANDQDR
+1155 VTEITQSSANDQDR

-1198 ADIGNVEDSDMA
+1198 ADIGNVEDSDVT
-1210 STETITNTEEE
+1210 STENITTAEEE
-1221 VQSEQPT
+1221 VQPEQPAQA
-1228 HTTKRQ
+1228 TKRE
-1234 EPISPKQINPIVN
+1234 EPISPKQINPTIN
-1247 LTPESFDGAT
+1247 LTPESFDGST

-1262 IPLETQDDVIY
+1262 IPLETQDDIIY
-1273 TDGTDTWVGNEDPS
+1273 TDGTDAWVGNEDPS

-1377 AKLAIPGWLSKQ
+1377 SKLAIPGWLSKQ

-1395 TDSKETR
+1395 TDNKETR
-1402 KFERD
+1402 KSERD

-1663 LDILDILVNHG
+1663 LDILDILVNYG

-1688 SFYVRKTLHYY
+1688 SFYIRKTLHYY

-1709 ASRTPDG
+1709 ASRTQEG
-1716 SYVLKY
+1716 SYMLKY

-1756 EAMMNPIS
+1756 EAMMNPVS

-1776 RYNTDYYRV
+1776 KYSTDYYRV

-1792 FTMQDLNLTRD
+1792 FTMQDLNLTRGS
-1803 TDGKVIRKD
+1803 DGKVVRNGNI
-1812 GTPILMSWMINHQ
+1812 PILMSWMINHQ

-1852 NISKPEPTNSTKR
+1852 EVSNIEQVKQSTNEKVKQVTATVESKREQPEQPS
-1865 KVGNKE
+1865 
-1871 QKKEDVPEES
+1871 D
-1881 TKLKSQDYEPKELP
+1881 
-1895 KEIATEK
+1895 EIATEE
-1902 DRVQRSKLLNKQD
+1902 SKK
-1915 VIDVLN
+1915 
-1921 TEHLLIRVRVKNSTI
+1921 TATI
-1936 EYVDIFFDERKDR
+1936 E
-1949 WDILPRINY
+1949 LP
-1958 NVEGAEE
+1958 
-1965 IYPTQEQIKSV
+1965 Q
-1976 LDRFIPYDLQQ
+1976 
-1987 YYTSGQYKQDHAK
+1987 
-2000 LIQYQEDLANQ
+2000 
-2011 GKNLEERI
+2011 
-2019 QLLWE
+2019 
-2024 TNVGVDATLRDRWGI
+2024 
-2039 YSFNEYTGETNFVP
+2039 
-2053 NTRETATT
+2053 
-2061 ELLKQ
+2061 Q

-2121 EGSLDIVAAKKWLH
+2121 EGTLDIAAAKKWLH

-2173 EFVARVVLS
+2173 EFVARIVLS

-2260 MWDLVVAF
+2260 IWDLVMAF

-2289 NAQLDQDTLEE
+2289 NAQLDQDTLDE

-2321 ENMPHIANANTL
+2321 ENMPHVANANTL

-2346 ILNIRSMEDIQNL
+2346 ILNIRSMDDIQNL

-2407 LGIRAIEREEA
+2407 LGIRAIEREES

-2457 YSIPQSRFATDE
+2457 YSIPQSKFVTDE

-2494 WNRILDNLWLSNDW
+2494 WNKILDNLWLSNDW

-2663 HTKERLLNLLNTIG
+2663 HTKERLLNLLNAIG

-2813 SAYSANSLI
+2813 SAYSANSII
-2822 VKALTSPDK
+2822 VKTLTSPDK

-2938 IVKYFDSKEYVEKGK
+2938 IVKYFDSKEDVEKGK

-2958 NYHGEIGKDGKM
+2958 NYQGEIGKDGKM

-3334 FGDHFDEVSNINV
+3334 FGDHFDEVSDINV

-3393 GSTRD
+3393 GSTKD

-3405 NRNTQLNTEAINSPS
+3405 NRNTQLNIEAINSPS

-3427 TVVERLNGGLTTK
+3427 TVVERLNNGLTTR

-3466 AVKICIGNVVDNR
+3466 AVKICIGNVVDDR

-3488 VSGARI
+3488 VSGAKI

-3509 YMKLKGSNG
+3509 YIKLKGGNG
-3518 VAGRFFD
+3518 KAGRFFD
-3525 KNGRINNK
+3525 KNGRINNR
-3533 ALSNYLIQ
+3533 ALSEYLIQ
-3541 EAKGTNMSAE
+3541 EARGTNMSAE
-3551 ITEALALD
+3551 VTEALALD
-3559 KKGNFRAPIASLS
+3559 KNGNFRAPIASLS

-3602 ASFGFRA
+3602 ASFGFRS
-3609 NQVWNEETA
+3609 NEVWSEEKA
-3618 RPFNDGNKLSF
+3618 RPFNDGKKLSF

-3642 NFFRDVVPQEYQT
+3642 NFFRDVVPQEYQK
-3655 DYITMRNWLIEHNVI
+3655 DYVTMRNWLVEHKVI
-3670 GNNSKPYGIGYRIPT
+3670 GGESKPYGIGYRIPT

-3746 DAKSYTEQTEGALI
+3746 NAKSYVEQTEGALI

-3856 GANKYNLNQF
+3856 GASKYNLNQF

-3935 NRKIMNEGVIGVSK
+3935 DRKIMNEGIIGVSK

-3967 NRFPLSD
+3967 NKFPISD
-3974 TYKKNIEQLVQ
+3974 AHRKQIEDLVQ
-3985 NGSVDAFNQS
+3985 KGSIEAFNQS
-3995 KLASSLESFRSND
+3995 KLASSLDAFRSGD
-4008 ITPQDIVQQLLVI
+4008 VTPTNIVQQLLVI
-4021 KAYQDLASDAQTMA
+4021 KAYQDLMSDAQTMA

-4067 DNKEKFFTDAVDTN
+4067 DNKDKFYTDKQDTN
-4081 GLDVYFGNTFLHKKL
+4081 GLDLYFGNTFLHKKL

-4122 TSILQQIRGGNYI
+4122 TSILQQIRGGEYV
-4135 PTNNGKSVLF
+4135 PTNNGKSMLF

-4161 KIESIIRAKVVAN
+4161 KVESIIRAKVIAN
-4174 STNLMLTDSD
+4174 NTELMLTDEEISD
-4184 INDILFGKD
+4184 MLFGSE
-4193 SIARRLN
+4193 SIARKLN
-4200 SIKNY
+4200 NIKNY
-4205 IRVNKDDINLMT
+4205 IRTNKDDINLMS
-4217 FVDESGNI
+4217 FVDEQGNI
-4225 TNELLNYLQAVT
+4225 TNTLLNYLQAVT
-4237 SNNKRNISYI
+4237 SNNKKNISYI

-4262 RLRSAFYDLLTSEDA
+4262 RLRSAFYDLLTSEDNI
-4277 VIREFAE
+4277 VREFAE

-4323 AINKLNYGDTSV
+4323 AINKLNYGDTTV

-4340 TSNQIDSIYL
+4340 SSDQIDQIYL

-4370 RRDDEGGE
+4370 RRNDDGGE
-4378 RVSNVINLASA
+4378 SVSNVINLASA
-4389 TSKTRVN
+4389 TNKSRVN
-4396 VNTVISVK
+4396 VNTVISIK
-4404 GDYDISRNY
+4404 GDYDLSRNH
-4413 KFFKIVGA
+4413 KFFKIVGL

-4450 PKLGYDA
+4450 PKLGFDA

-4467 EGDQPSAF
+4467 DGNQPSAF
-4475 DANNFTDK
+4475 DTNNFTDK
-4483 MLNQIN
+4483 MLDQVNGAYE
-4489 DVFNLIDKRVQLLRG
+4489 LADKRAKLLNG
-4504 KEPIVFVKDDSYR
+4504 KDSVVFVKDGSYH
-4517 SIDYS
+4517 SVDYS
-4522 NYDNIEEK
+4522 NYDSIEHN

-4535 DQTDNYTD
+4535 DQADNYTE
-4543 QEIQDS
+4543 QSIQDS
-4549 NTQEQEITS
+4549 STQETEIQAQETITP
-4558 SEAISTEEFIDNSS
+4558 EEFVDSTTDS
-4572 DPSEI
+4572 SEI

-4584 DTLLADLDGMET
+4584 DTLLSDLDGMES

-4606 PEPETVDVTELI
+4606 PEPEAVDVTELI

-4632 VEIDEGT
+4632 TQIDEGT
-4639 MNNLKKNGKKR
+4639 ISNLKKNGKKR
-4650 KEECK
+4650 KKECK

>member
-35 QTGTRAVRNEAWNQL
+35 QTGTRAVRDEAWNQL

-103 DNYKG
+103 DDYKG
-108 ENGNDSSYINQAVN
+108 ENGNDSSYIDQAVN

-150 IEIAKRYLEQKTLL
+150 IEVAKRYLEQKTLL

-409 KLLENSDRFD
+409 KLLENSDKFD

-431 EARGYDVSSMDDL
+431 ESRGYDVSSMDDL

-450 LAYDIQTSDQDYN
+450 LAYNIQTSDQNYN

-497 GKVVNNAI
+497 GKVVNNTI
-505 GAKAIAKGIGTA
+505 GAKAIANGIGTA
-517 AMTNARTRKLIE
+517 AMKNARTRKLIE
-529 AVKNRTN
+529 AVKDRTN
-536 KIADRVF
+536 KIADKVF

-584 KRYSDIPVDGTQI
+584 KRYSDIPVDGTQT

-632 DDQLRKAMG
+632 DDQLRKAMS
-641 IGSFVGALMGAGPDI
+641 IGSFIGALMGAGPDI

-669 LSIQELSARG
+669 LSIQELSARN

-727 DVETSRIVYGIY
+727 DIETSRIVYGIY

-770 LINSFNEAS
+770 LINGFNEAS
-779 ELADLSDKKVTEKIE
+779 ELSDLSDKKVTEKIE

-815 YTNGLAEDQTAIQ
+815 YTNGLAEGQTAIQ

-884 FIKKRQREVKDSL
+884 FIKKRQREIKDSL
-897 SKLDNI
+897 SKLDNT

-1008 SWNDIENSAN
+1008 SWSDIENSAN

-1058 NQPVS
+1058 SQPVS

-1080 SDTKETSQES
+1080 DDTKETSQES
-1090 ARTVDNISDDA
+1090 AHTVDSISDDT
-1101 DRNSVNTPVDEI
+1101 DRGSVNTPVDEI
-1113 ATGSSEEQVDEVT
+1113 ATNSSEEQVDEVT

-1147 KEYIEDND
+1147 KEYVEDND
-1155 VIEIAQGSANDQDR
+1155 VTEITQSSANDQDR

-1198 ADIGNVEDSDMA
+1198 ADIGNVEDSDMTSA
-1210 STETITNTEEE
+1210 ESVTTTEEE
-1221 VQSEQPT
+1221 VQSEQST
-1228 HTTKRQ
+1228 YNTKRQ
-1234 EPISPKQINPIVN
+1234 EPISPKQINPTIN
-1247 LTPESFDGAT
+1247 LTPESFDGST
-1257 DETVE
+1257 DEIVE
-1262 IPLETQDDVIY
+1262 VPLETQDDIIY

-1377 AKLAIPGWLSKQ
+1377 SKLAIPGWLSKQ

-1395 TDSKETR
+1395 TDNKETR
-1402 KFERD
+1402 KSERD

-1470 KYIKTYSPDYFVDKS
+1470 KYIKTYSPNYFVDKS

-1537 MTDQI
+1537 MSNQI

-1592 GDTPSQRTSAPIM
+1592 DNTPSQRSSAPIM

-1663 LDILDILVNHG
+1663 LDILDILVNYG
-1674 PGTVAVGDNRVEKL
+1674 PGTVTVGDNRVEKL

-1756 EAMMNPIS
+1756 EAMMDPIS
-1764 DNIVNAAIEYMN
+1764 DNIVNAAIDYMN
-1776 RYNTDYYRV
+1776 KYNTDYYRV

-1792 FTMQDLNLTRD
+1792 FTMQDLNLTRG
-1803 TDGKVIRKD
+1803 TDGKVVRN
-1812 GTPILMSWMINHQ
+1812 GNTPILMSWMINHQ

-1852 NISKPEPTNSTKR
+1852 EVSNIEQVKQSTNE
-1865 KVGNKE
+1865 KVK
-1871 QKKEDVPEES
+1871 QV
-1881 TKLKSQDYEPKELP
+1881 TATVEPKYEQP
-1895 KEIATEK
+1895 RQPSDKIATEE
-1902 DRVQRSKLLNKQD
+1902 SKK
-1915 VIDVLN
+1915 
-1921 TEHLLIRVRVKNSTI
+1921 TTTI
-1936 EYVDIFFDERKDR
+1936 E
-1949 WDILPRINY
+1949 LP
-1958 NVEGAEE
+1958 
-1965 IYPTQEQIKSV
+1965 Q
-1976 LDRFIPYDLQQ
+1976 
-1987 YYTSGQYKQDHAK
+1987 
-2000 LIQYQEDLANQ
+2000 
-2011 GKNLEERI
+2011 
-2019 QLLWE
+2019 
-2024 TNVGVDATLRDRWGI
+2024 
-2039 YSFNEYTGETNFVP
+2039 
-2053 NTRETATT
+2053 
-2061 ELLKQ
+2061 Q

-2121 EGSLDIVAAKKWLH
+2121 EGTLDIAAAKKWLH

-2173 EFVARVVLS
+2173 EFVARIVLS

-2202 LTPAQRDQIYSD
+2202 LTPTQRDQIYSD

-2260 MWDLVVAF
+2260 MWDLVMAF

-2346 ILNIRSMEDIQNL
+2346 ILNIRSMDDIQNL

-2407 LGIRAIEREEA
+2407 LGIRAIEREES

-2457 YSIPQSRFATDE
+2457 YSIPQSKFVTDE

-2494 WNRILDNLWLSNDW
+2494 WNKILDNLWLSNDW

-2663 HTKERLLNLLNTIG
+2663 QTKERLLNLLNAIG

-2822 VKALTSPDK
+2822 VKTLTSPDK

-2938 IVKYFDSKEYVEKGK
+2938 IVKYFDSKEDVEKGK

-2958 NYHGEIGKDGKM
+2958 NYHGKIGKDGKT

-3030 SMNTLLIDKVDKE
+3030 SMNTLLLDKVDKE
-3043 IEQAIKLGVIS
+3043 IKQAIKLGVIS

-3154 SSVLSTGTNLRTHW
+3154 SSVLSTGINLRTHW

-3243 EDIKFIEKQAVK
+3243 EDVKFIEKQAVK

-3309 QNVLGNPELYAKA
+3309 QDVLGNPELYAKA

-3334 FGDHFDEVSNINV
+3334 FGDHFDEVSDINV

-3405 NRNTQLNTEAINSPS
+3405 NRNTQLNIEAINSPS

-3466 AVKICIGNVVDNR
+3466 AVKICIGNVVDDR

-3618 RPFNDGNKLSF
+3618 RPFNDGKKLSF

-3655 DYITMRNWLIEHNVI
+3655 DYITMRSWLIEHNVI

-3746 DAKSYTEQTEGALI
+3746 NAKSYVEQTEGALI

-3856 GANKYNLNQF
+3856 GASKYNLNQF

-3974 TYKKNIEQLVQ
+3974 TYKKQIEQLVQ
-3985 NGSVDAFNQS
+3985 NGSIDAFNQS

-4008 ITPQDIVQQLLVI
+4008 ITPQDIVQQLLVV

-4067 DNKEKFFTDAVDTN
+4067 DNKEKFFTDTVDTN

-4122 TSILQQIRGGNYI
+4122 TSILQQIRGGNYT
-4135 PTNNGKSVLF
+4135 PTNNGKSILF

-4161 KIESIIRAKVVAN
+4161 KVESIIRAKVTAN
-4174 STNLMLTDSD
+4174 NTDLMLTDSD
-4184 INDILFGKD
+4184 INSILFGKD

-4205 IRVNKDDINLMT
+4205 IRVNKDNVNLIT

-4262 RLRSAFYDLLTSEDA
+4262 RLRSAFYDLLTSEDNT
-4277 VIREFAE
+4277 IREFAE

-4296 NRTPNSFFNLVPMWY
+4296 NRTPNSFFNLVPMSY

-4323 AINKLNYGDTSV
+4323 AINKLNYGDTTV

-4340 TSNQIDSIYL
+4340 SSDQIDQIYL

-4370 RRDDEGGE
+4370 RRNDDGGE
-4378 RVSNVINLASA
+4378 SVSNVINLASA
-4389 TSKTRVN
+4389 TNKSRVN
-4396 VNTVISVK
+4396 VNTVISIK
-4404 GDYDISRNY
+4404 GDYDLSRNH
-4413 KFFKIVGA
+4413 KFFKIVGS

-4435 NLDTGKTIERIYTVV
+4435 NLDTGKTVERIYTIV
-4450 PKLGYDA
+4450 PKLGFDA

-4467 EGDQPSAF
+4467 DGNQPSAF
-4475 DANNFTDK
+4475 DTNNFTDK
-4483 MLNQIN
+4483 MLDQVNGAYE
-4489 DVFNLIDKRVQLLRG
+4489 LADKRAKLLNG
-4504 KEPIVFVKDDSYR
+4504 KDSVVFVKDESYR
-4517 SIDYS
+4517 SVDYS
-4522 NYDNIEEK
+4522 NYDSIERD

-4535 DQTDNYTD
+4535 DQADNYTE
-4543 QEIQDS
+4543 QSIQDS
-4549 NTQEQEITS
+4549 STQETEIQVQETITP
-4558 SEAISTEEFIDNSS
+4558 EEFVDSTT

-4584 DTLLADLDGMET
+4584 DTLLSDLDGMES

-4606 PEPETVDVTELI
+4606 PEPEAIYVTELI

-4626 TPIDDI
+4626 APIDDI
-4632 VEIDEGT
+4632 TQIDEGT
-4639 MNNLKKNGKKR
+4639 ISNLKKNGKKR
-4650 KEECK
+4650 KKECE

>member
-108 ENGNDSSYINQAVN
+108 ENGNDSSYIDQAVN

-409 KLLENSDRFD
+409 KLLENSDKFD

-431 EARGYDVSSMDDL
+431 ESRGYDVSSMDDL

-450 LAYDIQTSDQDYN
+450 LAYNIQTSDQNYN

-497 GKVVNNAI
+497 GKVVNNTI
-505 GAKAIAKGIGTA
+505 GAKAIANGIGTA
-517 AMTNARTRKLIE
+517 AMKNARTRKLIE
-529 AVKNRTN
+529 AVKDRTN
-536 KIADRVF
+536 KIADKVF

-584 KRYSDIPVDGTQI
+584 KRYSDIPVDGTQT

-632 DDQLRKAMG
+632 DDQLRKAMS
-641 IGSFVGALMGAGPDI
+641 IGSFIGALMGAGPDI

-669 LSIQELSARG
+669 LSIQELSARN

-727 DVETSRIVYGIY
+727 DIETSRIVYGIY

-815 YTNGLAEDQTAIQ
+815 YTNGLAEGQIAIQ

-884 FIKKRQREVKDSL
+884 FIKKRQREIKDSL
-897 SKLDNI
+897 SKLDNT

-1377 AKLAIPGWLSKQ
+1377 SKLAIPGWLSKQ

-1395 TDSKETR
+1395 ADNKETR
-1402 KFERD
+1402 KSERD

-1470 KYIKTYSPDYFVDKS
+1470 KYIKTYSPNYFVDKS

-1537 MTDQI
+1537 MSNQI

-1663 LDILDILVNHG
+1663 LDILDILVNYG
-1674 PGTVAVGDNRVEKL
+1674 PGTVTVGDNRVEKL

-1756 EAMMNPIS
+1756 EAMMDPIS
-1764 DNIVNAAIEYMN
+1764 DNIVNAAIDYMN
-1776 RYNTDYYRV
+1776 KYNTDYYRV

-1792 FTMQDLNLTRD
+1792 FTMQDLNLTRGA
-1803 TDGKVIRKD
+1803 DGKVVRN
-1812 GTPILMSWMINHQ
+1812 GNTPILMSWMINHQ

-1852 NISKPEPTNSTKR
+1852 EVSNIEQVKQSTNE
-1865 KVGNKE
+1865 KVK
-1871 QKKEDVPEES
+1871 QV
-1881 TKLKSQDYEPKELP
+1881 TATVEPKYEQP
-1895 KEIATEK
+1895 RQPSDEIATEE
-1902 DRVQRSKLLNKQD
+1902 SKK
-1915 VIDVLN
+1915 
-1921 TEHLLIRVRVKNSTI
+1921 TATI
-1936 EYVDIFFDERKDR
+1936 E
-1949 WDILPRINY
+1949 LP
-1958 NVEGAEE
+1958 
-1965 IYPTQEQIKSV
+1965 Q
-1976 LDRFIPYDLQQ
+1976 
-1987 YYTSGQYKQDHAK
+1987 
-2000 LIQYQEDLANQ
+2000 
-2011 GKNLEERI
+2011 
-2019 QLLWE
+2019 
-2024 TNVGVDATLRDRWGI
+2024 
-2039 YSFNEYTGETNFVP
+2039 
-2053 NTRETATT
+2053 
-2061 ELLKQ
+2061 Q

-2121 EGSLDIVAAKKWLH
+2121 EGTLDIAAAKKWLH

-2173 EFVARVVLS
+2173 EFVARIVLS

-2260 MWDLVVAF
+2260 IWDLVMAF

-2289 NAQLDQDTLEE
+2289 NAQLDQDTLDE

-2346 ILNIRSMEDIQNL
+2346 ILNIRSMDDIQNL

-2407 LGIRAIEREEA
+2407 LGIRAIEREES

-2457 YSIPQSRFATDE
+2457 YSIPQSKFVTDE

-2494 WNRILDNLWLSNDW
+2494 WNKILDNLWLSNDW

-2663 HTKERLLNLLNTIG
+2663 HTKERLLNLLNAIG

-2822 VKALTSPDK
+2822 VKTLTSPDK

-2938 IVKYFDSKEYVEKGK
+2938 IVKYFDSKEDVEKGK

-2958 NYHGEIGKDGKM
+2958 NYHGKIGKDGKM

-3016 IRTELIEDRALLRD
+3016 IRTQLIEDRALLRD
-3030 SMNTLLIDKVDKE
+3030 SMNTLLLDKVDKE
-3043 IEQAIKLGVIS
+3043 IKQAIKLGVIS

-3207 TMLKKNNPSL
+3207 TMLKKNNLSL

-3243 EDIKFIEKQAVK
+3243 EDVKFIEKQAVK

-3309 QNVLGNPELYAKA
+3309 QDVLGNPELYAKA

-3334 FGDHFDEVSNINV
+3334 FGDHFDEVSDINV

-3466 AVKICIGNVVDNR
+3466 AVKICIGNVVDDR
-3479 HYGHNKGQN
+3479 HYGHNKDQN

-3609 NQVWNEETA
+3609 NQVWDEETA
-3618 RPFNDGNKLSF
+3618 RPFNDGKKLSF

-3655 DYITMRNWLIEHNVI
+3655 DYITMRSWLIEHNVI

-3729 ATYAY
+3729 ATYSY

-3974 TYKKNIEQLVQ
+3974 TYKKQIEQLVQ
-3985 NGSVDAFNQS
+3985 NGSIDAFNQS

-4008 ITPQDIVQQLLVI
+4008 ITPQDIVQQLLVV

-4067 DNKEKFFTDAVDTN
+4067 DNKEKFFTDTVDTN
-4081 GLDVYFGNTFLHKKL
+4081 GLDIYFGNTFLHKKL

-4122 TSILQQIRGGNYI
+4122 TSILQQIRGGNYV
-4135 PTNNGKSVLF
+4135 PTNNGKSILF

-4184 INDILFGKD
+4184 INDVLFGKD

-4262 RLRSAFYDLLTSEDA
+4262 RLRSAFYDLLTSEDN
-4277 VIREFAE
+4277 VIKEFAE

-4340 TSNQIDSIYL
+4340 TSDQVDSIYL
-4350 NLVRNYWRD
+4350 SLVRNYWRD

-4413 KFFKIVGA
+4413 KFFKIVGT

-4475 DANNFTDK
+4475 DTNNFTDK
-4483 MLNQIN
+4483 MLDQIN
-4489 DVFNLIDKRVQLLRG
+4489 NVFNLIDKRVQLLRG

-4535 DQTDNYTD
+4535 DQTDNYAD

-4558 SEAISTEEFIDNSS
+4558 SEDISSEEFIDNSS

>member
-50 EEELNYNIQDYDTSL
+50 EEELNYNIQDYDTSF
-65 EESEITEKQEQSTKK
+65 QEQPTYTEDANKK

-90 ASDLSKAVIGLFT
+90 ASDLSKAIIGLFS
-103 DNYKG
+103 DDYKG
-108 ENGNDSSYINQAVN
+108 ENGDDSNYIEQAVN

-150 IEIAKRYLEQKTLL
+150 IEVAKRYLEQKTLL
-164 GELSVDGPDY
+164 GELSIDGPDY

-197 IRDIFYGQAIEPAFT
+197 IRDIFYGQAVEPAFT

-299 HDPLLGII
+299 HDPLLGIV

-409 KLLENSDRFD
+409 KLLENSDKFD

-431 EARGYDVSSMDDL
+431 ESRGYDVSSMDDL

-450 LAYDIQTSDQDYN
+450 LAYNIQTSDQNYN

-497 GKVVNNAI
+497 GKIVNNTI

-517 AMTNARTRKLIE
+517 AMKNARTRKLIE
-529 AVKNRTN
+529 AAKNRTN

-584 KRYSDIPVDGTQI
+584 KRYSDIPVDGTQV
-597 ESPYSFLDGI
+597 ESPYSFLDGV

-727 DVETSRIVYGIY
+727 DIETSRIVYGIY

-770 LINSFNEAS
+770 LINGFNEAS
-779 ELADLSDKKVTEKIE
+779 ELSDLSDKKVTEKIE

-815 YTNGLAEDQTAIQ
+815 YTNGLAEGQTAIQ

-845 SRVLDR
+845 GRVLDR

-897 SKLDNI
+897 SKLDNT

-934 INIISTKLNTY
+934 INIIYTKLNTY

-1008 SWNDIENSAN
+1008 SWSDIENSAN

-1058 NQPVS
+1058 SQPVS
-1063 TEESSNKTQV
+1063 TEESSNRTQV

-1080 SDTKETSQES
+1080 DDTKETSQES
-1090 ARTVDNISDDA
+1090 AHTVDSISDDT
-1101 DRNSVNTPVDEI
+1101 DRGSVNTPVDEI
-1113 ATGSSEEQVDEVT
+1113 ATNSSEEQVDEVT

-1147 KEYIEDND
+1147 KEYVEDND
-1155 VIEIAQGSANDQDR
+1155 VTEITQSSANDQDR

-1198 ADIGNVEDSDMA
+1198 ADIGNVEDSDVT
-1210 STETITNTEEE
+1210 STENITTAEEE
-1221 VQSEQPT
+1221 VQPEQPAQAP
-1228 HTTKRQ
+1228 KRE
-1234 EPISPKQINPIVN
+1234 EPISPKQINPTIN
-1247 LTPESFDGAT
+1247 LTPESFDGST

-1262 IPLETQDDVIY
+1262 IPLETQDDIIY

-1377 AKLAIPGWLSKQ
+1377 SKLAIPGWLSKQ

-1395 TDSKETR
+1395 TDNKETR
-1402 KFERD
+1402 KSERD

-1688 SFYVRKTLHYY
+1688 SFYIRKTFHYY

-1709 ASRTPDG
+1709 ASRTPEG
-1716 SYVLKY
+1716 SYMLKY
-1722 LKIKNTN
+1722 LKIKNIN
-1729 GKIVFTDQQAY
+1729 GKVVFTDQQAY

-1764 DNIVNAAIEYMN
+1764 DNIVNAAIDYMN
-1776 RYNTDYYRV
+1776 KYNTNYYRV

-1792 FTMQDLNLTRD
+1792 FTMQDLNLTRGA
-1803 TDGKVIRKD
+1803 DGKVVRN
-1812 GTPILMSWMINHQ
+1812 GNTPILMSWMINHQ

-1852 NISKPEPTNSTKR
+1852 EVSNIEQVKQSTNEKVKQVTATVESKREQPEQPS
-1865 KVGNKE
+1865 
-1871 QKKEDVPEES
+1871 D
-1881 TKLKSQDYEPKELP
+1881 
-1895 KEIATEK
+1895 EIATEE
-1902 DRVQRSKLLNKQD
+1902 SKK
-1915 VIDVLN
+1915 
-1921 TEHLLIRVRVKNSTI
+1921 TATI
-1936 EYVDIFFDERKDR
+1936 E
-1949 WDILPRINY
+1949 LP
-1958 NVEGAEE
+1958 
-1965 IYPTQEQIKSV
+1965 Q
-1976 LDRFIPYDLQQ
+1976 
-1987 YYTSGQYKQDHAK
+1987 
-2000 LIQYQEDLANQ
+2000 
-2011 GKNLEERI
+2011 
-2019 QLLWE
+2019 
-2024 TNVGVDATLRDRWGI
+2024 
-2039 YSFNEYTGETNFVP
+2039 
-2053 NTRETATT
+2053 
-2061 ELLKQ
+2061 Q

-2121 EGSLDIVAAKKWLH
+2121 EGTLDIAAAKKWLH

-2173 EFVARVVLS
+2173 EFVARIVLS

-2260 MWDLVVAF
+2260 IWDLVIAF

-2346 ILNIRSMEDIQNL
+2346 ILNIRSMDDIQNL

-2457 YSIPQSRFATDE
+2457 YSIPQSKFATDE

-2483 GLDVAQSFDIT
+2483 GLDVTQSFDIT
-2494 WNRILDNLWLSNDW
+2494 WNKILDNLWLSNDW

-2663 HTKERLLNLLNTIG
+2663 HTKERLLNLLNAIG

-2822 VKALTSPDK
+2822 VKTLTSPDK

-2929 NYFLDEYNA
+2929 NYFLGEYNA
-2938 IVKYFDSKEYVEKGK
+2938 IVKYFDSKEDVEKGK

-2958 NYHGEIGKDGKM
+2958 NYHGKIGKDGKM

-3030 SMNTLLIDKVDKE
+3030 SMNTLLLDKVDKE
-3043 IEQAIKLGVIS
+3043 IKQAIKLGVIS

-3243 EDIKFIEKQAVK
+3243 EDVKFIEKQAVK

-3334 FGDHFDEVSNINV
+3334 FGDHFDEVSDINV

-3405 NRNTQLNTEAINSPS
+3405 NRNTQLNIEAINSPS

-3466 AVKICIGNVVDNR
+3466 AVKICIGNVVDDR

-3525 KNGRINNK
+3525 KNGKINNK

-3559 KKGNFRAPIASLS
+3559 KNGNFRAPIASLS

-3602 ASFGFRA
+3602 ASFGFRS
-3609 NQVWNEETA
+3609 NEVWSEEKA
-3618 RPFNDGNKLSF
+3618 RPFNDGKKLSF

-3642 NFFRDVVPQEYQT
+3642 NFFRDVVPQEYQK
-3655 DYITMRNWLIEHNVI
+3655 DYVTMRNWLVEHKVI
-3670 GNNSKPYGIGYRIPT
+3670 GGESKPYGIGYRIPT

-3746 DAKSYTEQTEGALI
+3746 NAKSYVEQTEGALI

-3856 GANKYNLNQF
+3856 GASKYNLNQF

-3935 NRKIMNEGVIGVSK
+3935 DRKIMNEGVIGVSK

-3967 NRFPLSD
+3967 NKFPISD
-3974 TYKKNIEQLVQ
+3974 AHRKQIEDLVQ
-3985 NGSVDAFNQS
+3985 KGSIEAFNQS
-3995 KLASSLESFRSND
+3995 KLASSLDAFRSGD
-4008 ITPQDIVQQLLVI
+4008 VTPTNIVQQLLVI
-4021 KAYQDLASDAQTMA
+4021 KAYQDLMSDAQTMA

-4067 DNKEKFFTDAVDTN
+4067 DNKDKFYTDKQDTN
-4081 GLDVYFGNTFLHKKL
+4081 GLDLYFGNTFLHKKL

-4122 TSILQQIRGGNYI
+4122 TSILQQIRGGEYV
-4135 PTNNGKSVLF
+4135 PTNNGKSMLF

-4161 KIESIIRAKVVAN
+4161 KVESIIRAKVIAN
-4174 STNLMLTDSD
+4174 NTELMLTDEEISD
-4184 INDILFGKD
+4184 MLFGSE
-4193 SIARRLN
+4193 SIARKLN
-4200 SIKNY
+4200 NIKNY
-4205 IRVNKDDINLMT
+4205 IRTNKDDINLMS
-4217 FVDESGNI
+4217 FVDEQGNI
-4225 TNELLNYLQAVT
+4225 TNTLLNYLQAVT
-4237 SNNKRNISYI
+4237 SNNKKNISYI

-4262 RLRSAFYDLLTSEDA
+4262 RLRSAFYDLLTSEDNI
-4277 VIREFAE
+4277 VREFAE

-4323 AINKLNYGDTSV
+4323 AINKLNYGDTTV

-4340 TSNQIDSIYL
+4340 SSDQIDQIYL

-4370 RRDDEGGE
+4370 RRNDDGGE
-4378 RVSNVINLASA
+4378 SVSNVINLASA
-4389 TSKTRVN
+4389 TNKSRVN
-4396 VNTVISVK
+4396 VNTVISIK
-4404 GDYDISRNY
+4404 GDYDLSRNH
-4413 KFFKIVGA
+4413 KFFKIVGL

-4450 PKLGYDA
+4450 PKLGFDA

-4467 EGDQPSAF
+4467 DGNQPSAF
-4475 DANNFTDK
+4475 DTNNFTDK
-4483 MLNQIN
+4483 MLDQVNGAYE
-4489 DVFNLIDKRVQLLRG
+4489 LADKRAKLLNG
-4504 KEPIVFVKDDSYR
+4504 KDSVVFVKDGSYH
-4517 SIDYS
+4517 SVDYS
-4522 NYDNIEEK
+4522 NYDSIEHN

-4535 DQTDNYTD
+4535 DQADNYTE
-4543 QEIQDS
+4543 QSIQDS
-4549 NTQEQEITS
+4549 STQETEIQAQETITP
-4558 SEAISTEEFIDNSS
+4558 EEFVDSTT

-4584 DTLLADLDGMET
+4584 DTLLSDLDGMES

-4606 PEPETVDVTELI
+4606 PEPEAVDVTELI

-4632 VEIDEGT
+4632 TQIDEGT
-4639 MNNLKKNGKKR
+4639 ISNLKKNGKKR
-4650 KEECK
+4650 KKECK

>member
-22 ESGIS
+22 GSGIS
-27 SLNTFDVG
+27 SLNTLDVG
-35 QTGTRAVRNEAWNQL
+35 QTGTRAVRDEAWNEL
-50 EEELNYNIQDYDTSL
+50 EEHLNYNIQNYDNSL
-65 EESEITEKQEQSTKK
+65 QEEPSQLEDTDGK
-80 LPGVGSSYDF
+80 LPGVGSTYDF
-90 ASDLSKAVIGLFT
+90 AANLSKAVIGLF
-103 DNYKG
+103 DGDYKG
-108 ENGNDSSYINQAVN
+108 KNDQSTSYFDQAVN

-130 INVQARVNELRET
+130 INIQARVNELRET
-143 EGKWIPE
+143 EGKWLPE
-150 IEIAKRYLEQKTLL
+150 IQTAKRYLEQKALL
-164 GELSVDGPDY
+164 SELSIDGPDY
-174 FKVMSEVQELEKQVK
+174 FRVMSEVQELESQVK

-197 IRDIFYGQAIEPAFT
+197 IRDIFYGEAVEPAFT

-218 PKAVSRDVMNSI
+218 PRAVSRDVMNSV
-230 LQNNRNQYIIDLSW
+230 LQNNRNQYLIDLSW
-244 NQTNNELNDRLT
+244 NQTNNELNDKLT
-256 AAAKLSNKLD
+256 ANAKLSSKLD

-277 ALFEKESEIKA
+277 ALFEKESDIKA

-299 HDPLLGII
+299 HDPLLGIV

-321 FDKQRQE
+321 FDQKRNE
-328 VEVSLFDPSTYKY
+328 VEISLFDPSTYKY
-341 GLTHLGSSLSEL
+341 GLTHLGSSVSEL
-353 QAMGATMATAHLVK
+353 QAMGATMATAKLIQ
-367 WGGRASKHPGLWA
+367 WGGRASKHPGIWA
-380 LGETG
+380 LTETG
-385 VNLLSTAYFRHKETA
+385 VNLLSTSYFRHKETA
-400 AEVLSSYTQ
+400 AEVLSSYTE
-409 KLLENSDRFD
+409 KLLENSDKFD

-450 LAYDIQTSDQDYN
+450 LAYNIQTEDANYN
-463 KFAKDARVGL
+463 TFAKNARVGL

-497 GKVVNNAI
+497 GKIVNEAI
-505 GAKAIAKGIGTA
+505 GAKAIAKGIG
-517 AMTNARTRKLIE
+517 NAVMKNDRTRKLLE
-529 AVKNRTN
+529 SVKSRTG
-536 KIADRVF
+536 KIADKVF

-562 TLHTGKRAISE
+562 TINTGKRAISE
-573 GIEEGQQSIFQ
+573 GIEEGQQGVFQ
-584 KRYSDIPVDGTQI
+584 RRYMDRPVDDTQT
-597 ESPYSFLDGI
+597 EAPYSFLNGV

-632 DDQLRKAMG
+632 DDQLRKAMSV
-641 IGSFVGALMGAGPDI
+641 GSFIGALMGASPDVY
-656 QQINRTRKQIESD
+656 QLNRTRKQIESD

-688 VAQFLDSYRNGNT
+688 VAQFLDSYRNGNR
-701 PEYLRNSIEE
+701 PDYLRSSIEA
-711 LKRYK
+711 LKDYK
-716 GTDVTDKMIDE
+716 GTGVTDKMIDE
-727 DVETSRIVYGIY
+727 DIETSNLVYGVY
-739 KNKDID
+739 KNKQITD
-745 NNLKELGINRKS
+745 NLKELGINRKS

-770 LINSFNEAS
+770 LVNSFDEANQ
-779 ELADLSDKKVTEKIE
+779 LADAADSKVTEKIG
-794 QIFNESIDSPL
+794 QLFNETLDSPL
-805 NRFIQQQYES
+805 NQFIQRQYNT
-815 YTNGLAEDQTAIQ
+815 YTSGLDSEQTPVS
-828 LSEFRAPII
+828 LSEFRAPIV
-837 NSIVTRAT
+837 NALVTRAT

-857 QRKKTLEEIKTEYG
+857 QRKKTLEEIKNEYG
-871 IDISKQGINGLQE
+871 VDVSTQGIVGLQE
-884 FIKKRQREVKDSL
+884 FIKKQQKDAKDAL
-897 SKLDNI
+897 KRVDNT
-903 LFKGTF
+903 LFKGTM
-909 NTLQDPANIEELEN
+909 NTLEDPANIEELEDL
-923 VLAPSILNAGI
+923 LAVSILNSGI
-934 INIISTKLNTY
+934 SNIISTKLNTY
-945 NTGRLSISNRY
+945 NTGRLPISNRY
-956 LVERKPLWSTLDD
+956 LVDRKPLWNTLDD
-969 SEKQSVLTE
+969 AEKNSVLTE
-978 YAEKYKEDH
+978 YSEKYKQEH

-996 QLISYYNHKINQ
+996 QLISYYNYKVNQ
-1008 SWNDIENSAN
+1008 SWKDIEDSAN
-1018 VEANERTLANAIFR
+1018 VEANERTLANAMFR

-1038 RKSLQQAQVENQ
+1038 RKSLQQAQLENQ
-1050 EEFDTPID
+1050 EELDTPIVD
-1058 NQPVS
+1058 QEITS
-1063 TEESSNKTQV
+1063 EQTTTKTAV
-1073 EPDNNQG
+1073 EPDEDKG
-1080 SDTKETSQES
+1080 SDTKQTSQEAS
-1090 ARTVDNISDDA
+1090 HTVDTVSDDV
-1101 DRNSVNTPVDEI
+1101 DRNSTNTPVDDI
-1113 ATGSSEEQVDEVT
+1113 ATNSSDTQVDEVT
-1126 DNTGDTGE
+1126 DNTGDTTE
-1134 VSDIDAMLDEVSD
+1134 VKDIDAMLDDVADESYV
-1147 KEYIEDND
+1147 EDND
-1155 VIEIAQGSANDQDR
+1155 VTEVTTGSSNEEERATIDR
-1169 AATDNVDSNTLE
+1169 VDDNTLE
-1181 IDELKAKYDTIE
+1181 IDELKAKYDKIE
-1193 DGGPI
+1193 DGEPI
-1198 ADIGNVEDSDMA
+1198 ADIGSAEDADVDTSTVDSD
-1210 STETITNTEEE
+1210 T
-1221 VQSEQPT
+1221 QSEETVEEPKPDRPT
-1228 HTTKRQ
+1228 SPRQ
-1234 EPISPKQINPIVN
+1234 TNPTVT
-1247 LTPESFDGAT
+1247 LTPESFDGST
-1257 DETVE
+1257 DETAEV
-1262 IPLETQDDVIY
+1262 PLETQDDIIY

-1287 LGSPVSDEEIEMQGQ
+1287 LGSPVSDEEIEMQGR

-1338 NRIHSTFFYAFNST
+1338 NRIHSTFFYAFDSS
-1352 EVMPIEAN
+1352 EIMPIEAN
-1360 GKPVQFDGERRP
+1360 GKPMQFDGERRP

-1377 AKLAIPGWLSKQ
+1377 SKLAIPGWLSKQ

-1395 TDSKETR
+1395 TDNKETR
-1402 KFERD
+1402 KSERD

-1688 SFYVRKTLHYY
+1688 SFYIRKTFHYY

-1709 ASRTPDG
+1709 ASRTPEG
-1716 SYVLKY
+1716 SYMLKY
-1722 LKIKNTN
+1722 LKIKNIN
-1729 GKIVFTDQQAY
+1729 GKVVFTDQQAY

-1764 DNIVNAAIEYMN
+1764 DNIVNAAIDYMN
-1776 RYNTDYYRV
+1776 KYNTNYYRV

-1792 FTMQDLNLTRD
+1792 FTMQDLNLTRGA
-1803 TDGKVIRKD
+1803 DGKVVRN
-1812 GTPILMSWMINHQ
+1812 GNTPILMSWMINHQ

-1852 NISKPEPTNSTKR
+1852 EVSNIEQVKQSTNEKVKQVTATVESKREQPEQPS
-1865 KVGNKE
+1865 
-1871 QKKEDVPEES
+1871 D
-1881 TKLKSQDYEPKELP
+1881 
-1895 KEIATEK
+1895 EIATEE
-1902 DRVQRSKLLNKQD
+1902 SKK
-1915 VIDVLN
+1915 
-1921 TEHLLIRVRVKNSTI
+1921 TATI
-1936 EYVDIFFDERKDR
+1936 E
-1949 WDILPRINY
+1949 LP
-1958 NVEGAEE
+1958 
-1965 IYPTQEQIKSV
+1965 Q
-1976 LDRFIPYDLQQ
+1976 
-1987 YYTSGQYKQDHAK
+1987 
-2000 LIQYQEDLANQ
+2000 
-2011 GKNLEERI
+2011 
-2019 QLLWE
+2019 
-2024 TNVGVDATLRDRWGI
+2024 
-2039 YSFNEYTGETNFVP
+2039 
-2053 NTRETATT
+2053 
-2061 ELLKQ
+2061 Q

-2121 EGSLDIVAAKKWLH
+2121 EGTLDIAAAKKWLH

-2173 EFVARVVLS
+2173 EFVARIVLS

-2260 MWDLVVAF
+2260 IWDLVIAF

-2346 ILNIRSMEDIQNL
+2346 ILNIRSMDDIQNL

-2407 LGIRAIEREEA
+2407 LGIRAIEREES

-2457 YSIPQSRFATDE
+2457 YSIPQSKFATDE

-2618 SRINTNRYSELAK
+2618 SRINANRYSELAK

-2663 HTKERLLNLLNTIG
+2663 HTKERLLNLLNAIG

-2822 VKALTSPDK
+2822 VKTLTSPDK

-2938 IVKYFDSKEYVEKGK
+2938 IVKYFDSKEDVEKGK

-2958 NYHGEIGKDGKM
+2958 NYHGKIGKDGKM

-2984 LPINGATVSLNRMLD
+2984 LPINGVIISLNRMLD
-2999 DAEKSGNPE
+2999 EAEKSGNPE
-3008 LITQALNR
+3008 LVNEALKR
-3016 IRTELIEDRALLRD
+3016 IKTDLIQDRELLR
-3030 SMNTLLIDKVDKE
+3030 STMNSLLLDKVNKE

-3054 RDKKGNLQYGNLP
+3054 RDRKGNLQYGNLP

-3076 NSNPFAFYETLVSH
+3076 NSNPFAFYEALVSH
-3090 IPEEFNAITQN
+3090 IPEEYNAIKQN

-3117 SIEEIEKCF
+3117 SIEEVEKCF

-3139 IVGIFQRD
+3139 VVGIFQRD

-3223 KLTDDK
+3223 KLTSDKRLDDTLK
-3229 HFDNTMQDRTKLSV
+3229 DRTKLSV
-3243 EDIKFIEKQAVK
+3243 EDVKFIEKQAVK

-3277 VYIRPAFYKRIM
+3277 VYIRPAFYKRVM

-3297 EIEEAYNILESN
+3297 EIEEAYNILEGDAD
-3309 QNVLGNPELYAKA
+3309 VLGNPDLYAKA
-3322 LRASIKPLKMMY
+3322 LKASIKPLKMMY
-3334 FGDHFDEVSNINV
+3334 FGDHFDEISGINV

-3356 PMFKILANADNKYLY
+3356 PMFKVLAKADNKYLY

-3405 NRNTQLNTEAINSPS
+3405 NKNTQLNKEAINSPS
-3420 TTVINQD
+3420 TTVVNQD
-3427 TVVERLNGGLTTK
+3427 TVVERLNNGLTTR

-3466 AVKICIGNVVDNR
+3466 AVKICIGNVVDDR

-3488 VSGARI
+3488 VSGAKI

-3509 YMKLKGSNG
+3509 YIKLKGGNG
-3518 VAGRFFD
+3518 KAGRFFD
-3525 KNGRINNK
+3525 KNGRINNR
-3533 ALSNYLIQ
+3533 ALSEYLIQ
-3541 EAKGTNMSAE
+3541 EARGTNMSAE
-3551 ITEALALD
+3551 VTEALALD
-3559 KKGNFRAPIASLS
+3559 KNGNFRAPIASLS

-3602 ASFGFRA
+3602 ASFGFRS
-3609 NQVWNEETA
+3609 NEVWSEEKA
-3618 RPFNDGNKLSF
+3618 RPFNDGKKLSF

-3642 NFFRDVVPQEYQT
+3642 NFFRDVVPQEYQK
-3655 DYITMRNWLIEHNVI
+3655 DYVTMRNWLVEHKVI
-3670 GNNSKPYGIGYRIPT
+3670 GGESKPYGIGYRIPT

-3746 DAKSYTEQTEGALI
+3746 NAKSYVEQTEGALI

-3856 GANKYNLNQF
+3856 GASKYNLNQF

-3935 NRKIMNEGVIGVSK
+3935 DRKIMNEGVIGVSK

-3967 NRFPLSD
+3967 NKFPISD
-3974 TYKKNIEQLVQ
+3974 AHRKQIEDLVQ
-3985 NGSVDAFNQS
+3985 KGSIEAFNQS
-3995 KLASSLESFRSND
+3995 KLASSLDAFRSGD
-4008 ITPQDIVQQLLVI
+4008 VTPTNIVQQLLVI
-4021 KAYQDLASDAQTMA
+4021 KAYQDLMSDAQTMA

-4067 DNKEKFFTDAVDTN
+4067 DNKDKFYTDKQDTN
-4081 GLDVYFGNTFLHKKL
+4081 GLDLYFGNTFLHKKL

-4122 TSILQQIRGGNYI
+4122 TSILQQIRGGEYV
-4135 PTNNGKSVLF
+4135 PTNNGKSMLF

-4161 KIESIIRAKVVAN
+4161 KVESIIRAKVIAN
-4174 STNLMLTDSD
+4174 NTELMLTDEEISD
-4184 INDILFGKD
+4184 MLFGSE
-4193 SIARRLN
+4193 SIARKLN
-4200 SIKNY
+4200 NIKNY
-4205 IRVNKDDINLMT
+4205 IRTNKDDINLMS
-4217 FVDESGNI
+4217 FVDEQGNI
-4225 TNELLNYLQAVT
+4225 TNTLLNYLQAVT
-4237 SNNKRNISYI
+4237 SNNKKNISYI

-4262 RLRSAFYDLLTSEDA
+4262 RLRSAFYDLLTSEDNI
-4277 VIREFAE
+4277 VREFAE

-4323 AINKLNYGDTSV
+4323 AINKLNYGDTTV

-4340 TSNQIDSIYL
+4340 SSDQIDQIYL

-4370 RRDDEGGE
+4370 RRNDDGGE
-4378 RVSNVINLASA
+4378 SVSNVINLASA
-4389 TSKTRVN
+4389 TNKSRVN
-4396 VNTVISVK
+4396 VNTVISIK
-4404 GDYDISRNY
+4404 GDYDLSRNH
-4413 KFFKIVGA
+4413 KFFKIVGL

-4450 PKLGYDA
+4450 PKLGFDA

-4467 EGDQPSAF
+4467 DGNQPSAF
-4475 DANNFTDK
+4475 DTNNFTDK
-4483 MLNQIN
+4483 MLDQVNGAYE
-4489 DVFNLIDKRVQLLRG
+4489 LADKRAKLLNG
-4504 KEPIVFVKDDSYR
+4504 KDSVVFVKDGSYH
-4517 SIDYS
+4517 SVDYS
-4522 NYDNIEEK
+4522 NYDSIEHN

-4535 DQTDNYTD
+4535 DQADNYTE
-4543 QEIQDS
+4543 QSIQDS
-4549 NTQEQEITS
+4549 STQETEIQAQETITP
-4558 SEAISTEEFIDNSS
+4558 EEFVDSTT

-4584 DTLLADLDGMET
+4584 DTLLSDLDGMES

-4606 PEPETVDVTELI
+4606 PEPEAVDVTELI

-4632 VEIDEGT
+4632 TQIDEGT
-4639 MNNLKKNGKKR
+4639 ISNLKKNGKKR
-4650 KEECK
+4650 KKECK

>member
-50 EEELNYNIQDYDTSL
+50 EEELNYNIQDYDTSF
-65 EESEITEKQEQSTKK
+65 QEQPTYTEDANKK

-90 ASDLSKAVIGLFT
+90 ASDLSKAIIGLFS
-103 DNYKG
+103 DDYKG
-108 ENGNDSSYINQAVN
+108 ENGDDSNYIEQAVN

-150 IEIAKRYLEQKTLL
+150 IEVAKRYLEQKTLL
-164 GELSVDGPDY
+164 GELSIDGPDY

-197 IRDIFYGQAIEPAFT
+197 IRDIFYGQAVEPAFT

-299 HDPLLGII
+299 HDPLLGIV

-409 KLLENSDRFD
+409 KLLENSDKFD

-431 EARGYDVSSMDDL
+431 ESRGYDVSSMDDL

-450 LAYDIQTSDQDYN
+450 LAYNIQTSDQNYN

-497 GKVVNNAI
+497 GKIVNNAI

-517 AMTNARTRKLIE
+517 AMKNARTRKLIE
-529 AVKNRTN
+529 AVKDRTN

-584 KRYSDIPVDGTQI
+584 KRYSDIPVDGTQV
-597 ESPYSFLDGI
+597 ESPYSFLDGV

-727 DVETSRIVYGIY
+727 DIETSRIVYGIY

-745 NNLKELGINRKS
+745 NNLKELRINRKS

-770 LINSFNEAS
+770 LINSFDEAS
-779 ELADLSDKKVTEKIE
+779 ELSDLSDKKVTEKIE

-815 YTNGLAEDQTAIQ
+815 YTNGLAEGQTAIQ

-845 SRVLDR
+845 GRVLDR

-884 FIKKRQREVKDSL
+884 FIKKRQREIKDSL

-909 NTLQDPANIEELEN
+909 NTLQDPANIQELEN

-1008 SWNDIENSAN
+1008 SWSDIENSAN

-1058 NQPVS
+1058 SQPVS

-1080 SDTKETSQES
+1080 DDTKETSQES
-1090 ARTVDNISDDA
+1090 AHTVDSISDDT
-1101 DRNSVNTPVDEI
+1101 DRGSVNTPVDEI
-1113 ATGSSEEQVDEVT
+1113 ATNSSEEQVDEVT

-1147 KEYIEDND
+1147 KEYVEDND
-1155 VIEIAQGSANDQDR
+1155 VTEITQSSANDQDR

-1198 ADIGNVEDSDMA
+1198 ADIGNVEDSDVT
-1210 STETITNTEEE
+1210 STENITTAEEE
-1221 VQSEQPT
+1221 VQPEQPAQAP
-1228 HTTKRQ
+1228 KRE
-1234 EPISPKQINPIVN
+1234 EPISPKQINPTIN
-1247 LTPESFDGAT
+1247 LTPESFDGST

-1262 IPLETQDDVIY
+1262 IPLETQDDIIY

-1377 AKLAIPGWLSKQ
+1377 SKLAIPGWLSKQ

-1395 TDSKETR
+1395 TDNKETR
-1402 KFERD
+1402 KSERD

-1688 SFYVRKTLHYY
+1688 SFYIRKTFHYY

-1709 ASRTPDG
+1709 ASRTPEG
-1716 SYVLKY
+1716 SYMLKY
-1722 LKIKNTN
+1722 LKIKNIN
-1729 GKIVFTDQQAY
+1729 GKVVFTDQQAY

-1764 DNIVNAAIEYMN
+1764 DNIVNAAIDYMN
-1776 RYNTDYYRV
+1776 KYNTNYYRV

-1792 FTMQDLNLTRD
+1792 FTMQDLNLTRGA
-1803 TDGKVIRKD
+1803 DGKVVRN
-1812 GTPILMSWMINHQ
+1812 GNTPILMSWMINHQ

-1852 NISKPEPTNSTKR
+1852 EVSNIEQVKQSTNEKVKQVTATVESKREQPEQPS
-1865 KVGNKE
+1865 
-1871 QKKEDVPEES
+1871 D
-1881 TKLKSQDYEPKELP
+1881 
-1895 KEIATEK
+1895 EIATEE
-1902 DRVQRSKLLNKQD
+1902 SKK
-1915 VIDVLN
+1915 
-1921 TEHLLIRVRVKNSTI
+1921 TATI
-1936 EYVDIFFDERKDR
+1936 E
-1949 WDILPRINY
+1949 LP
-1958 NVEGAEE
+1958 
-1965 IYPTQEQIKSV
+1965 Q
-1976 LDRFIPYDLQQ
+1976 
-1987 YYTSGQYKQDHAK
+1987 
-2000 LIQYQEDLANQ
+2000 
-2011 GKNLEERI
+2011 
-2019 QLLWE
+2019 
-2024 TNVGVDATLRDRWGI
+2024 
-2039 YSFNEYTGETNFVP
+2039 
-2053 NTRETATT
+2053 
-2061 ELLKQ
+2061 Q

-2121 EGSLDIVAAKKWLH
+2121 EGTLDIAAAKKWLH

-2173 EFVARVVLS
+2173 EFVARIVLS

-2260 MWDLVVAF
+2260 IWDLVIAF

-2346 ILNIRSMEDIQNL
+2346 ILNIRSMDDIQNL

-2375 EYDYNESKKQMVHDV
+2375 EYDYNESKKQMVYDV

-2407 LGIRAIEREEA
+2407 LGIRAIEREES

-2457 YSIPQSRFATDE
+2457 YSIPQSKFATDE

-2494 WNRILDNLWLSNDW
+2494 WNKILDNLWLSNDW

-2663 HTKERLLNLLNTIG
+2663 HTKERLLNLLNAIG

-2822 VKALTSPDK
+2822 VKTLTSPDK

-2938 IVKYFDSKEYVEKGK
+2938 IVKYFDSKEDVEKGK

-2958 NYHGEIGKDGKM
+2958 NYHGKIGKDGKM

-3030 SMNTLLIDKVDKE
+3030 SMNTLLLDKVDKE
-3043 IEQAIKLGVIS
+3043 IKQAIKLGVIS

-3243 EDIKFIEKQAVK
+3243 EDVKFIEKQAVK

-3309 QNVLGNPELYAKA
+3309 QDVLGNPELYAKA

-3334 FGDHFDEVSNINV
+3334 FGDHFDEVSDINV
-3347 PVFDKMALF
+3347 PMFDKMALF

-3405 NRNTQLNTEAINSPS
+3405 NRNTQLNIEAINSPS

-3466 AVKICIGNVVDNR
+3466 AVKICIGNVVDDR

-3609 NQVWNEETA
+3609 NQVWDEETA
-3618 RPFNDGNKLSF
+3618 RPFNDGKKLSF

-3655 DYITMRNWLIEHNVI
+3655 DYITMRSWLIEHNVI

-4067 DNKEKFFTDAVDTN
+4067 DNKEKFFTDTVDTN
-4081 GLDVYFGNTFLHKKL
+4081 GLDIYFGNTFLHKKL
-4096 IYAMDLSNSILRSQ
+4096 IYVMDLSNSILRSQ

-4122 TSILQQIRGGNYI
+4122 TSILQQIRGGNYV
-4135 PTNNGKSVLF
+4135 PTNNGKSILF

-4184 INDILFGKD
+4184 INDVLFGKD

-4262 RLRSAFYDLLTSEDA
+4262 RLRSAFYDLLTSEDN
-4277 VIREFAE
+4277 VIKEFAE

-4340 TSNQIDSIYL
+4340 TSDQVDSIYL
-4350 NLVRNYWRD
+4350 SLVRNYWRD

-4413 KFFKIVGA
+4413 KFFKIVGT

-4475 DANNFTDK
+4475 DTNNFTDK
-4483 MLNQIN
+4483 ILDQIN
-4489 DVFNLIDKRVQLLRG
+4489 NVFNLIDKRVQLLRG

-4530 ASIEL
+4530 ASMEL

-4549 NTQEQEITS
+4549 SIQEQEITS
-4558 SEAISTEEFIDNSS
+4558 SETISPEEFVDSSS
-4572 DPSEI
+4572 DPSEV

-4584 DTLLADLDGMET
+4584 DTLLSDLDGMET

-4606 PEPETVDVTELI
+4606 PEPEAIDVTELI

-4632 VEIDEGT
+4632 AEINEGT
-4639 MNNLKKNGKKR
+4639 VNNLKKNGKKR

>member
-35 QTGTRAVRNEAWNQL
+35 QTGTRAVRDEAWNQL

-108 ENGNDSSYINQAVN
+108 ENGNDSSYIDQAVN

-150 IEIAKRYLEQKTLL
+150 IEVAKRYLEQKTLL

-409 KLLENSDRFD
+409 KLLENSDKFD

-431 EARGYDVSSMDDL
+431 ESRGYDVSSMDDL

-450 LAYDIQTSDQDYN
+450 LAYNIQTSDQNYN

-505 GAKAIAKGIGTA
+505 GAKAIANGMGTA
-517 AMTNARTRKLIE
+517 AMKNARTRKLIE

-584 KRYSDIPVDGTQI
+584 KRYSDIPVDGTQT
-597 ESPYSFLDGI
+597 ESPYSFLDGV

-632 DDQLRKAMG
+632 DDQLRKAMS
-641 IGSFVGALMGAGPDI
+641 IGSFIGALMGAGPDI

-669 LSIQELSARG
+669 LSIQELSARN

-727 DVETSRIVYGIY
+727 DIETSRIVYGIY

-770 LINSFNEAS
+770 LINGFNEAS
-779 ELADLSDKKVTEKIE
+779 ELSDLSDKKVTEKIE

-815 YTNGLAEDQTAIQ
+815 YTNGLAEGQTAIQ

-884 FIKKRQREVKDSL
+884 FIKKRQREIKDSL
-897 SKLDNI
+897 SKLDNT
-903 LFKGTF
+903 LFKETF

-956 LVERKPLWSTLDD
+956 LVERKPLWSALDD

-1008 SWNDIENSAN
+1008 SWSDIENSAN

-1058 NQPVS
+1058 SQPVS

-1080 SDTKETSQES
+1080 DDTKETSQES
-1090 ARTVDNISDDA
+1090 AHTVDSISDDT

-1113 ATGSSEEQVDEVT
+1113 ATSSSEEQVDEVT

-1147 KEYIEDND
+1147 KEYVEDND
-1155 VIEIAQGSANDQDR
+1155 VTEITQSSANDQDR

-1198 ADIGNVEDSDMA
+1198 ADIGNVEDSDVA
-1210 STETITNTEEE
+1210 STENITTAEEE
-1221 VQSEQPT
+1221 VQPEQPAQA
-1228 HTTKRQ
+1228 TKRE
-1234 EPISPKQINPIVN
+1234 EPISPKQINPTIN
-1247 LTPESFDGAT
+1247 LTPESFDGST

-1262 IPLETQDDVIY
+1262 VPLETQDDIIY

-1377 AKLAIPGWLSKQ
+1377 SKLAIPGWLSKQ

-1395 TDSKETR
+1395 TDNKETR
-1402 KFERD
+1402 KSERD

-1663 LDILDILVNHG
+1663 LDILDILVNYG

-1688 SFYVRKTLHYY
+1688 SFYIRKTLHYY

-1709 ASRTPDG
+1709 ASRTQEG
-1716 SYVLKY
+1716 SYMLKY

-1792 FTMQDLNLTRD
+1792 FTMQDLNLTRGS
-1803 TDGKVIRKD
+1803 DGKVVRNGNI
-1812 GTPILMSWMINHQ
+1812 PILMSWMINHQ

-1852 NISKPEPTNSTKR
+1852 EVSNIEQVKQSTNEKVKQVTATVESKREQPEQPS
-1865 KVGNKE
+1865 
-1871 QKKEDVPEES
+1871 D
-1881 TKLKSQDYEPKELP
+1881 
-1895 KEIATEK
+1895 EIATEE
-1902 DRVQRSKLLNKQD
+1902 SKK
-1915 VIDVLN
+1915 
-1921 TEHLLIRVRVKNSTI
+1921 TATI
-1936 EYVDIFFDERKDR
+1936 E
-1949 WDILPRINY
+1949 LP
-1958 NVEGAEE
+1958 
-1965 IYPTQEQIKSV
+1965 Q
-1976 LDRFIPYDLQQ
+1976 
-1987 YYTSGQYKQDHAK
+1987 
-2000 LIQYQEDLANQ
+2000 
-2011 GKNLEERI
+2011 
-2019 QLLWE
+2019 
-2024 TNVGVDATLRDRWGI
+2024 
-2039 YSFNEYTGETNFVP
+2039 
-2053 NTRETATT
+2053 
-2061 ELLKQ
+2061 Q

-2121 EGSLDIVAAKKWLH
+2121 EGALDIAAAKKWLH

-2173 EFVARVVLS
+2173 EFVARIVLS

-2260 MWDLVVAF
+2260 IWDLVIAF

-2407 LGIRAIEREEA
+2407 LGIRAIEREES

-2457 YSIPQSRFATDE
+2457 YSIPQSKFVTDE

-2494 WNRILDNLWLSNDW
+2494 WNKILDNLWLSNDW

-2528 LDRIDNPAYPLPEN
+2528 LDRIDNPAYSLPEN

-2597 PSQWSQNFM
+2597 PNQWSQNFM

-2663 HTKERLLNLLNTIG
+2663 HTKERLLNLLNAIG

-2938 IVKYFDSKEYVEKGK
+2938 IVKYFDSKEDVEKGK

-2958 NYHGEIGKDGKM
+2958 NYHGKIGKDGKM
-2970 APGGNGGRFRYFNQ
+2970 APDGNGGRFRYFNQ

-3147 VDKIKRL
+3147 IDKIKRL
-3154 SSVLSTGTNLRTHW
+3154 SSVLSTGINLRTHW

-3243 EDIKFIEKQAVK
+3243 EDVKFIEKQAVK

-3309 QNVLGNPELYAKA
+3309 QDVLGNPELYAKA

-3334 FGDHFDEVSNINV
+3334 FGDHFDEVSDINV

-3405 NRNTQLNTEAINSPS
+3405 NRNTQLNIEAINSPS

-3466 AVKICIGNVVDNR
+3466 AVKICIGNVVDDR

-3655 DYITMRNWLIEHNVI
+3655 DYTTMRNWLIEHNVI
-3670 GNNSKPYGIGYRIPT
+3670 GSNAKPYGIGYRIPT

-3841 HCLTQATHLRMKFSE
+3841 HCLTQATHLRMRFSE
-3856 GANKYNLNQF
+3856 GASKYNLNQF

-3967 NRFPLSD
+3967 NKFPLSD
-3974 TYKKNIEQLVQ
+3974 TYKKQIEQLVQ
-3985 NGSVDAFNQS
+3985 NGSIDAFNQS

-4067 DNKEKFFTDAVDTN
+4067 DNKEKFFTDTVDTN
-4081 GLDVYFGNTFLHKKL
+4081 GLDIYFGNTFLHKKL

-4122 TSILQQIRGGNYI
+4122 TSILQQIRGGNYV
-4135 PTNNGKSVLF
+4135 PTNNGKSILF

-4262 RLRSAFYDLLTSEDA
+4262 RLRSAFYDLLTSEDN
-4277 VIREFAE
+4277 VIKEFAE

-4340 TSNQIDSIYL
+4340 TSDQVDSIYL
-4350 NLVRNYWRD
+4350 SLVRNYWRD

-4413 KFFKIVGA
+4413 KFFKIVGT

-4435 NLDTGKTIERIYTVV
+4435 NLDTGKTIERIYAVV

-4475 DANNFTDK
+4475 DTNNFTDK
-4483 MLNQIN
+4483 MLDQIN
-4489 DVFNLIDKRVQLLRG
+4489 NVFNLIDKRVQLLRG
-4504 KEPIVFVKDDSYR
+4504 KDPIVFVKDDSYH
-4517 SIDYS
+4517 SVDYS
-4522 NYDNIEEK
+4522 NYDNVEEK

-4535 DQTDNYTD
+4535 DQADNYTD

-4549 NTQEQEITS
+4549 STQEQEIAS
-4558 SEAISTEEFIDNSS
+4558 SETISPEEFVDSSS
-4572 DPSEI
+4572 DPSEV

-4584 DTLLADLDGMET
+4584 DTLLSDLDGMET

-4606 PEPETVDVTELI
+4606 PEPEAIDVTELI

-4632 VEIDEGT
+4632 AEINEGT
-4639 MNNLKKNGKKR
+4639 VNNLKKNGKKR

>member
-22 ESGIS
+22 GSGIS
-27 SLNTFDVG
+27 SLNTLDVG
-35 QTGTRAVRNEAWNQL
+35 QTGTRAVRDEAWNEL
-50 EEELNYNIQDYDTSL
+50 EEHLNYNIQNYDNSL
-65 EESEITEKQEQSTKK
+65 QEEPSQLEDTDGK
-80 LPGVGSSYDF
+80 LPGVGSTYDF
-90 ASDLSKAVIGLFT
+90 AANLSKAVIGLF
-103 DNYKG
+103 DGDYKG
-108 ENGNDSSYINQAVN
+108 KNDQSTSYFDQAVN

-130 INVQARVNELRET
+130 INIQARVNELRET
-143 EGKWIPE
+143 EGKWLPE
-150 IEIAKRYLEQKTLL
+150 IQTAKRYLEQKALL
-164 GELSVDGPDY
+164 SELSIDGPDY
-174 FKVMSEVQELEKQVK
+174 FRVMSEVQELESQVK

-197 IRDIFYGQAIEPAFT
+197 IRDIFYGEAVEPAFT

-218 PKAVSRDVMNSI
+218 PRAVSRDVMNSV
-230 LQNNRNQYIIDLSW
+230 LQNNRNQYLIDLSW
-244 NQTNNELNDRLT
+244 NQTNNELNDKLT
-256 AAAKLSNKLD
+256 ANAKLSSKLD

-277 ALFEKESEIKA
+277 ALFEKESDIKA

-299 HDPLLGII
+299 HDPLLGIV

-321 FDKQRQE
+321 FDQKRNE
-328 VEVSLFDPSTYKY
+328 VEISLFDPSTYKY
-341 GLTHLGSSLSEL
+341 GLTHLGSSVSEL
-353 QAMGATMATAHLVK
+353 QAMGATMATAKLIQ
-367 WGGRASKHPGLWA
+367 WGGRASKHPGIWA
-380 LGETG
+380 LTETG
-385 VNLLSTAYFRHKETA
+385 VNLLSTSYFRHKETA
-400 AEVLSSYTQ
+400 AEVLSSYTE
-409 KLLENSDRFD
+409 KLLENSDKFD

-450 LAYDIQTSDQDYN
+450 LAYNIQTEDANYN
-463 KFAKDARVGL
+463 TFAKNARVGL

-497 GKVVNNAI
+497 GKIVNEAI
-505 GAKAIAKGIGTA
+505 GAKAIAKGIG
-517 AMTNARTRKLIE
+517 NAVMKNDRTRKLLE
-529 AVKNRTN
+529 SVKSRTG
-536 KIADRVF
+536 KIADKVF

-562 TLHTGKRAISE
+562 TINTGKRAISE
-573 GIEEGQQSIFQ
+573 GIEEGQQGVFQ
-584 KRYSDIPVDGTQI
+584 RRYMDRPVDDTQT
-597 ESPYSFLDGI
+597 EAPYSFLNGV

-632 DDQLRKAMG
+632 DDQLRKAMSV
-641 IGSFVGALMGAGPDI
+641 GSFIGALMGASPDVY
-656 QQINRTRKQIESD
+656 QLNRTRKQIESD

-688 VAQFLDSYRNGNT
+688 VAQFLDSYRNGNR
-701 PEYLRNSIEE
+701 PDYLRSSIEA
-711 LKRYK
+711 LKDYK
-716 GTDVTDKMIDE
+716 GTGVTDKMIDE
-727 DVETSRIVYGIY
+727 DIETSNLVYGVY
-739 KNKDID
+739 KNKQITD
-745 NNLKELGINRKS
+745 NLKELGINRKS

-770 LINSFNEAS
+770 LVNSFDEANQ
-779 ELADLSDKKVTEKIE
+779 LADAADSKVTEKIG
-794 QIFNESIDSPL
+794 QLFNETLDSPL
-805 NRFIQQQYES
+805 NQFIQRQYNT
-815 YTNGLAEDQTAIQ
+815 YTSGLDSEQTPVS
-828 LSEFRAPII
+828 LSEFRAPIV
-837 NSIVTRAT
+837 NALVTRAT

-857 QRKKTLEEIKTEYG
+857 QRKKTLEEIKNEYG
-871 IDISKQGINGLQE
+871 VDVSTQGIVGLQE
-884 FIKKRQREVKDSL
+884 FIKKQQKDAKDAL
-897 SKLDNI
+897 KRVDNT
-903 LFKGTF
+903 LFKGTM
-909 NTLQDPANIEELEN
+909 NTLEDPANIEELEDL
-923 VLAPSILNAGI
+923 LAVSILNSGI
-934 INIISTKLNTY
+934 SNIISTKLNTY
-945 NTGRLSISNRY
+945 NTGRLPISNRY
-956 LVERKPLWSTLDD
+956 LVDRKPLWNTLDD
-969 SEKQSVLTE
+969 AEKNSVLTE
-978 YAEKYKEDH
+978 YSEKYKQEH

-996 QLISYYNHKINQ
+996 QLISYYNYKVNQ
-1008 SWNDIENSAN
+1008 SWKDIEDSAN
-1018 VEANERTLANAIFR
+1018 VEANERTLANAMFR

-1038 RKSLQQAQVENQ
+1038 RKSLQQAQLENQ
-1050 EEFDTPID
+1050 EELDTPIVD
-1058 NQPVS
+1058 QEITS
-1063 TEESSNKTQV
+1063 EQTTTKTAV
-1073 EPDNNQG
+1073 EPDEDKG
-1080 SDTKETSQES
+1080 SDTKQTSQEAS
-1090 ARTVDNISDDA
+1090 HTVDTVSDDV
-1101 DRNSVNTPVDEI
+1101 DRNSTNTPVDDI
-1113 ATGSSEEQVDEVT
+1113 ATNSSDTQVDEVT
-1126 DNTGDTGE
+1126 DNTGDTTE
-1134 VSDIDAMLDEVSD
+1134 VKDIDAMLDDVADESYV
-1147 KEYIEDND
+1147 EDND
-1155 VIEIAQGSANDQDR
+1155 VTEVTTGSSNEEERATIDR
-1169 AATDNVDSNTLE
+1169 VDDNTLE
-1181 IDELKAKYDTIE
+1181 IDELKAKYDKIE
-1193 DGGPI
+1193 DGEPI
-1198 ADIGNVEDSDMA
+1198 ADIGSAEDADVDTSTVDSD
-1210 STETITNTEEE
+1210 T
-1221 VQSEQPT
+1221 QSEETVEEPKPDRPT
-1228 HTTKRQ
+1228 SPRQ
-1234 EPISPKQINPIVN
+1234 TNPTVT
-1247 LTPESFDGAT
+1247 LTPESFDGST

-1262 IPLETQDDVIY
+1262 VPLETQDDIIY
-1273 TDGTDTWVGNEDPS
+1273 TDGTNTWVGNEDPS
-1287 LGSPVSDEEIEMQGQ
+1287 LGSPVSDEEIEMQGR

-1338 NRIHSTFFYAFNST
+1338 NRIHSTFFYAFDSS
-1352 EVMPIEAN
+1352 EIMPIEAN
-1360 GKPVQFDGERRP
+1360 GKPMQFDGERRP
-1372 GIELA
+1372 GVELA
-1377 AKLAIPGWLSKQ
+1377 DKLSIPGWLSKQ

-1395 TDSKETR
+1395 TDNKETR
-1402 KFERD
+1402 KTERD
-1407 AADRMAVHLIIEET
+1407 AADRMVVHLIIEET
-1421 TEDGKKLIY
+1421 TENGEKLIY

-1439 ARAKMRNWN
+1439 ARAKMRKWN
-1448 VSSSKTNSE
+1448 VSSSKTNTE

-1470 KYIKTYSPDYFVDKS
+1470 KYVKTYASDYFTNVS
-1485 ATLPQVAPK
+1485 TTLPQIAPK
-1494 GIIPVNLRQSNGS
+1494 GIVPVNLRQSNGS
-1507 INSQASE
+1507 INSQQSE

-1526 QEFGLSSDPIQ
+1526 EEFGLSSDPLE
-1537 MTDQI
+1537 MSRQI

-1556 PMDPADRFTIVN
+1556 PMDPEDRFTIVN

-1582 AGKIYIIPKV
+1582 AGKIYIVPKV
-1592 GDTPSQRTSAPIM
+1592 GNTPSQRVSVPIM
-1605 LAEKRHFIQGGSK
+1605 LAEKRHFIEGGSK
-1618 NLITSYTPDGKAKY
+1618 NLVTSYTPKGVAKY

-1638 VPLSTAELL
+1638 IPLSTAELL
-1647 FRLVTQTL
+1647 FRLVTQSL

-1663 LDILDILVNHG
+1663 LDLLDILVNYG

-1688 SFYVRKTLHYY
+1688 SFYIRKTLYYY
-1699 TNTKGSFLMY
+1699 TNTKGSYLMY
-1709 ASRTPDG
+1709 ANRTPEG
-1716 SYVLKY
+1716 AYITKY
-1722 LKIKNTN
+1722 LKIKDTN
-1729 GKIVFTDQQAY
+1729 GRIVFTEQQAY

-1756 EAMMNPIS
+1756 EAMMQPIS
-1764 DNIVNAAIEYMN
+1764 DNIVNAAIEYMD

-1785 LNCDELV
+1785 ANCDELT
-1792 FTMQDLNLTRD
+1792 FTMQDLNLVRGA
-1803 TDGKVIRKD
+1803 DGKVVRN
-1812 GTPILMSWMINHQ
+1812 GNTPILMSWMINHQ

-1852 NISKPEPTNSTKR
+1852 EVSNIEQVKQSTNEKVKQVTATVESKHEQPEQPS
-1865 KVGNKE
+1865 
-1871 QKKEDVPEES
+1871 D
-1881 TKLKSQDYEPKELP
+1881 
-1895 KEIATEK
+1895 EIATEE
-1902 DRVQRSKLLNKQD
+1902 SKK
-1915 VIDVLN
+1915 
-1921 TEHLLIRVRVKNSTI
+1921 TATI
-1936 EYVDIFFDERKDR
+1936 E
-1949 WDILPRINY
+1949 LP
-1958 NVEGAEE
+1958 
-1965 IYPTQEQIKSV
+1965 Q
-1976 LDRFIPYDLQQ
+1976 
-1987 YYTSGQYKQDHAK
+1987 
-2000 LIQYQEDLANQ
+2000 
-2011 GKNLEERI
+2011 
-2019 QLLWE
+2019 
-2024 TNVGVDATLRDRWGI
+2024 
-2039 YSFNEYTGETNFVP
+2039 
-2053 NTRETATT
+2053 
-2061 ELLKQ
+2061 Q

-2121 EGSLDIVAAKKWLH
+2121 EGALDIAAAKKWLH

-2173 EFVARVVLS
+2173 EFVARIVLS

-2260 MWDLVVAF
+2260 MWDLVTAF

-2289 NAQLDQDTLEE
+2289 NAQLDRDTLEE

-2390 LSNKGLFA
+2390 LSNRGLFA

-2494 WNRILDNLWLSNDW
+2494 WNRILDNLWQSNDW
-2508 PDLIRRV
+2508 PDLVNRV

-2528 LDRIDNPAYPLPEN
+2528 LNRIDNPAFQLPEN

-2577 RGGKVWTV
+2577 RGSKVWTV

-2606 LSSLIFTDKNNR
+2606 LSSLIITDKNNR
-2618 SRINTNRYSELAK
+2618 SRIDTVQYSKLSK
-2631 LDKQIL
+2631 LDKDIL
-2637 SDIEQIQK
+2637 NDLTSIQK
-2645 QLNSKNADI
+2645 QLNNKNPEI

-2663 HTKERLLNLLNTIG
+2663 QTKGKLLSLLNSIG
-2677 IPFDSESLNYLL
+2677 IPFDMESLNYLL
-2689 RKVNTNSTNYP
+2689 KKVNTNSTSYP

-2716 SNSIMH
+2716 SNSVLH

-2727 NNAKSLEAKF
+2727 NNSKSLEAKI
-2737 KRQTISAS
+2737 KKQTVSAS

-2756 INLMAIAYGEMHP
+2756 INLMAIAYGEIHP

-2797 RWLNTNA
+2797 RWLNTDA
-2804 YNKLDNIAR
+2804 YNKLSNIAK

-2831 PKLKLHTLIAIRDNI
+2831 PKLKLHTLIAIKDNI
-2846 TNSSR
+2846 SNSSR

-2867 LVHQG
+2867 LIHQG

-2884 WYSIEGI
+2884 WYSIEGV
-2891 KLPKDFLGTIKYS
+2891 KVPKDFLGTLKYAL
-2904 PNAEGSMEAT
+2904 NDQGSMEAT
-2914 IIPRRFSNETLDIFC
+2914 IIERRFSNETLDIFC

-2938 IVKYFDSKEYVEKGK
+2938 IVKYFDTKSDVEKGK

-2958 NYHGEIGKDGKM
+2958 NYHGKIGKDGKM

-2984 LPINGATVSLNRMLD
+2984 LPINGVIISLNRMLD
-2999 DAEKSGNPE
+2999 EAEKSGNPE
-3008 LITQALNR
+3008 LVNEALKR
-3016 IRTELIEDRALLRD
+3016 IKTDLIQDRELLR
-3030 SMNTLLIDKVDKE
+3030 STMNSLLLDKVNKE

-3054 RDKKGNLQYGNLP
+3054 RDRKGNLQYGNLP

-3076 NSNPFAFYETLVSH
+3076 NSNPFAFYEALVSH
-3090 IPEEFNAITQN
+3090 IPEEYNAIKQN

-3117 SIEEIEKCF
+3117 SIEEVEKCF

-3139 IVGIFQRD
+3139 VVGIFQRD

-3168 GDNDPRNSTKYTSAI
+3168 GDNDPRNSTKYTNAI

-3223 KLTDDK
+3223 KLTSDKRLDDTLK
-3229 HFDNTMQDRTKLSV
+3229 DRTKLSV
-3243 EDIKFIEKQAVK
+3243 EDVKFIEKQAVK

-3277 VYIRPAFYKRIM
+3277 VYIRPAFYKRVM

-3297 EIEEAYNILESN
+3297 EIEEAYNILEGDAD
-3309 QNVLGNPELYAKA
+3309 VLGNPDLYAKA
-3322 LRASIKPLKMMY
+3322 LKASIKPLKMMY
-3334 FGDHFDEVSNINV
+3334 FGDHFDEISGINV

-3356 PMFKILANADNKYLY
+3356 PMFKVLAKADNKYLY

-3405 NRNTQLNTEAINSPS
+3405 NKNTQLNKEAINSPS
-3420 TTVINQD
+3420 TTVVNQD
-3427 TVVERLNGGLTTK
+3427 TVVERLNNGLTTR

-3466 AVKICIGNVVDNR
+3466 AVKICIGNVVDDR

-3488 VSGARI
+3488 VSGAKI

-3509 YMKLKGSNG
+3509 YIKLKGGNG
-3518 VAGRFFD
+3518 KAGRFFD
-3525 KNGRINNK
+3525 KNGRINNR
-3533 ALSNYLIQ
+3533 ALSEYLIQ
-3541 EAKGTNMSAE
+3541 EARGTNMSAE
-3551 ITEALALD
+3551 VTEALALD
-3559 KKGNFRAPIASLS
+3559 KNGNFRAPIASLS

-3602 ASFGFRA
+3602 ASFGFRS
-3609 NQVWNEETA
+3609 NEVWSEEKA
-3618 RPFNDGNKLSF
+3618 RPFNDGKKLSF

-3642 NFFRDVVPQEYQT
+3642 NFFRDVVPQEYQK
-3655 DYITMRNWLIEHNVI
+3655 DYVTMRNWLVEHKVI
-3670 GNNSKPYGIGYRIPT
+3670 GGESKPYGIGYRIPT

-3741 YTWNN
+3741 YAWNN
-3746 DAKSYTEQTEGALI
+3746 DAKSYVDQTEGALI

-3856 GANKYNLNQF
+3856 GASRYNLNQF

-3974 TYKKNIEQLVQ
+3974 TYKKQIEQLVQ
-3985 NGSVDAFNQS
+3985 NGSIDAFNQS

-4067 DNKEKFFTDAVDTN
+4067 DNKEKFFTDTVDTN
-4081 GLDVYFGNTFLHKKL
+4081 GLDIYFGNTFLHKKL

-4122 TSILQQIRGGNYI
+4122 TSILQQIRGGNYV
-4135 PTNNGKSVLF
+4135 PTNNGKSILF

-4184 INDILFGKD
+4184 INDVLFGKD

-4225 TNELLNYLQAVT
+4225 INELLNYLQAVT

-4262 RLRSAFYDLLTSEDA
+4262 RLRSAFYDLLTSEDN
-4277 VIREFAE
+4277 VIKEFAE

-4340 TSNQIDSIYL
+4340 TSDQIDSIYL
-4350 NLVRNYWRD
+4350 SLVRNYWRD

-4413 KFFKIVGA
+4413 KFFKIVGT

-4435 NLDTGKTIERIYTVV
+4435 NLDTGKTIERIYAVV

-4475 DANNFTDK
+4475 DTNNFTDK
-4483 MLNQIN
+4483 MLDQIN
-4489 DVFNLIDKRVQLLRG
+4489 NVFNLIDKRVQLLRG
-4504 KEPIVFVKDDSYR
+4504 KDPIVFVKDDSYH
-4517 SIDYS
+4517 SVDYS
-4522 NYDNIEEK
+4522 NYDNVEEK

-4535 DQTDNYTD
+4535 DQADNYTD

-4549 NTQEQEITS
+4549 STQEQEIAS
-4558 SEAISTEEFIDNSS
+4558 SETISPEEFVDSSS
-4572 DPSEI
+4572 DPSEV

-4584 DTLLADLDGMET
+4584 DTLLSDLDGMET

-4606 PEPETVDVTELI
+4606 PEPEAIDVTELI

-4632 VEIDEGT
+4632 TEINEGT
-4639 MNNLKKNGKKR
+4639 VNNLKKNGKKR

>member
-108 ENGNDSSYINQAVN
+108 ENGNDSSYIDQAVN

-385 VNLLSTAYFRHKETA
+385 VNLLNTAYFRHKETA

-409 KLLENSDRFD
+409 KLLENSDKFD

-431 EARGYDVSSMDDL
+431 ESRGYDVFSMDDL

-450 LAYDIQTSDQDYN
+450 LAYNIQTSDQNYN

-497 GKVVNNAI
+497 GKVVNNTI
-505 GAKAIAKGIGTA
+505 GAKAIANGIGTA
-517 AMTNARTRKLIE
+517 AMKNARTRKLIE
-529 AVKNRTN
+529 AVKDRTN
-536 KIADRVF
+536 KIADKVF

-584 KRYSDIPVDGTQI
+584 KRYSDIPVDGTQT

-632 DDQLRKAMG
+632 DDQLRKAMS
-641 IGSFVGALMGAGPDI
+641 IGSFIGALMGAGPDI

-669 LSIQELSARG
+669 LSIQELSARN

-727 DVETSRIVYGIY
+727 DIETSRIVYGIY

-770 LINSFNEAS
+770 LINGFNEAS
-779 ELADLSDKKVTEKIE
+779 ELSDLSDKKVTEKIE

-815 YTNGLAEDQTAIQ
+815 YTNGLAEGQTAIQ

-884 FIKKRQREVKDSL
+884 FIKKRQREIKDSL
-897 SKLDNI
+897 SKLDNT

-1008 SWNDIENSAN
+1008 SWSDIENSAN

-1058 NQPVS
+1058 SQPVS

-1080 SDTKETSQES
+1080 DDTKETSQES
-1090 ARTVDNISDDA
+1090 AHTVDSISDDT
-1101 DRNSVNTPVDEI
+1101 DRGSVNTPVDEI
-1113 ATGSSEEQVDEVT
+1113 ATNSSEEQVDEVT

-1147 KEYIEDND
+1147 KEYVEDND
-1155 VIEIAQGSANDQDR
+1155 VTEITQSSANDQDR

-1198 ADIGNVEDSDMA
+1198 ADIGNVEDSDMT
-1210 STETITNTEEE
+1210 STESVTTTEEE
-1221 VQSEQPT
+1221 VQSEQST
-1228 HTTKRQ
+1228 YNTKRQ
-1234 EPISPKQINPIVN
+1234 EPISPKQINPTIN
-1247 LTPESFDGAT
+1247 LTPESFDGST
-1257 DETVE
+1257 DEIVE
-1262 IPLETQDDVIY
+1262 VPLETQDDIIY

-1377 AKLAIPGWLSKQ
+1377 SKLAIPGWLSKQ

-1395 TDSKETR
+1395 TDNKETR
-1402 KFERD
+1402 KSERD
-1407 AADRMAVHLIIEET
+1407 AADRIAVHLIIEET

-1470 KYIKTYSPDYFVDKS
+1470 KYIKTYSPNYFVDKS

-1537 MTDQI
+1537 MSNQI

-1592 GDTPSQRTSAPIM
+1592 DNTPSQRSSAPIM

-1655 PISNNPEF
+1655 PVSNNPEF
-1663 LDILDILVNHG
+1663 LDILDILVNYG
-1674 PGTVAVGDNRVEKL
+1674 PSTVAVGDNRVEKL
-1688 SFYVRKTLHYY
+1688 SFYIRKTFHYY

-1709 ASRTPDG
+1709 ASRTPEG
-1716 SYVLKY
+1716 SYMLKY

-1729 GKIVFTDQQAY
+1729 GKVVFTDQQAY

-1756 EAMMNPIS
+1756 EAMMDPIS
-1764 DNIVNAAIEYMN
+1764 DNIVNAAIDYMN
-1776 RYNTDYYRV
+1776 KYNTDYYRV

-1792 FTMQDLNLTRD
+1792 FTMQDLNLTRG
-1803 TDGKVIRKD
+1803 TDGKVVRN
-1812 GTPILMSWMINHQ
+1812 GNTPILMSWMINHQ

-1852 NISKPEPTNSTKR
+1852 EVSNIEQVKQSTNE
-1865 KVGNKE
+1865 KVK
-1871 QKKEDVPEES
+1871 QV
-1881 TKLKSQDYEPKELP
+1881 TATVEPKYEQP
-1895 KEIATEK
+1895 RQPSDKIATEE
-1902 DRVQRSKLLNKQD
+1902 SKK
-1915 VIDVLN
+1915 
-1921 TEHLLIRVRVKNSTI
+1921 TTTI
-1936 EYVDIFFDERKDR
+1936 E
-1949 WDILPRINY
+1949 LP
-1958 NVEGAEE
+1958 
-1965 IYPTQEQIKSV
+1965 Q
-1976 LDRFIPYDLQQ
+1976 
-1987 YYTSGQYKQDHAK
+1987 
-2000 LIQYQEDLANQ
+2000 
-2011 GKNLEERI
+2011 
-2019 QLLWE
+2019 
-2024 TNVGVDATLRDRWGI
+2024 
-2039 YSFNEYTGETNFVP
+2039 
-2053 NTRETATT
+2053 
-2061 ELLKQ
+2061 Q

-2121 EGSLDIVAAKKWLH
+2121 EGTLDIAAAKKWLH

-2173 EFVARVVLS
+2173 EFVARIVLS

-2202 LTPAQRDQIYSD
+2202 LTPTQRDQIYSD

-2260 MWDLVVAF
+2260 MWDLVMAF

-2346 ILNIRSMEDIQNL
+2346 ILNIRSMDDIQNL

-2418 EIAEKEAKDSG
+2418 EIAEKKAKDSG

-2663 HTKERLLNLLNTIG
+2663 HTKERLLNLLNAIG

-2822 VKALTSPDK
+2822 VKTLTSPDK

-2938 IVKYFDSKEYVEKGK
+2938 IVKYFDSKEDVEKGK

-2958 NYHGEIGKDGKM
+2958 NYHGKIGKDGKM

-3076 NSNPFAFYETLVSH
+3076 NANPFAFYETLVSH

-3243 EDIKFIEKQAVK
+3243 EDVKFIEKQAVK

-3466 AVKICIGNVVDNR
+3466 AVKICIGNVVDDR

-3602 ASFGFRA
+3602 ASFGFKGKNVDSYSNISLLNQNIDDLQLSVRTNKLLKAKGINTIEDIIKYGEQQLKHYLSDKQFTEILDLFSSLNIDFNTKKEFKYRA
-3609 NQVWNEETA
+3609 
-3618 RPFNDGNKLSF
+3618 FNDGNKLSF

-3655 DYITMRNWLIEHNVI
+3655 DYTTMRDWLIKHNVI
-3670 GNNSKPYGIGYRIPT
+3670 GSNAKPYGIGYRIPT

-3729 ATYAY
+3729 ATYSY

-3807 EPMYELMPSFQES
+3807 ETMYELMPSFQES

-4067 DNKEKFFTDAVDTN
+4067 DNKEKFFTTIANTN
-4081 GLDVYFGNTFLHKKL
+4081 GLNVYFGNTFLHKKL
-4096 IYAMDLSNSILRSQ
+4096 IYAMDLSNSMLRSQ

-4122 TSILQQIRGGNYI
+4122 TSILQQIRGGNYV
-4135 PTNNGKSVLF
+4135 PTNNGKSILF

-4262 RLRSAFYDLLTSEDA
+4262 RLRSAFYDLLTSEDN
-4277 VIREFAE
+4277 VIKEFAE

-4340 TSNQIDSIYL
+4340 TSDQVDSIYL
-4350 NLVRNYWRD
+4350 SLVRNYWRD

-4413 KFFKIVGA
+4413 KFFKIVGT

-4475 DANNFTDK
+4475 DTNNFTDK
-4483 MLNQIN
+4483 MLDQIN
-4489 DVFNLIDKRVQLLRG
+4489 NVFNLIDKRVQLLRG
-4504 KEPIVFVKDDSYR
+4504 KEPIVFVKDDSYH
-4517 SIDYS
+4517 SVDYS

-4535 DQTDNYTD
+4535 DQADNYTD

-4549 NTQEQEITS
+4549 STQEQEITS
-4558 SEAISTEEFIDNSS
+4558 SETISPEEFIDNSS

>member
-35 QTGTRAVRNEAWNQL
+35 QTGTRAVRDEAWNQL
-50 EEELNYNIQDYDTSL
+50 EEELNYNIQDYDTSF
-65 EESEITEKQEQSTKK
+65 QEQPVYTEDANKK

-108 ENGNDSSYINQAVN
+108 ENGNDSSYIDQAVN

-150 IEIAKRYLEQKTLL
+150 IEVAKRYLEQKTLL

-409 KLLENSDRFD
+409 KLLENSDKFD
-419 INKVMK
+419 INKVMR

-463 KFAKDARVGL
+463 KFAKNARVGL

-517 AMTNARTRKLIE
+517 AMKNARTRKLIE
-529 AVKNRTN
+529 AVKDRTN
-536 KIADRVF
+536 KIADKVF
-543 DNPMQKVATKRA
+543 DNPMQKIATKRA

-584 KRYSDIPVDGTQI
+584 KRYSDIPVDGTQT

-632 DDQLRKAMG
+632 DDQLRKAMS
-641 IGSFVGALMGAGPDI
+641 IGSFIGALMGAGPDI

-669 LSIQELSARG
+669 LSIQELSARN

-727 DVETSRIVYGIY
+727 DIETSRIVYGIY

-770 LINSFNEAS
+770 LINGFNEAS
-779 ELADLSDKKVTEKIE
+779 ELSDLSDKKVTEKIE

-815 YTNGLAEDQTAIQ
+815 YTNSLAEDQTAIQ

-884 FIKKRQREVKDSL
+884 FIKKRQREIKDSL
-897 SKLDNI
+897 SKLDNT

-945 NTGRLSISNRY
+945 NTGRLSISDRY

-1008 SWNDIENSAN
+1008 SWSDIENSAN

-1058 NQPVS
+1058 SQPVS

-1080 SDTKETSQES
+1080 DDTKETSQES

-1169 AATDNVDSNTLE
+1169 AAIDNVDSNTLE

-1198 ADIGNVEDSDMA
+1198 ADIGNVEDSDMT
-1210 STETITNTEEE
+1210 STESVTTTEEE
-1221 VQSEQPT
+1221 VQSEQST
-1228 HTTKRQ
+1228 YNTKRQ
-1234 EPISPKQINPIVN
+1234 EPISPKQINPTIN
-1247 LTPESFDGAT
+1247 LTPESFDGST
-1257 DETVE
+1257 DEIVE
-1262 IPLETQDDVIY
+1262 VPLETQDDIIY

-1377 AKLAIPGWLSKQ
+1377 SKLAIPSWLSKQ

-1395 TDSKETR
+1395 TDNKETR
-1402 KFERD
+1402 KSERD

-1470 KYIKTYSPDYFVDKS
+1470 KYIKTYSPNYFVDKS

-1537 MTDQI
+1537 MSNQI

-1592 GDTPSQRTSAPIM
+1592 DNTPSQRSSAPIM

-1655 PISNNPEF
+1655 PVSNNPEF
-1663 LDILDILVNHG
+1663 LDILDILVNYG
-1674 PGTVAVGDNRVEKL
+1674 PGTVTVGDNRVEKL
-1688 SFYVRKTLHYY
+1688 SFYIRKTFHYY

-1709 ASRTPDG
+1709 ASRTPEG
-1716 SYVLKY
+1716 SYMLKY

-1729 GKIVFTDQQAY
+1729 GKVVFTDQQAY

-1756 EAMMNPIS
+1756 EAMMDPIS
-1764 DNIVNAAIEYMN
+1764 DNIVNAAIDYMN
-1776 RYNTDYYRV
+1776 KYNTDYYRV

-1792 FTMQDLNLTRD
+1792 FTMQDLNLTRG
-1803 TDGKVIRKD
+1803 TDGKVVRN
-1812 GTPILMSWMINHQ
+1812 GNTPILMSWMINHQ

-1852 NISKPEPTNSTKR
+1852 EVSNIEQVKQSTNE
-1865 KVGNKE
+1865 KVK
-1871 QKKEDVPEES
+1871 QV
-1881 TKLKSQDYEPKELP
+1881 TATVEPKYEQP
-1895 KEIATEK
+1895 RQPSDKIATEE
-1902 DRVQRSKLLNKQD
+1902 SKK
-1915 VIDVLN
+1915 
-1921 TEHLLIRVRVKNSTI
+1921 TTTI
-1936 EYVDIFFDERKDR
+1936 E
-1949 WDILPRINY
+1949 LP
-1958 NVEGAEE
+1958 
-1965 IYPTQEQIKSV
+1965 Q
-1976 LDRFIPYDLQQ
+1976 
-1987 YYTSGQYKQDHAK
+1987 
-2000 LIQYQEDLANQ
+2000 
-2011 GKNLEERI
+2011 
-2019 QLLWE
+2019 
-2024 TNVGVDATLRDRWGI
+2024 
-2039 YSFNEYTGETNFVP
+2039 
-2053 NTRETATT
+2053 
-2061 ELLKQ
+2061 Q

-2121 EGSLDIVAAKKWLH
+2121 EGTLDIAATKKWLH

-2173 EFVARVVLS
+2173 EFVARIVLS

-2260 MWDLVVAF
+2260 IWDLVVAF

-2289 NAQLDQDTLEE
+2289 NAQLDQDTLDE

-2346 ILNIRSMEDIQNL
+2346 ILNIRSMDDIQNL

-2407 LGIRAIEREEA
+2407 LGIRAIEREES

-2457 YSIPQSRFATDE
+2457 YSIPQSKFVTDE

-2494 WNRILDNLWLSNDW
+2494 WNKILDNLWLSNDW

-2663 HTKERLLNLLNTIG
+2663 HTKERLLNLLNAIG

-2822 VKALTSPDK
+2822 VKTLTSPDK

-2938 IVKYFDSKEYVEKGK
+2938 IVKYFDSKEDVEKGK

-2958 NYHGEIGKDGKM
+2958 NYHGKIGKDGKM

-3030 SMNTLLIDKVDKE
+3030 SMNTLLLDKVDKE
-3043 IEQAIKLGVIS
+3043 IKQAIKLGVIS

-3243 EDIKFIEKQAVK
+3243 EDVKFIEKQAVK

-3309 QNVLGNPELYAKA
+3309 QDVLGNPELYAKA

-3334 FGDHFDEVSNINV
+3334 FGDHFDEVSDINV

-3405 NRNTQLNTEAINSPS
+3405 NRNTQLNIEAINSPS

-3466 AVKICIGNVVDNR
+3466 AVKICIGNVVDDR

-3618 RPFNDGNKLSF
+3618 RPFNDGKKLSF

-3655 DYITMRNWLIEHNVI
+3655 DYITMRSWLIEHNVI

-3746 DAKSYTEQTEGALI
+3746 NAKSYVEQTEGALI

-3974 TYKKNIEQLVQ
+3974 TYKKQIEQLVQ
-3985 NGSVDAFNQS
+3985 NGSIDAFNQS

-4067 DNKEKFFTDAVDTN
+4067 DNKEKFFTDTVDTN

-4122 TSILQQIRGGNYI
+4122 TSILQQIRGGNYV
-4135 PTNNGKSVLF
+4135 PTNNGKSILF

-4184 INDILFGKD
+4184 INDVLFGKD

-4262 RLRSAFYDLLTSEDA
+4262 RLRSAFYDLLTSEDN
-4277 VIREFAE
+4277 VIKEFAE

-4340 TSNQIDSIYL
+4340 TSDQVDSIYL
-4350 NLVRNYWRD
+4350 SLVRNYWRD

-4389 TSKTRVN
+4389 TSKARVN

-4413 KFFKIVGA
+4413 KFFKIVGT

-4475 DANNFTDK
+4475 DTNNFTDK
-4483 MLNQIN
+4483 MLDQIN
-4489 DVFNLIDKRVQLLRG
+4489 NVFNLIDKRVQLLRG

-4535 DQTDNYTD
+4535 DQTDNYAD

-4558 SEAISTEEFIDNSS
+4558 SEAISSEEFIDNSS

-4584 DTLLADLDGMET
+4584 DTLLSDLDGMET

-4606 PEPETVDVTELI
+4606 PEPEAIDVTELI

-4632 VEIDEGT
+4632 AEINEGT
-4639 MNNLKKNGKKR
+4639 VNNLKKNGKKR

>member
-108 ENGNDSSYINQAVN
+108 ENGNDSSYIDQAVN

-299 HDPLLGII
+299 HDPLLGIV

-385 VNLLSTAYFRHKETA
+385 VNLLNTAYFRHKETA

-409 KLLENSDRFD
+409 KLLENSDKFD

-431 EARGYDVSSMDDL
+431 ESRGYDVSSMDDL

-450 LAYDIQTSDQDYN
+450 LAYNIQTSDQNYN

-497 GKVVNNAI
+497 GKVVNNTI
-505 GAKAIAKGIGTA
+505 GAKAIANGIGTA
-517 AMTNARTRKLIE
+517 AMKNARTRKLIE
-529 AVKNRTN
+529 AVKDRTN
-536 KIADRVF
+536 KIADKVF

-584 KRYSDIPVDGTQI
+584 KRYSDIPVDGTQT

-632 DDQLRKAMG
+632 DDQLRKAMS
-641 IGSFVGALMGAGPDI
+641 IGSFIGALMGAGPDI

-669 LSIQELSARG
+669 LSIQELSARN

-727 DVETSRIVYGIY
+727 DIETSRIVYGIY

-770 LINSFNEAS
+770 LINGFNEAS
-779 ELADLSDKKVTEKIE
+779 ELSDLSDKKVTEKIE

-815 YTNGLAEDQTAIQ
+815 YTNGLAEGQTAIQ

-884 FIKKRQREVKDSL
+884 FIKKRQREIKDSL
-897 SKLDNI
+897 SKLDNT

-1008 SWNDIENSAN
+1008 SWSDIENSAN

-1050 EEFDTPID
+1050 EEFDTSID
-1058 NQPVS
+1058 SQPVS

-1080 SDTKETSQES
+1080 DDTKETSQES
-1090 ARTVDNISDDA
+1090 AHTVDSISDDT

-1113 ATGSSEEQVDEVT
+1113 ATNSSEEQVDEVT

-1147 KEYIEDND
+1147 KEYVEDND
-1155 VIEIAQGSANDQDR
+1155 VTEITQSSANDQDR

-1198 ADIGNVEDSDMA
+1198 ADIGNVEDSDVT
-1210 STETITNTEEE
+1210 STENITTTEEE
-1221 VQSEQPT
+1221 VQPEQPAQA
-1228 HTTKRQ
+1228 TKRE
-1234 EPISPKQINPIVN
+1234 EPISPKQINPTIN
-1247 LTPESFDGAT
+1247 LTPESFDGST

-1262 IPLETQDDVIY
+1262 IPLETQDDIIY

-1377 AKLAIPGWLSKQ
+1377 SKLAIPGWLSKQ

-1395 TDSKETR
+1395 TDNKETR
-1402 KFERD
+1402 KSERD

-1663 LDILDILVNHG
+1663 LDILDILVNYG
-1674 PGTVAVGDNRVEKL
+1674 PGTVTVGDNRVEKL

-1756 EAMMNPIS
+1756 EAMMDPIS
-1764 DNIVNAAIEYMN
+1764 DNIVNAAIDYMN
-1776 RYNTDYYRV
+1776 KYNTDYYRV

-1792 FTMQDLNLTRD
+1792 FTMQDLNLTRGA
-1803 TDGKVIRKD
+1803 DGKVVRN
-1812 GTPILMSWMINHQ
+1812 GNTPILMSWMINHQ

-1852 NISKPEPTNSTKR
+1852 EVSNIEQVKQSTNE
-1865 KVGNKE
+1865 KVK
-1871 QKKEDVPEES
+1871 QV
-1881 TKLKSQDYEPKELP
+1881 TATVEPKYEQP
-1895 KEIATEK
+1895 RQPSDEIATEE
-1902 DRVQRSKLLNKQD
+1902 SKK
-1915 VIDVLN
+1915 
-1921 TEHLLIRVRVKNSTI
+1921 TATI
-1936 EYVDIFFDERKDR
+1936 E
-1949 WDILPRINY
+1949 LP
-1958 NVEGAEE
+1958 
-1965 IYPTQEQIKSV
+1965 Q
-1976 LDRFIPYDLQQ
+1976 
-1987 YYTSGQYKQDHAK
+1987 
-2000 LIQYQEDLANQ
+2000 
-2011 GKNLEERI
+2011 
-2019 QLLWE
+2019 
-2024 TNVGVDATLRDRWGI
+2024 
-2039 YSFNEYTGETNFVP
+2039 
-2053 NTRETATT
+2053 
-2061 ELLKQ
+2061 Q

-2121 EGSLDIVAAKKWLH
+2121 EGTLDIAAAKKWLH

-2173 EFVARVVLS
+2173 EFVARIVLS

-2260 MWDLVVAF
+2260 IWDLVMAF

-2289 NAQLDQDTLEE
+2289 NAQLDQDTLDE

-2346 ILNIRSMEDIQNL
+2346 ILNIRSMDDIQNL

-2407 LGIRAIEREEA
+2407 LGIRAIEREES

-2457 YSIPQSRFATDE
+2457 YSIPQSKFVTDE

-2494 WNRILDNLWLSNDW
+2494 WNKILDNLWLSNDW

-2663 HTKERLLNLLNTIG
+2663 QTKERLLNLLNAIG

-2822 VKALTSPDK
+2822 VKTLTSPDK

-2938 IVKYFDSKEYVEKGK
+2938 IVKYFDSKEDVEKGK

-2958 NYHGEIGKDGKM
+2958 NYHGKIGKDGKM

-3030 SMNTLLIDKVDKE
+3030 SMNTLLLDKVDKE
-3043 IEQAIKLGVIS
+3043 IKQAIKLGVIS

-3101 DIIYSIIANYV
+3101 DVIYSIIANYV

-3243 EDIKFIEKQAVK
+3243 EDVKFIEKQAVK

-3309 QNVLGNPELYAKA
+3309 QDVLGNPELYAKA

-3334 FGDHFDEVSNINV
+3334 FGDHFDEVSDINV

-3405 NRNTQLNTEAINSPS
+3405 NRNTQLNIEAINSPS

-3466 AVKICIGNVVDNR
+3466 AVKICIGNVVDDR

-3618 RPFNDGNKLSF
+3618 RPFNDGKKLSF

-3655 DYITMRNWLIEHNVI
+3655 DYITMRSWLIEHNVI

-3746 DAKSYTEQTEGALI
+3746 NAKSYVEQTEGALI

-3856 GANKYNLNQF
+3856 GASKYNLNQF

-3974 TYKKNIEQLVQ
+3974 TYKKQIEQLVQ
-3985 NGSVDAFNQS
+3985 NGSIDAFNQS

-4008 ITPQDIVQQLLVI
+4008 ITPQDIVQQLLVV

-4067 DNKEKFFTDAVDTN
+4067 DNKEKFFTDTVDTN

-4122 TSILQQIRGGNYI
+4122 TSILQQIRGGNYV
-4135 PTNNGKSVLF
+4135 PTNNGKSILF

-4174 STNLMLTDSD
+4174 NTNLMLTDSD

-4205 IRVNKDDINLMT
+4205 IRVNKDNINLMT

-4277 VIREFAE
+4277 IIREFAE

-4378 RVSNVINLASA
+4378 RISNVINLASA

-4467 EGDQPSAF
+4467 EGNQPSAF
-4475 DANNFTDK
+4475 DTNNFTDK
-4483 MLNQIN
+4483 MLDQIN
-4489 DVFNLIDKRVQLLRG
+4489 NVFNLIDKRVQLLRG

-4535 DQTDNYTD
+4535 DQTDNYAD

-4558 SEAISTEEFIDNSS
+4558 SEAISSEEFIDNSS

-4584 DTLLADLDGMET
+4584 DTLLSDLDGMET

>member
-50 EEELNYNIQDYDTSL
+50 EEELNYNIQYYDTSL

-108 ENGNDSSYINQAVN
+108 ENGNDSSYIDQAVN

-409 KLLENSDRFD
+409 KLLENSDKFD

-431 EARGYDVSSMDDL
+431 ESRGYDVSSMDDL

-450 LAYDIQTSDQDYN
+450 LAYNIQTSDQNYN

-497 GKVVNNAI
+497 GKIVNNAI

-529 AVKNRTN
+529 AVKNRTS

-584 KRYSDIPVDGTQI
+584 KRYSDIPVDGTQV
-597 ESPYSFLDGI
+597 ESPYSFLDGV

-632 DDQLRKAMG
+632 DDQLRKAMS
-641 IGSFVGALMGAGPDI
+641 IGSFIGALMGAGPDI

-669 LSIQELSARG
+669 LSIQELSARN

-727 DVETSRIVYGIY
+727 DIETSRIVYGVY
-739 KNKDID
+739 KNKDIN

-770 LINSFNEAS
+770 LINSFDEAS
-779 ELADLSDKKVTEKIE
+779 ELSDLSDKKVTEKIE

-815 YTNGLAEDQTAIQ
+815 YTNGLAEGQTAIQ

-845 SRVLDR
+845 GRVLDR

-884 FIKKRQREVKDSL
+884 FIKKRQREIKDSL
-897 SKLDNI
+897 SKLDNT

-1008 SWNDIENSAN
+1008 SWSDIENSAN

-1058 NQPVS
+1058 SQPVS

-1080 SDTKETSQES
+1080 DDTKETSQES
-1090 ARTVDNISDDA
+1090 AHTVDSISDDT

-1113 ATGSSEEQVDEVT
+1113 ATNSSEEQVDEVT

-1147 KEYIEDND
+1147 KEYVEDND
-1155 VIEIAQGSANDQDR
+1155 VTEITQSSANDQDR

-1198 ADIGNVEDSDMA
+1198 ADIGNVEDSDVT
-1210 STETITNTEEE
+1210 STENITTAEEE
-1221 VQSEQPT
+1221 VQPEQPAQAP
-1228 HTTKRQ
+1228 KRE
-1234 EPISPKQINPIVN
+1234 EPISPKQINPTIN
-1247 LTPESFDGAT
+1247 LTPESFDGST

-1262 IPLETQDDVIY
+1262 IPLETQDDIIY

-1377 AKLAIPGWLSKQ
+1377 SKLAIPGWLSKQ

-1395 TDSKETR
+1395 TDNKETR
-1402 KFERD
+1402 KSERD

-1756 EAMMNPIS
+1756 EAMMDPIS
-1764 DNIVNAAIEYMN
+1764 DNIVNAAIDYMN
-1776 RYNTDYYRV
+1776 KYNTDYYRV

-1792 FTMQDLNLTRD
+1792 FTMQDLNLTRGA
-1803 TDGKVIRKD
+1803 DGKVVRN
-1812 GTPILMSWMINHQ
+1812 GNTPILMSWMINHQ

-1852 NISKPEPTNSTKR
+1852 EVSNIEQVKQSTNE
-1865 KVGNKE
+1865 KVK
-1871 QKKEDVPEES
+1871 QV
-1881 TKLKSQDYEPKELP
+1881 TATVEPKYEQP
-1895 KEIATEK
+1895 RQPSDEIATEE
-1902 DRVQRSKLLNKQD
+1902 SKK
-1915 VIDVLN
+1915 
-1921 TEHLLIRVRVKNSTI
+1921 TATI
-1936 EYVDIFFDERKDR
+1936 E
-1949 WDILPRINY
+1949 LP
-1958 NVEGAEE
+1958 
-1965 IYPTQEQIKSV
+1965 Q
-1976 LDRFIPYDLQQ
+1976 
-1987 YYTSGQYKQDHAK
+1987 
-2000 LIQYQEDLANQ
+2000 
-2011 GKNLEERI
+2011 
-2019 QLLWE
+2019 
-2024 TNVGVDATLRDRWGI
+2024 
-2039 YSFNEYTGETNFVP
+2039 
-2053 NTRETATT
+2053 
-2061 ELLKQ
+2061 Q

-2108 MLGNKGVFSTVRG
+2108 MLGNKGVFSTVKG
-2121 EGSLDIVAAKKWLH
+2121 EGTLDIAAAKKWLH

-2173 EFVARVVLS
+2173 EFVARIVLS

-2260 MWDLVVAF
+2260 IWDLVMAF

-2289 NAQLDQDTLEE
+2289 NAQLDQDTLDE

-2321 ENMPHIANANTL
+2321 ENMPHVANANTL

-2346 ILNIRSMEDIQNL
+2346 ILNIRSMDDIQNL

-2407 LGIRAIEREEA
+2407 LGIRAIEREES

-2457 YSIPQSRFATDE
+2457 YSIPQSKFVTDE

-2494 WNRILDNLWLSNDW
+2494 WNKILDNLWLSNDW

-2663 HTKERLLNLLNTIG
+2663 HTKERLLNLLNAIG

-2804 YNKLDNIAR
+2804 YNKLDNLAR

-2822 VKALTSPDK
+2822 VKTLTSPDK

-2872 RLILPTMSDKKT
+2872 RLILPTMSDRKT

-2938 IVKYFDSKEYVEKGK
+2938 IVKYFDSKEDVEKGK

-2958 NYHGEIGKDGKM
+2958 NYHGKIGKDGKM

-3030 SMNTLLIDKVDKE
+3030 SMNTLLLDKVDKE
-3043 IEQAIKLGVIS
+3043 IKQAIKLGVIS

-3243 EDIKFIEKQAVK
+3243 EDVKFIEKQAVK

-3309 QNVLGNPELYAKA
+3309 QDVLGNPELYAKA

-3334 FGDHFDEVSNINV
+3334 FGDHFDEVSDINV

-3405 NRNTQLNTEAINSPS
+3405 NRNTQLNIEAINSPS

-3466 AVKICIGNVVDNR
+3466 AVKICIGNVVDDR

-3618 RPFNDGNKLSF
+3618 RPFNDGKKLSF
-3629 DPDKGSM
+3629 EPDKGSM

-3655 DYITMRNWLIEHNVI
+3655 DYITMRSWLIEHNVI

-3746 DAKSYTEQTEGALI
+3746 NAKSYVEQTEGALI

-3856 GANKYNLNQF
+3856 GASKYNLNQF

-3925 LAQPALKEYA
+3925 LAQPVLKEYA

-3974 TYKKNIEQLVQ
+3974 TYKKQIEQLVQ
-3985 NGSVDAFNQS
+3985 NGSIDAFNQS

-4008 ITPQDIVQQLLVI
+4008 ITPQDIVQQLLVV

-4067 DNKEKFFTDAVDTN
+4067 DNKEKFFTDTVDTN
-4081 GLDVYFGNTFLHKKL
+4081 GLDIYFGNTFLHKKL

-4122 TSILQQIRGGNYI
+4122 TSILQQIRGGNYV
-4135 PTNNGKSVLF
+4135 PTNNGKSILF

-4184 INDILFGKD
+4184 INDVLFGKD

-4262 RLRSAFYDLLTSEDA
+4262 RLRSAFYDLLTSEDN
-4277 VIREFAE
+4277 VIKEFAE

-4340 TSNQIDSIYL
+4340 TSDQIDSIYL

-4413 KFFKIVGA
+4413 KFFKIVGT

-4475 DANNFTDK
+4475 DTNNFTDK
-4483 MLNQIN
+4483 MLDQIN
-4489 DVFNLIDKRVQLLRG
+4489 NVFNLIDKRVQLLRG
-4504 KEPIVFVKDDSYR
+4504 KEPIVFVKDDSYH
-4517 SIDYS
+4517 SVDYS
-4522 NYDNIEEK
+4522 NYDNVEEK

-4535 DQTDNYTD
+4535 DQADNYTD

-4549 NTQEQEITS
+4549 STQEQEIAS
-4558 SEAISTEEFIDNSS
+4558 SETISPEEFIDNSS

-4584 DTLLADLDGMET
+4584 DTLLADLDGIET

-4632 VEIDEGT
+4632 AEIDEGT
-4639 MNNLKKNGKKR
+4639 VNNLKKNGKKR

>member
-65 EESEITEKQEQSTKK
+65 EESEITERQEQSTKK

-108 ENGNDSSYINQAVN
+108 ENGNDSSYIDQAVN

-143 EGKWIPE
+143 EGKWILE

-409 KLLENSDRFD
+409 KLLENSDKFD

-431 EARGYDVSSMDDL
+431 ESRGYDVSSMDDL

-450 LAYDIQTSDQDYN
+450 LAYNIQTSDQNYN

-473 TEIEQGNNALALSD
+473 TKIEQGNNALALSD

-497 GKVVNNAI
+497 GKVVNNTI
-505 GAKAIAKGIGTA
+505 GAKAIANGIGTA
-517 AMTNARTRKLIE
+517 AMKNARTRKLIE
-529 AVKNRTN
+529 AVKDRTN
-536 KIADRVF
+536 KIADKVF

-584 KRYSDIPVDGTQI
+584 KRYSDIPVDGTQT

-727 DVETSRIVYGIY
+727 DIETSRIVYGIY

-770 LINSFNEAS
+770 LINGFNEAS
-779 ELADLSDKKVTEKIE
+779 ELSDLSDKKVTEKIE

-815 YTNGLAEDQTAIQ
+815 YTNGLAEGQTAIQ

-845 SRVLDR
+845 GRVLDR

-884 FIKKRQREVKDSL
+884 FIKKRQREIKDSL
-897 SKLDNI
+897 SKLDNT

-1008 SWNDIENSAN
+1008 SWSDIENSAN

-1058 NQPVS
+1058 SQPVS

-1080 SDTKETSQES
+1080 DDTKETSQES
-1090 ARTVDNISDDA
+1090 AHTVDSISDDT

-1113 ATGSSEEQVDEVT
+1113 ATSSSEEQVDEVT

-1147 KEYIEDND
+1147 KEYVEDND
-1155 VIEIAQGSANDQDR
+1155 VTEITQSSANDQDR

-1198 ADIGNVEDSDMA
+1198 ADIGNVEDSNVT
-1210 STETITNTEEE
+1210 STENITTAEEE
-1221 VQSEQPT
+1221 VQPEQPAQAP
-1228 HTTKRQ
+1228 KRE
-1234 EPISPKQINPIVN
+1234 EPISPKQINPTIN
-1247 LTPESFDGAT
+1247 LTPESFDGST

-1262 IPLETQDDVIY
+1262 IPLETQDDIIY

-1360 GKPVQFDGERRP
+1360 GKPIQFDGERRP

-1421 TEDGKKLIY
+1421 TEDDKKLIY

-1556 PMDPADRFTIVN
+1556 PMDPVDRFTIVN

-1709 ASRTPDG
+1709 ASRTPEG
-1716 SYVLKY
+1716 SYMLKY

-1729 GKIVFTDQQAY
+1729 GKVVFTDQQAY

-1756 EAMMNPIS
+1756 EAMMSPIS
-1764 DNIVNAAIEYMN
+1764 DNIVNAAIDYMN
-1776 RYNTDYYRV
+1776 KYNTDYYRV

-1792 FTMQDLNLTRD
+1792 FTMQDLNLTRGA
-1803 TDGKVIRKD
+1803 DGKVVRN
-1812 GTPILMSWMINHQ
+1812 GNTPILMSWMVNHQ

-1852 NISKPEPTNSTKR
+1852 EVSNIEQVKQSTNEKVKQVTATVESKREQPEQPS
-1865 KVGNKE
+1865 
-1871 QKKEDVPEES
+1871 D
-1881 TKLKSQDYEPKELP
+1881 
-1895 KEIATEK
+1895 EIATEE
-1902 DRVQRSKLLNKQD
+1902 SKK
-1915 VIDVLN
+1915 
-1921 TEHLLIRVRVKNSTI
+1921 TATI
-1936 EYVDIFFDERKDR
+1936 E
-1949 WDILPRINY
+1949 LP
-1958 NVEGAEE
+1958 
-1965 IYPTQEQIKSV
+1965 Q
-1976 LDRFIPYDLQQ
+1976 
-1987 YYTSGQYKQDHAK
+1987 
-2000 LIQYQEDLANQ
+2000 
-2011 GKNLEERI
+2011 
-2019 QLLWE
+2019 
-2024 TNVGVDATLRDRWGI
+2024 
-2039 YSFNEYTGETNFVP
+2039 
-2053 NTRETATT
+2053 
-2061 ELLKQ
+2061 Q

-2121 EGSLDIVAAKKWLH
+2121 EGALDIAAAKKWLH

-2260 MWDLVVAF
+2260 IWDLVIAF

-2346 ILNIRSMEDIQNL
+2346 ILNIRSMDDIQNL

-2407 LGIRAIEREEA
+2407 LGIRAIEREES

-2457 YSIPQSRFATDE
+2457 YSIPQSKFATDE

-2663 HTKERLLNLLNTIG
+2663 QTKERLLNLLNAIG

-2822 VKALTSPDK
+2822 VKTLTSPDK

-2938 IVKYFDSKEYVEKGK
+2938 IVKYFDSKEDVEKGK

-2958 NYHGEIGKDGKM
+2958 NYHGKIGKDGKM

-3030 SMNTLLIDKVDKE
+3030 SMNTLLLDKVDKE
-3043 IEQAIKLGVIS
+3043 IKQAIKLGVIS

-3334 FGDHFDEVSNINV
+3334 FGDHFDEVSDINV

-3405 NRNTQLNTEAINSPS
+3405 NRNTQLNIEAINSPS

-3466 AVKICIGNVVDNR
+3466 AVKICIGNVVDDR

-3618 RPFNDGNKLSF
+3618 RPFNDGKKLSF
-3629 DPDKGSM
+3629 EPDKGSM

-3655 DYITMRNWLIEHNVI
+3655 DYITMRSWLIEHNVI

-3746 DAKSYTEQTEGALI
+3746 NAKSYVEQTEGALI

-3856 GANKYNLNQF
+3856 GASKYNLNQF

-3925 LAQPALKEYA
+3925 LAQPVLKEYA

-3974 TYKKNIEQLVQ
+3974 TYKKQIEQLVQ
-3985 NGSVDAFNQS
+3985 NGSIDAFNQS

-4008 ITPQDIVQQLLVI
+4008 ITPQDIVQQLLVV

-4067 DNKEKFFTDAVDTN
+4067 DNKEKFFTDTVDTN
-4081 GLDVYFGNTFLHKKL
+4081 GLDIYFGNTFLHKKL

-4122 TSILQQIRGGNYI
+4122 TSILQQIRGGNYV
-4135 PTNNGKSVLF
+4135 PTNNGKSILF

-4184 INDILFGKD
+4184 INDVLFGKD

-4262 RLRSAFYDLLTSEDA
+4262 RLRSAFYDLLTSEDN
-4277 VIREFAE
+4277 VIKEFAE

-4340 TSNQIDSIYL
+4340 TSDQIDSIYL

-4413 KFFKIVGA
+4413 KFFKIVGT

-4475 DANNFTDK
+4475 DTNNFTDK
-4483 MLNQIN
+4483 MLDQIN
-4489 DVFNLIDKRVQLLRG
+4489 NVFNLIDKRVQLLRG
-4504 KEPIVFVKDDSYR
+4504 KEPIVFVKDDSYH
-4517 SIDYS
+4517 SVDYS
-4522 NYDNIEEK
+4522 NYDNVEEK

-4535 DQTDNYTD
+4535 DQADNYTD

-4549 NTQEQEITS
+4549 STQEQEIAS
-4558 SEAISTEEFIDNSS
+4558 SETISPEEFIDNSS

-4584 DTLLADLDGMET
+4584 DTLLADLDGIET

-4632 VEIDEGT
+4632 AEIDEGT
-4639 MNNLKKNGKKR
+4639 VNNLKKNGKKR

>member
-50 EEELNYNIQDYDTSL
+50 EEELNYNIQDYDTSF
-65 EESEITEKQEQSTKK
+65 QEQPTYTEDANKK

-90 ASDLSKAVIGLFT
+90 ASDLSKAIIGLFA
-103 DNYKG
+103 DDYKG
-108 ENGNDSSYINQAVN
+108 ENGNDSNYIEQAVN

-130 INVQARVNELRET
+130 VNVQARVNELRET

-299 HDPLLGII
+299 HDPLLGIV

-409 KLLENSDRFD
+409 KLLENSDKFD

-431 EARGYDVSSMDDL
+431 ESRGYDVSSMDDL

-450 LAYDIQTSDQDYN
+450 LAYNIQTSDQNYN

-497 GKVVNNAI
+497 GKVVNNTI
-505 GAKAIAKGIGTA
+505 GAKAIANGIGTA
-517 AMTNARTRKLIE
+517 AMKNARTRKLIE
-529 AVKNRTN
+529 AVKDRTN
-536 KIADRVF
+536 KIADKVF

-584 KRYSDIPVDGTQI
+584 KRYSDIPVDGTQT

-613 AVEATL
+613 TVEATL

-632 DDQLRKAMG
+632 DDQLRKAMS
-641 IGSFVGALMGAGPDI
+641 IGSFIGALMGAGPDI

-669 LSIQELSARG
+669 LSIQELSARN

-727 DVETSRIVYGIY
+727 DIETSRIVYGVY
-739 KNKDID
+739 KNKDIN

-770 LINSFNEAS
+770 LINGFNEAS
-779 ELADLSDKKVTEKIE
+779 ELSDLSDKKVTEKIE

-815 YTNGLAEDQTAIQ
+815 YTNGLAEGQTAIQ

-884 FIKKRQREVKDSL
+884 FIKKRQREIKDSL
-897 SKLDNI
+897 SKLDNA

-1008 SWNDIENSAN
+1008 SWSDIENSAN

-1058 NQPVS
+1058 SQPVS

-1080 SDTKETSQES
+1080 DDTKETSQES
-1090 ARTVDNISDDA
+1090 AHTVDSISDDT
-1101 DRNSVNTPVDEI
+1101 DRGSVNTPVDEI
-1113 ATGSSEEQVDEVT
+1113 ATNSSEEQVDEVT

-1147 KEYIEDND
+1147 KEYVEDND
-1155 VIEIAQGSANDQDR
+1155 VTEITQSSANDQDR

-1198 ADIGNVEDSDMA
+1198 ADIGNVEDSDMT
-1210 STETITNTEEE
+1210 STESVTTTEEE
-1221 VQSEQPT
+1221 VQSEQST
-1228 HTTKRQ
+1228 YNTKRQ
-1234 EPISPKQINPIVN
+1234 EPISPKQINPTIN
-1247 LTPESFDGAT
+1247 LTPESFDGST
-1257 DETVE
+1257 DEIVE
-1262 IPLETQDDVIY
+1262 VPLETQDDIIY

-1377 AKLAIPGWLSKQ
+1377 SKLAIPGWLSKQ

-1395 TDSKETR
+1395 TDNKETR
-1402 KFERD
+1402 KSERD

-1537 MTDQI
+1537 MSNQI

-1663 LDILDILVNHG
+1663 LDILDILVNYG
-1674 PGTVAVGDNRVEKL
+1674 PGTVTVGDNRVEKL

-1756 EAMMNPIS
+1756 EAMMDPIS
-1764 DNIVNAAIEYMN
+1764 DNIVNAAIDYMN
-1776 RYNTDYYRV
+1776 KYNTDYYRV

-1792 FTMQDLNLTRD
+1792 FTMQDLNLTRGA
-1803 TDGKVIRKD
+1803 DGKVVRN
-1812 GTPILMSWMINHQ
+1812 GNTPILMSWMINHQ

-1852 NISKPEPTNSTKR
+1852 EVSNIEQVKQSTNE
-1865 KVGNKE
+1865 KVK
-1871 QKKEDVPEES
+1871 QV
-1881 TKLKSQDYEPKELP
+1881 TATVEPKYEQP
-1895 KEIATEK
+1895 RQPSDEIATEE
-1902 DRVQRSKLLNKQD
+1902 SKK
-1915 VIDVLN
+1915 
-1921 TEHLLIRVRVKNSTI
+1921 TATI
-1936 EYVDIFFDERKDR
+1936 E
-1949 WDILPRINY
+1949 LP
-1958 NVEGAEE
+1958 
-1965 IYPTQEQIKSV
+1965 Q
-1976 LDRFIPYDLQQ
+1976 
-1987 YYTSGQYKQDHAK
+1987 
-2000 LIQYQEDLANQ
+2000 
-2011 GKNLEERI
+2011 
-2019 QLLWE
+2019 
-2024 TNVGVDATLRDRWGI
+2024 
-2039 YSFNEYTGETNFVP
+2039 
-2053 NTRETATT
+2053 
-2061 ELLKQ
+2061 Q

-2121 EGSLDIVAAKKWLH
+2121 EGTLDIAAAKKWLH

-2173 EFVARVVLS
+2173 EFVARIVLS

-2260 MWDLVVAF
+2260 IWDLVMAF

-2289 NAQLDQDTLEE
+2289 NAQLDQDTLDE

-2346 ILNIRSMEDIQNL
+2346 ILNIRSMDDIQNL

-2407 LGIRAIEREEA
+2407 LGIRAIEREES

-2457 YSIPQSRFATDE
+2457 YSIPQSKFVTDE

-2494 WNRILDNLWLSNDW
+2494 WNKILDNLWLSNDW

-2663 HTKERLLNLLNTIG
+2663 QTKERLLNLLNAIG

-2813 SAYSANSLI
+2813 SVYSANSLI

-2938 IVKYFDSKEYVEKGK
+2938 IVKYFDSKEDVEKGK

-2958 NYHGEIGKDGKM
+2958 NYHGKIGKDGKM

-3030 SMNTLLIDKVDKE
+3030 SMNTLLLDKVDKE
-3043 IEQAIKLGVIS
+3043 IKQAIKLGVIS

-3243 EDIKFIEKQAVK
+3243 EDVKFIEKQAVK

-3309 QNVLGNPELYAKA
+3309 QDVLGNPELYAKA

-3334 FGDHFDEVSNINV
+3334 FGDHFDEVSDINV

-3405 NRNTQLNTEAINSPS
+3405 NRNTQLNIEAINSPS

-3466 AVKICIGNVVDNR
+3466 AVKICIGNVVDDR

-3618 RPFNDGNKLSF
+3618 RPFNDGKKLSF

-3655 DYITMRNWLIEHNVI
+3655 DYITMRSWLIEHNVI

-3746 DAKSYTEQTEGALI
+3746 NAKSYVEQTEGALI

-3841 HCLTQATHLRMKFSE
+3841 HCLTQATHLRMRFSE
-3856 GANKYNLNQF
+3856 GASKYNLNQF

-3974 TYKKNIEQLVQ
+3974 TYKKQIEQLVQ
-3985 NGSVDAFNQS
+3985 NGSIDAFNQS

-4008 ITPQDIVQQLLVI
+4008 ITPQDIVQQLLVV

-4067 DNKEKFFTDAVDTN
+4067 DNKEKFFTDTVDTN
-4081 GLDVYFGNTFLHKKL
+4081 GLDIYFGNTFLHKKL
-4096 IYAMDLSNSILRSQ
+4096 IYVMDLSNSILRSQ

-4122 TSILQQIRGGNYI
+4122 TSILQQIRGGNYV
-4135 PTNNGKSVLF
+4135 PTNNGKSILF

-4184 INDILFGKD
+4184 INDVLFGKD

-4262 RLRSAFYDLLTSEDA
+4262 RLRSAFYDLLTSEDS
-4277 VIREFAE
+4277 VIKEFAE

-4378 RVSNVINLASA
+4378 RISNVINLASA

-4483 MLNQIN
+4483 MLDQIN
-4489 DVFNLIDKRVQLLRG
+4489 DAFNLIDKRVQLLRG
-4504 KEPIVFVKDDSYR
+4504 KDPIVFVKDDSYH
-4517 SIDYS
+4517 SVDYS

-4549 NTQEQEITS
+4549 STQEQEIAS
-4558 SEAISTEEFIDNSS
+4558 SETISSEEFVDSSS
-4572 DPSEI
+4572 DPSEV

-4596 DSGIEFEDLT
+4596 ESGIEFEDLT
-4606 PEPETVDVTELI
+4606 PEPEAIDVTELI

-4632 VEIDEGT
+4632 TEINEGT
-4639 MNNLKKNGKKR
+4639 VNNLKKNGKKR

>member
-35 QTGTRAVRNEAWNQL
+35 QTGTRAVRDEAWNQL

-108 ENGNDSSYINQAVN
+108 ENGNDSSYIDQAVN

-164 GELSVDGPDY
+164 GELSIDGPDY

-409 KLLENSDRFD
+409 KLLENSDKFD

-431 EARGYDVSSMDDL
+431 ESRGYDVFSMDDL

-450 LAYDIQTSDQDYN
+450 LAYNIQTSDQNYN

-497 GKVVNNAI
+497 GKVVNNTI
-505 GAKAIAKGIGTA
+505 GAKAIANGIGTA
-517 AMTNARTRKLIE
+517 AMKNARTRKLIE
-529 AVKNRTN
+529 AVKDRTN
-536 KIADRVF
+536 KIADKVF

-584 KRYSDIPVDGTQI
+584 KRYSDIPVDGTQT

-632 DDQLRKAMG
+632 DDQLRKAMS
-641 IGSFVGALMGAGPDI
+641 IGSFIGALMGAGPDI

-669 LSIQELSARG
+669 LSIQELSARN

-727 DVETSRIVYGIY
+727 DIETSRIVYGVY
-739 KNKDID
+739 KNKDIN

-770 LINSFNEAS
+770 LINSFDEAS
-779 ELADLSDKKVTEKIE
+779 ELFDLSDKKVTEKIE

-815 YTNGLAEDQTAIQ
+815 YTNGLAEGQTAIQ

-884 FIKKRQREVKDSL
+884 FIKKRQREIKDSL

-1008 SWNDIENSAN
+1008 SWSDIENSAN

-1050 EEFDTPID
+1050 EEFGTPID
-1058 NQPVS
+1058 SQPVS
-1063 TEESSNKTQV
+1063 TEESSSKTQV

-1080 SDTKETSQES
+1080 SDKKETSQES
-1090 ARTVDNISDDA
+1090 THTVDNVSDDT

-1113 ATGSSEEQVDEVT
+1113 ATSSSEEQVDEVT

-1155 VIEIAQGSANDQDR
+1155 VIEIAQSSANDQDR

-1210 STETITNTEEE
+1210 STESVTTTEEE
-1221 VQSEQPT
+1221 VQSEQST
-1228 HTTKRQ
+1228 YNTKRQ

-1262 IPLETQDDVIY
+1262 IPLETQDDIIY

-1377 AKLAIPGWLSKQ
+1377 SKLAIPGWLSKQ

-1395 TDSKETR
+1395 TDNKETR
-1402 KFERD
+1402 KSERD

-1526 QEFGLSSDPIQ
+1526 EEFGLSSDPLE
-1537 MTDQI
+1537 MSRQI

-1556 PMDPADRFTIVN
+1556 PMDPEDRFTIVN

-1582 AGKIYIIPKV
+1582 AGKIYIVPKV
-1592 GDTPSQRTSAPIM
+1592 GNTPSQRVSVPIM
-1605 LAEKRHFIQGGSK
+1605 LAEKRHFIEGGSK
-1618 NLITSYTPDGKAKY
+1618 NLVTSYTPKGVAKY

-1638 VPLSTAELL
+1638 IPLSTAELL
-1647 FRLVTQTL
+1647 FRLVTQSL

-1663 LDILDILVNHG
+1663 LDLLDILVNYG

-1688 SFYVRKTLHYY
+1688 SFYIRKTLYYY
-1699 TNTKGSFLMY
+1699 TNTKGSYLMY
-1709 ASRTPDG
+1709 ANRTPEG
-1716 SYVLKY
+1716 AYITKY
-1722 LKIKNTN
+1722 LKIKDTN
-1729 GKIVFTDQQAY
+1729 GRIVFTEQQAY

-1756 EAMMNPIS
+1756 EAMMQPIS
-1764 DNIVNAAIEYMN
+1764 DNIVNAAIEYMD

-1785 LNCDELV
+1785 ANCDELT
-1792 FTMQDLNLTRD
+1792 FTMQDLNLVRGA
-1803 TDGKVIRKD
+1803 DGKVVRNGD
-1812 GTPILMSWMINHQ
+1812 TPILMSWMINHQ
-1825 VLKTDVGDRAFR
+1825 ILKTDVGDHAFK

-1852 NISKPEPTNSTKR
+1852 EVRKPENKLNAKQTTERKHTDQPKNSKFDI
-1865 KVGNKE
+1865 E
-1871 QKKEDVPEES
+1871 Q
-1881 TKLKSQDYEPKELP
+1881 YEPTEYP
-1895 KEIATEK
+1895 KDIATEEA
-1902 DRVQRSKLLNKQD
+1902 RVQKSKLLHKEEIQD
-1915 VIDVLN
+1915 VHN
-1921 TEHLLIRVRVKNSTI
+1921 QSGNI
-1936 EYVDIFFDERKDR
+1936 EI
-1949 WDILPRINY
+1949 
-1958 NVEGAEE
+1958 
-1965 IYPTQEQIKSV
+1965 TIKSNDPSIKYYIIKYSHSLKKWRLTV
-1976 LDRFIPYDLQQ
+1976 YTDLNVDPQEHVNNSLSEEARQKVIDRYVPKDLQE
-1987 YYTSGQYKQDHAK
+1987 YYTSGQEYLDHLDLLKYQDELEK
-2000 LIQYQEDLANQ
+2000 Q
-2011 GKNLEERI
+2011 GKTLKERI
-2019 QLLWE
+2019 KLLFS
-2024 TNVGVDATLRDRWGI
+2024 TNIGNDAALRDRWGI
-2039 YSFNEYTGETNFVP
+2039 YTFNPYTGETNYI
-2053 NTRETATT
+2053 RESEVAVQPP
-2061 ELLKQ
+2061 KQ
-2066 DKALTYDETIAAG
+2066 DIPLTYDETIAAG
-2079 LTPKQGYTYVRKA
+2079 LTPKQGWTYVRKA
-2092 DGKYVILPNNS
+2092 DGNYVMVPNNS

-2108 MLGNKGVFSTVRG
+2108 LLGNRGVFSTQRG
-2121 EGSLDIVAAKKWLH
+2121 EGDLDITAAKKWLH

-2140 DPDDV
+2140 EPDDV
-2145 MVTNAAMRAINTPS
+2145 MVTNAAMKAINNPQ

-2167 FDRIHD
+2167 FDRIHN
-2173 EFVARVVLS
+2173 EFTARITLS

-2202 LTPAQRDQIYSD
+2202 LSPAQRDQIYSD

-2219 PEYSNSTKQEIEEQL
+2219 PEYANSTKQEVEEQL
-2234 AEEFKAYMLKEVNP
+2234 AEEFRTYMLNETNP

-2260 MWDLVVAF
+2260 VWKLVSSF
-2268 AGKELS
+2268 AGKEFS
-2274 LQNQVFNQIRKGNFK
+2274 LQNQVFAAIRKGNFK
-2289 NAQLDQDTLEE
+2289 NAQLDQETLEE

-2309 GYYAPGISNKEQ
+2309 GYYAPGISDAEQ
-2321 ENMPHIANANTL
+2321 EKMPHIANANTL

-2368 QYLYDAG
+2368 QYLYEIG
-2375 EYDYNESKKQMVHDV
+2375 EYDYNESKKQMVSDV
-2390 LSNKGLFA
+2390 LSNKELFA

-2494 WNRILDNLWLSNDW
+2494 WNRILDNLWQSNDW
-2508 PDLIRRV
+2508 PDLVNRV

-2528 LDRIDNPAYPLPEN
+2528 LNRIDNPAFQLPEN

-2577 RGGKVWTV
+2577 RGSKVWTV

-2606 LSSLIFTDKNNR
+2606 LSSLIITDKNNR
-2618 SRINTNRYSELAK
+2618 SRIDTVQYSKLSK
-2631 LDKQIL
+2631 LDKDIL
-2637 SDIEQIQK
+2637 NDLTSIQK
-2645 QLNSKNADI
+2645 QLNNKNPEI

-2663 HTKERLLNLLNTIG
+2663 QTKGKLLSLLNSIG
-2677 IPFDSESLNYLL
+2677 IPFDMESLNYLL
-2689 RKVNTNSTNYP
+2689 KKVNTNSTSYP

-2716 SNSIMH
+2716 SNSVLH

-2727 NNAKSLEAKF
+2727 NNSKSLEAKI
-2737 KRQTISAS
+2737 KKQTVSAS

-2756 INLMAIAYGEMHP
+2756 INLMAIAYGEIHP

-2797 RWLNTNA
+2797 RWLNTDA
-2804 YNKLDNIAR
+2804 YNKLSNIAK

-2938 IVKYFDSKEYVEKGK
+2938 IVKYFDSKEDVEKGK

-2958 NYHGEIGKDGKM
+2958 NYHGKIGKDGKM

-3090 IPEEFNAITQN
+3090 IPEEFNVITQN

-3243 EDIKFIEKQAVK
+3243 EDVKFIEKQAVK

-3309 QNVLGNPELYAKA
+3309 QDVLGNPELYAKA

-3334 FGDHFDEVSNINV
+3334 FGDHFDEVSDINV

-3405 NRNTQLNTEAINSPS
+3405 NRNTQLNIEAINSPS

-3466 AVKICIGNVVDNR
+3466 AVKICIGNVVDDR

-3618 RPFNDGNKLSF
+3618 RPFNDGKKLSF

-3655 DYITMRNWLIEHNVI
+3655 DYITMRSWLIEHNVI

-3729 ATYAY
+3729 ATYSY

-3974 TYKKNIEQLVQ
+3974 TYKKQIEQLVQ

-4067 DNKEKFFTDAVDTN
+4067 DNKEKFFTDTVDTN

-4122 TSILQQIRGGNYI
+4122 TSILQQIRGGNYT
-4135 PTNNGKSVLF
+4135 PTNNGKSILF

-4161 KIESIIRAKVVAN
+4161 KVESIIRAKVTAN
-4174 STNLMLTDSD
+4174 NTDLMLTDSD
-4184 INDILFGKD
+4184 INSILFGKD

-4205 IRVNKDDINLMT
+4205 IRVNKDNVNLIT

-4262 RLRSAFYDLLTSEDA
+4262 RLRSAFYDLLTSEDNI
-4277 VIREFAE
+4277 VREFAE

-4323 AINKLNYGDTSV
+4323 AINKLNYGDTTV

-4340 TSNQIDSIYL
+4340 SSDQIDQIYL

-4370 RRDDEGGE
+4370 RRNDDGGE
-4378 RVSNVINLASA
+4378 SVSNVINLASA
-4389 TSKTRVN
+4389 TNKSRVN
-4396 VNTVISVK
+4396 VNTVISIK
-4404 GDYDISRNY
+4404 GDYDLSRNH
-4413 KFFKIVGA
+4413 KFFKIVGL

-4450 PKLGYDA
+4450 PKLGFDA

-4467 EGDQPSAF
+4467 DGNQPSAF
-4475 DANNFTDK
+4475 DTNNFTDK
-4483 MLNQIN
+4483 MLDQVNGAYE
-4489 DVFNLIDKRVQLLRG
+4489 LADKRAKLLNG
-4504 KEPIVFVKDDSYR
+4504 KDSVVFVKDGSYH
-4517 SIDYS
+4517 SVDYS
-4522 NYDNIEEK
+4522 NYDSIEHN

-4535 DQTDNYTD
+4535 DQADNYTE
-4543 QEIQDS
+4543 QSIQDS
-4549 NTQEQEITS
+4549 STQETEIQAQETITP
-4558 SEAISTEEFIDNSS
+4558 EEFVDSTT

-4584 DTLLADLDGMET
+4584 DTLLSDLDGMES

-4606 PEPETVDVTELI
+4606 PEPEAVDVTELI

-4632 VEIDEGT
+4632 TQIDEGT
-4639 MNNLKKNGKKR
+4639 ISNLKKNGKKR
-4650 KEECK
+4650 KKECK